1 MKKSLK
7 CFNVV
12 TIIAL
17 LLSITLPSPS
27 AFAEIHKKSWDELQ
41 GNDVRIKAE
50 QVNAEIYRGEVAERE
65 HVFQYTIENTGDTP
79 IQELVLKQ
87 NNENEITFLSQS
99 MKVNGEKLPE
109 NKVADFYVEE
119 KDKGGKLLSSN
130 LKIRDLK
137 SHEKMTVLI
146 KASRTQ
152 HFNKEYKQ
160 KISVQKDQVQIGS
173 MSFDVEGIPSED
185 KVEATADDEADS
197 SKKSVVPSVNNTTK
211 KVDEKLK
218 VSVED
223 TNKPTSNTELVKQPV
238 TEAEK
243 QPEKEVAKQSDAEVQ
258 AASENASKVQIQVG
272 DKQGFGD
279 PLYSVITAGDLVQ
292 TGNVTLG
299 LTTDHYGRQSL
310 GYKTNKMTVDVDNDD
325 STFNSS
331 TGAFPTIPAGSKVK
345 KAYLFWT
352 AAMGVPGN
360 ITDRKV
366 TEDQVRQPVKMKM
379 GNKQYAEVSADSI
392 RKADYL
398 PYISNYSGSGAG
410 YVAYADVT
418 NVIAQ
423 QGISQTLTVAN
434 VPQIKDVTGGGYYWG
449 NWNLILVYENY
460 KETVKDMKIWEGL
473 VSQKSTAWTDVSV
486 NKINTPKEGA
496 FKAKFSYFSSQGDPA
511 EKDGYAYDY
520 GEYDF
525 GAGYIKIKNINGKD
539 NDANDSSMTEVQV
552 DGTNEFVTKKY
563 PGYNPDWTNS
573 FSTDIHTYHFE
584 GPNQVKNDLKEAKMR
599 FRANGATGD
608 IYVLNNA
615 TFVTEHNAPNLQVD
629 KKALDSA
636 GKEIKEVKAGEEIT
650 YKIEV
655 KNDTKNNQAPVSNVK
670 GFDKLDDRLEYVPG
684 SIQYVTGSNT
694 GQKTDDASDD
704 EAEFVNNQI
713 DFRIGEGADAKDG
726 GVLKPGESAVLTFKV
741 KVKESIKSDT
751 TVKNVVAVKGQDSA
765 EIKYESEDDANVT
778 VTIPKEVP
786 GEIEARK
793 IASNKSPKLGDE
805 VEYRITFKNKVKDGR
820 LDVLTIEDELP
831 SSLEFVK
838 DSLKAEG
845 VQPEPVELKFENGKI
860 IAKYPAITDMEER
873 SIVFKTKVKE
883 NAEIGKEITNKATVS
898 DKTTSPKN
906 IEEKITPQ
914 HKAGRIDAKK
924 KATNKKPKLG
934 EEFEYQ
940 ISFNNTVENGKLE
953 AVTIEDE
960 IPANLEFIQGSE
972 RAEGAG
978 PSPVELKVENGKVIA
993 KYPAITD
1000 TKERSI
1006 IFKVKVK
1013 EEAKAGETIVN
1024 KAVVSDPN
1032 GQSEHPEEKVTPD
1045 YKDGK
1050 VDVDKSVTNQ
1060 TPKLGEEVEYR
1071 ITFHNTVENGKLEKV
1086 MIEDTLPAGVEYVKD
1101 SLKAEGIKPE
1111 PVELKME
1118 NGKIIAKYPEITDTE
1133 KRSIVFKVKVKDSAK
1148 VGEAIVNKA
1157 IAKDPKHDPVDAKV
1171 VITPQSKKGE
1181 IAATKVVNN
1190 EKPKLGEEIEY
1201 RISFHNTV
1209 ENGKIAEVR
1218 VEDTIPKGL
1227 EYVENSI
1234 KAEGEAPS
1242 PVELTVEAGV
1252 VKAKYIDITDTKER
1266 SIVFKVKVK
1275 EEVEV
1280 GKEIVNKAIVDD
1292 TKHQPIEPEERIT
1305 PQHKDGIINAAKIV
1319 DNPSPKLGE
1328 EVEYRISFKN
1338 TVENGKLEKVK
1349 IEDTIPNGLEY
1360 VKGSEKAE
1368 GDKPAPVKLHVKDGK
1383 VIAEYENIT
1392 DTKERSIVFTVKVK
1406 EEAEIGKEIVNQ
1418 AIVDDTKDSKK
1429 PEAKITPLHKDGKI
1443 KAKKSVNN
1451 ETPKLGE
1458 EVEYRISFKNTVENG
1473 KLAEVK
1479 IEDTLPEGLEYV
1491 ENSLKAEGAGPNPVE
1506 LKMENGKVLAKYPEI
1521 TDIEE
1526 RSITFKVK
1534 VKEEVKVGEK
1544 IVNKAIVDD
1553 TKHDPI
1559 NPKAEITPQYKD
1571 GKIEAEKVVNNP
1583 SPKLEEEVEYRISFK
1598 NTVEHGKLAGVI
1610 IEDDLPN
1617 GLEYVKGSLQA
1628 EGSKPDPVEL
1638 KFENGKVLAKYPEI
1652 TDTKERSITFKV
1664 KVKGNVS
1671 DTIINQAIVSDTKHP
1686 PETPKAE
1693 IIPQHKDGKLEAKKV
1708 VNNLLPKLGEEVEY
1722 RISFKNTVENGK
1734 LAEVKIEDTLPEGL
1748 EYVENSLKAEGAGT
1762 DSVELKFEN
1771 GKILAKYP
1779 EITDT
1784 KERSITFKVK
1794 VKDEVKIGG
1803 KIVNKAIID
1812 DTKKEPETPTAE
1824 ITPQHKDG
1832 KVEAEKTVNNPS
1844 PKLGEEIE
1852 YRISFKNTVENGKLA
1867 EVKIEDTLPNG
1878 LEYVKDSLQAEGS
1891 KPNPVE
1897 LKVKDGKV
1905 IAKYPEITDIEER
1918 SIVFKAKVKEDF
1930 KVGEGI
1936 VNKVV
1941 VDDTKDPKTR
1951 EVTVTPEY
1959 KDGKLKAEKF
1969 VNNKKPKLGEEVEYR
1984 INFKNT
1990 VENGKLVEV
1999 KVEDEIPAGL
2009 EYVENSLQAEGSK
2022 PNPVELK
2029 FENGKVMAKYP
2040 VITDTKERSIVF
2052 KAKVKEEAEIGKEIV
2067 NKAIVVDTT
2076 HEPEKPYVEITP
2088 QYKDGKIV
2096 AEKVANNHK
2105 PKLGEEVEYR
2115 IRFKNTV
2122 ENGKLAEVN
2131 IKDTLPKGLEY
2142 VEGSITA
2149 EGSKPKPVELKVENG
2164 KVTAKYPAITDT
2176 EERSIV
2182 FKAKVKESVKAGE
2195 EIVNEAIVDDT
2206 KNVPEEPYVPIT
2218 PQYKDGKIEA
2228 RKEVSNHEPKLG
2240 EEIEYRIIFN
2250 NTVKDGKLAEVKIED
2265 EIPAGLE
2272 FVQGSEKAEG
2282 DEPKPVELKVE
2293 NGKVIA
2299 TYSEIIDTKE
2309 RSIAFKV
2316 KVKDSVAIGKG
2327 ITNKAIIHVD
2337 DPNHPIIEP
2346 TAKIT
2351 PQYKD
2356 GKVKADKKVS
2366 KKDPKLGEEIEYRIS
2381 FHNTVKDGK
2390 LAEVKI
2396 EDEIPSGLEYV
2407 KDSLKA
2413 EGEEPAPV
2421 ELKEEAGKVTAK
2433 YENITDTKERSII
2446 FKVKVK
2452 DSVEV
2457 DKAIVNKAIVD
2468 DTKNP
2473 PERPEVYITPQH
2485 KDGKVKADKK
2495 VSKKDPKLGEEVEYQ
2510 IRFKNTVEN
2519 GKLAEVKIEDQL
2531 PTGLEYVK
2539 DSLKSEGNEPNPV
2552 ELKEEAGKITAKYEN
2567 ITDTAER
2574 SIIFKVKVTEVA
2586 KVGKKI
2592 VNTAIVDDDNPKNP
2606 PQKPEAIITPE
2617 YKDGKLKAE
2626 KTVNNPAPKLGEE
2639 VEYRITFRNV
2649 VEHGKVAKV
2658 KIKDELPSSLEFVEG
2673 SERAEGENPKPLHV
2687 KVKNGIVLAE
2697 YPEIVDTK
2705 ERSIIFKVKVKEK
2718 AKVGEEIVNT
2728 AVVEDTINPP
2738 EQPNV
2743 TIQPQYKDGALQAE
2757 KTVSNQEPKLGE
2769 EVEYRIS
2776 FENTVENG
2784 RLTEVKVEDEIPAGL
2799 EYVQDSI
2806 KSDGPEPNP
2815 VELKVE
2821 NGKVTVKYPEITDM
2835 KKRSII
2841 FKVKVQETVQVG
2853 KEIINK
2859 AIVDDNNPTTPPVE
2873 SLIPI
2878 TPQYKDGKL
2887 EARKEVSNHEPKLG
2901 EEIEYRITFN
2911 GTVDGGKLVDVKIED
2926 EIPAGLE
2933 YVKDS
2938 LEAVGDKPV
2947 PTELKVENGKVTAK
2961 YPEITDTKERSIIF
2975 KAKVKETVKVGG
2987 EITNKAI
2994 IHVDDPNHPV
3004 IEPTAT
3010 IKPEY
3015 KDGQLKAMKAVSN
3028 KEPKLG
3034 EEVEYRISFK
3044 NTVENGKVAE
3054 VKVEDEIPAGLEYV
3068 QDSLRFEGAEP
3079 NPVEL
3084 KVEFGKV
3091 IAKYL
3096 DIADRKERSIIF
3108 KAKVKETVETGE
3120 KIVNKAIVGD
3130 TINQPEEPVVSIT
3143 PQYKDGMLKAEKEVS
3158 NKEPKLGEEVEY
3170 RISFKNTVENGKL
3183 AEVKIEDQL
3192 PDGLE
3197 YVKDSVKAK
3206 GAIEVKVE
3214 NGKLT
3219 AKYENII
3226 DTKERNIT
3234 FKVKVKEKAGEE
3246 IVNRAIV
3253 DDGINQPLE
3262 PTVSIKPKEPEV
3274 KPEDPKEPEV
3284 KPEDPKEPEVKPE
3297 DPKEPEVKPEDP
3309 KEPEVKPE
3317 DPKEPEVKPEDPK
3330 EPEVKPED
3338 PKEPEVKPEDPK
3350 EPEVKPE
3357 DPKEPEVKPED
3368 PKEPEVK
3375 PEDPKEP
3382 EVKPED
3388 PKEPEVKPEDPKEPE
3403 VKPEDPKEPEV
3414 KPEDPK
3420 EPEVKP
3426 EDPKEPEV
3434 KPEDP
3439 KEPEVKPEDPKEPE
3453 VKPEDPKE
3461 PEVKPEDPKEPE
3473 VKPEDPKEPEV
3484 KPEDPKEPEVKPEDP
3499 KEPEVKLEKPEVR
3512 LEKLIKEPQVKVER
3526 ELPKTGAA
3534 SPWMVSVGAGI
3545 SFLVGGVLF
3554 VLGRRRKQ

>member
-99 MKVNGEKLPE
+99 VKVNGEKLPE

-119 KDKGGKLLSSN
+119 KDKGGKLISSN
-130 LKIRDLK
+130 LKIQDLK

-160 KISVQKDQVQIGS
+160 KISVQKDQVQIGN
-173 MSFDVEGIPSED
+173 MSVDVEGIPSED
-185 KVEATADDEADS
+185 KVEANADDEADS
-197 SKKSVVPSVNNTTK
+197 SKKEVGSPVDNATNK
-211 KVDEKLK
+211 ADEKQK
-218 VSVED
+218 ASVED
-223 TNKPTSNTELVKQPV
+223 KNKPISNTELVKKPV
-238 TEAEK
+238 VKDEK
-243 QPEKEVAKQSDAEVQ
+243 QLEKEKKQSPVAAKQSDTEVQ
-258 AASENASKVQIQVG
+258 AASENASQVQIQTG

-292 TGNVTLG
+292 TGNTTLG
-299 LTTDHYGRQSL
+299 LVDEKTRYGRQSL
-310 GYKTNKMTVDVDNDD
+310 GYRADKYTVNVDKVDGN
-325 STFNSS
+325 FNSS
-331 TGAFPTIPAGSKVK
+331 TGAFPKIPTGSKVK

-352 AAMGVPGN
+352 GAMGTPPYAKENVVSDEG
-360 ITDRKV
+360 
-366 TEDQVRQPVKMKM
+366 VRQPVKMKM
-379 GNKQYAEVSADSI
+379 GNKEYAEVSADSI
-392 RKADYL
+392 RKAKL
-398 PYISNYSGSGAG
+398 IPYIADYSTGVNGDG

-418 NVIAQ
+418 NVIME
-423 QGISQTLTVAN
+423 QGISQTVTVAN
-434 VPQIKDVTGGGYYWG
+434 VPQMKGDKGNGYYWG

-473 VSQKSTAWTDVSV
+473 VSQKSTAWTDISV

-511 EKDGYAYDY
+511 ENDIYAYDY

-525 GAGYIKIKNINGKD
+525 GLGYQKFKNIKGKD
-539 NDANDSSMTEVQV
+539 NDVNDSSMTEVQV

-573 FSTDIHTYHFE
+573 FSTDIHTYHLE
-584 GPNQVKNDLKEAKMR
+584 GPKQVKNDLKEGKMR
-599 FRANGATGD
+599 FKANGGGGD
-608 IYVLNNA
+608 IYVLNNT

-629 KKALDSA
+629 KKALDGT
-636 GKEIKEVKAGEEIT
+636 GKEIKEVKVGEEIT
-650 YKIEV
+650 YQIEV

-694 GQKTDDASDD
+694 GQKTDDANDD

-726 GVLKPGESAVLTFKV
+726 GVLQPGESAVITFKV

-765 EIKYESEDDANVT
+765 EIKYETEDDANVT
-778 VTIPKEVP
+778 VTTPKEVH

-805 VEYRITFKNKVKDGR
+805 VEYRITFKNKVKDGC

-845 VQPEPVELKFENGKI
+845 AKPEPVELKFENGKV
-860 IAKYPAITDMEER
+860 IAKYPEITDMEER

-883 NAEIGKEITNKATVS
+883 TAKIGEEIVNKAIVS
-898 DKTTSPKN
+898 DKTNPPKN
-906 IEEKITPQ
+906 LEEKITPQ
-914 HKAGRIDAKK
+914 HKAGKIDAKK

-934 EEFEYQ
+934 EEVEYQ
-940 ISFNNTVENGKLE
+940 ISFKNTVENGKLE

-960 IPANLEFIQGSE
+960 IPANLEFVQGSE
-972 RAEGAG
+972 RAEGAE

-993 KYPAITD
+993 KYPEITD

-1013 EEAKAGETIVN
+1013 EEAKVGETIVN
-1024 KAVVSDPN
+1024 KAIVSDPN
-1032 GQSEHPEEKVTPD
+1032 GQSEHPEEKITPG

-1086 MIEDTLPAGVEYVKD
+1086 MIEDTLPEGVEYVKD
-1101 SLKAEGIKPE
+1101 SLKAEGIQPE

-1118 NGKIIAKYPEITDTE
+1118 NGKVTAKYPEITDME
-1133 KRSIVFKVKVKDSAK
+1133 QRSIVFKVKVKETAK

-1157 IAKDPKHDPVDAKV
+1157 VAKDPKHDPADAKV

-1209 ENGKIAEVR
+1209 ENGKLAEVR
-1218 VEDTIPKGL
+1218 VEDTIPTGL

-1234 KAEGEAPS
+1234 KAEGEAPG
-1242 PVELTVEAGV
+1242 PVELKVEAGV
-1252 VKAKYIDITDTKER
+1252 VKAKYIDITDMKER

-1275 EEVEV
+1275 EEAKV

-1292 TKHQPIEPEERIT
+1292 PKHPPIEPEERIT
-1305 PQHKDGIINAAKIV
+1305 PQYKDGIIDAAKIV

-1360 VKGSEKAE
+1360 VKGSEKVE
-1368 GDKPAPVKLHVKDGK
+1368 GDKPDPVKLTVKNGK

-1392 DTKERSIVFTVKVK
+1392 DTKERSIVFKVKVK
-1406 EEAEIGKEIVNQ
+1406 EGAEVGKEIVNQ

-1443 KAKKSVNN
+1443 KAKKVVNN
-1451 ETPKLGE
+1451 VSPKLGE

-1491 ENSLKAEGAGPNPVE
+1491 ENSLKAEGVGPNPVE
-1506 LKMENGKVLAKYPEI
+1506 LKFENGKVMAKYPEI

-1571 GKIEAEKVVNNP
+1571 GKIEAKKVVNNV

-1598 NTVEHGKLAGVI
+1598 NTVEHGKLAEVI
-1610 IEDDLPN
+1610 IKDDLPN
-1617 GLEYVKGSLQA
+1617 GLEYVKDSVQA
-1628 EGSKPDPVEL
+1628 EGSKPAPVEL
-1638 KFENGKVLAKYPEI
+1638 KVGNGKVLAKYPEI
-1652 TDTKERSITFKV
+1652 TDMEERSITFKV

-1671 DTIINQAIVSDTKHP
+1671 DTIVNQAIVSDTKHP

-1693 IIPQHKDGKLEAKKV
+1693 IIPQHKDGKIEAKKV

-1771 GKILAKYP
+1771 GKIMAKYP
-1779 EITDT
+1779 QITDRE
-1784 KERSITFKVK
+1784 ERSIIFKVR
-1794 VKDEVKIGG
+1794 VKEEVKIGE

-1812 DTKKEPETPTAE
+1812 DTKNKPETPKAE

-1832 KVEAEKTVNNPS
+1832 KVEAKKVVNNVS
-1844 PKLGEEIE
+1844 PKLGEEVE

-1867 EVKIEDTLPNG
+1867 EVKIEDTLPKG
-1878 LEYVKDSLQAEGS
+1878 LEYVENSLKAEGAE
-1891 KPNPVE
+1891 PNPVE
-1897 LKVKDGKV
+1897 LKVENGKV
-1905 IAKYPEITDIEER
+1905 VAKYPEITDTEER
-1918 SIVFKAKVKEDF
+1918 SVVFKAKVKEDF

-1941 VDDTKDPKTR
+1941 VDDTKDPATS
-1951 EVTVTPEY
+1951 EVTITPEY
-1959 KDGKLKAEKF
+1959 KDGKLRAEKF

-1984 INFKNT
+1984 ISFKNT
-1990 VENGKLVEV
+1990 VENGKLTEV

-2009 EYVENSLQAEGSK
+2009 EYVENSLKAEGSK
-2022 PNPVELK
+2022 PGPVELK
-2029 FENGKVMAKYP
+2029 VENGKVMAKYP
-2040 VITDTKERSIVF
+2040 AITDTKERSIAF
-2052 KAKVKEEAEIGKEIV
+2052 KVKVKEEAEIGKEIV

-2076 HEPEKPYVEITP
+2076 HEPEKPHVVITP
-2088 QYKDGKIV
+2088 QYKDGKII
-2096 AEKVANNHK
+2096 AQKVANNHK

-2131 IKDTLPKGLEY
+2131 IKDTLPAGLEY
-2142 VEGSITA
+2142 VENSVKA
-2149 EGSKPKPVELKVENG
+2149 EGSKPEPVELQVKNNKVM
-2164 KVTAKYPAITDT
+2164 AKYPAITDT

-2195 EIVNEAIVDDT
+2195 EIVNEAVVDDT
-2206 KNVPEEPYVPIT
+2206 KNLPEEPYVPIT

-2282 DEPKPVELKVE
+2282 EEPKPVELKVE
-2293 NGKVIA
+2293 NGKVMA
-2299 TYSEIIDTKE
+2299 KYSEIMDTKE
-2309 RSIAFKV
+2309 RSIVFKV

-2337 DPNHPIIEP
+2337 DPNHPVMEP
-2346 TAKIT
+2346 TATIK
-2351 PQYKD
+2351 PEYKD
-2356 GKVKADKKVS
+2356 GKLKARKTVS
-2366 KKDPKLGEEIEYRIS
+2366 NKEPKLGEEIEYRIS
-2381 FHNTVKDGK
+2381 F
-2390 LAEVKI
+2390 E
-2396 EDEIPSGLEYV
+2396 
-2407 KDSLKA
+2407 
-2413 EGEEPAPV
+2413 
-2421 ELKEEAGKVTAK
+2421 
-2433 YENITDTKERSII
+2433 
-2446 FKVKVK
+2446 
-2452 DSVEV
+2452 
-2457 DKAIVNKAIVD
+2457 
-2468 DTKNP
+2468 
-2473 PERPEVYITPQH
+2473 
-2485 KDGKVKADKK
+2485 
-2495 VSKKDPKLGEEVEYQ
+2495 
-2510 IRFKNTVEN
+2510 NTVEN
-2519 GKLAEVKIEDQL
+2519 GKLAV
-2531 PTGLEYVK
+2531 
-2539 DSLKSEGNEPNPV
+2539 
-2552 ELKEEAGKITAKYEN
+2552 
-2567 ITDTAER
+2567 
-2574 SIIFKVKVTEVA
+2574 
-2586 KVGKKI
+2586 
-2592 VNTAIVDDDNPKNP
+2592 
-2606 PQKPEAIITPE
+2606 
-2617 YKDGKLKAE
+2617 
-2626 KTVNNPAPKLGEE
+2626 
-2639 VEYRITFRNV
+2639 
-2649 VEHGKVAKV
+2649 
-2658 KIKDELPSSLEFVEG
+2658 
-2673 SERAEGENPKPLHV
+2673 
-2687 KVKNGIVLAE
+2687 
-2697 YPEIVDTK
+2697 
-2705 ERSIIFKVKVKEK
+2705 
-2718 AKVGEEIVNT
+2718 
-2728 AVVEDTINPP
+2728 
-2738 EQPNV
+2738 
-2743 TIQPQYKDGALQAE
+2743 
-2757 KTVSNQEPKLGE
+2757 
-2769 EVEYRIS
+2769 
-2776 FENTVENG
+2776 
-2784 RLTEVKVEDEIPAGL
+2784 
-2799 EYVQDSI
+2799 
-2806 KSDGPEPNP
+2806 
-2815 VELKVE
+2815 
-2821 NGKVTVKYPEITDM
+2821 
-2835 KKRSII
+2835 
-2841 FKVKVQETVQVG
+2841 
-2853 KEIINK
+2853 
-2859 AIVDDNNPTTPPVE
+2859 
-2873 SLIPI
+2873 
-2878 TPQYKDGKL
+2878 
-2887 EARKEVSNHEPKLG
+2887 
-2901 EEIEYRITFN
+2901 
-2911 GTVDGGKLVDVKIED
+2911 
-2926 EIPAGLE
+2926 
-2933 YVKDS
+2933 
-2938 LEAVGDKPV
+2938 
-2947 PTELKVENGKVTAK
+2947 
-2961 YPEITDTKERSIIF
+2961 
-2975 KAKVKETVKVGG
+2975 
-2987 EITNKAI
+2987 
-2994 IHVDDPNHPV
+2994 
-3004 IEPTAT
+3004 
-3010 IKPEY
+3010 
-3015 KDGQLKAMKAVSN
+3015 
-3028 KEPKLG
+3028 
-3034 EEVEYRISFK
+3034 
-3044 NTVENGKVAE
+3044 

-3079 NPVEL
+3079 NPIEL
-3084 KVEFGKV
+3084 KMEFGKV
-3091 IAKYL
+3091 TAAYL
-3096 DIADRKERSIIF
+3096 DIMDTKERSIIF
-3108 KAKVKETVETGE
+3108 KAKVKETVKSGE
-3120 KIVNKAIVGD
+3120 EIVNKAIVED
-3130 TINQPEEPVVSIT
+3130 TT
-3143 PQYKDGMLKAEKEVS
+3143 
-3158 NKEPKLGEEVEY
+3158 NK
-3170 RISFKNTVENGKL
+3170 
-3183 AEVKIEDQL
+3183 
-3192 PDGLE
+3192 
-3197 YVKDSVKAK
+3197 
-3206 GAIEVKVE
+3206 
-3214 NGKLT
+3214 
-3219 AKYENII
+3219 
-3226 DTKERNIT
+3226 
-3234 FKVKVKEKAGEE
+3234 
-3246 IVNRAIV
+3246 
-3253 DDGINQPLE
+3253 PLE
-3262 PTVSIKPKEPEV
+3262 PTVAIKPKEPEV

-3284 KPEDPKEPEVKPE
+3284 KPEDPEI
-3297 DPKEPEVKPEDP
+3297 
-3309 KEPEVKPE
+3309 
-3317 DPKEPEVKPEDPK
+3317 
-3330 EPEVKPED
+3330 
-3338 PKEPEVKPEDPK
+3338 
-3350 EPEVKPE
+3350 
-3357 DPKEPEVKPED
+3357 
-3368 PKEPEVK
+3368 
-3375 PEDPKEP
+3375 
-3382 EVKPED
+3382 
-3388 PKEPEVKPEDPKEPE
+3388 
-3403 VKPEDPKEPEV
+3403 
-3414 KPEDPK
+3414 
-3420 EPEVKP
+3420 
-3426 EDPKEPEV
+3426 
-3434 KPEDP
+3434 
-3439 KEPEVKPEDPKEPE
+3439 
-3453 VKPEDPKE
+3453 
-3461 PEVKPEDPKEPE
+3461 
-3473 VKPEDPKEPEV
+3473 
-3484 KPEDPKEPEVKPEDP
+3484 
-3499 KEPEVKLEKPEVR
+3499 R

-3526 ELPKTGAA
+3526 ELPKTGAT
-3534 SPWMVSVGAGI
+3534 SPWMISVGVGI
-3545 SFLVGGVLF
+3545 LFLVGGVLF
-3554 VLGRRRKQ
+3554 ILARRKK

>member
-1 MKKSLK
+1 MKKVLK

-12 TIIAL
+12 TMITL
-17 LLSITLPSPS
+17 LLSIILPSPS
-27 AFAEIHKKSWDELQ
+27 AFATEINKKSWDELQ
-41 GNDVRIKAE
+41 GNDVKIKAE

-65 HVFQYTIENTGDTP
+65 HVFQYTIENTGHTP
-79 IQELVLKQ
+79 IQELVMKQ
-87 NNENEITFLSQS
+87 NNDNEIMFLPQS
-99 MKVNGEKLPE
+99 MKVNGERLPE

-130 LKIRDLK
+130 LKIQDLK

-160 KISVQKDQVQIGS
+160 KISVQKDQVQIGT
-173 MSFDVEGIPSED
+173 MSVDVEVIPSED
-185 KVEATADDEADS
+185 KVEANADDEADS
-197 SKKSVVPSVNNTTK
+197 SKKEVGSPVDNATNK
-211 KVDEKLK
+211 ADEKQK
-218 VSVED
+218 ASVED
-223 TNKPTSNTELVKQPV
+223 KNKPTSNTELVKKPV
-238 TEAEK
+238 AKDEK
-243 QPEKEVAKQSDAEVQ
+243 QLEKEKKQSPVAAKQSDTEVQ
-258 AASENASKVQIQVG
+258 ATSENASKVQIQTG

-279 PLYSVITAGDLVQ
+279 PLYSTIAAGDLVQ

-299 LTTDHYGRQSL
+299 LTDNYYTRQSV
-310 GYKTNKMTVDVDNDD
+310 GGKVNKKAVDIDNDD
-325 STFNSS
+325 NTFNSS
-331 TGAFPTIPAGSKVK
+331 TGAFPNIPAGSKVK

-352 AAMGVPGN
+352 AAMGTPSDAR
-360 ITDRKV
+360 TDYRV
-366 TEDQVRQPVKMKM
+366 SDEDVRQPVKMKM

-398 PYISNYSGSGAG
+398 PYIANHYSSGAG

-418 NVIAQ
+418 NVIAK
-423 QGISQTLTVAN
+423 QGISQTVTVAN
-434 VPQIKDVTGGGYYWG
+434 VPQIKFEKGSGYYWG

-473 VSQKSTAWTDVSV
+473 VSQKSTAWTDISV

-511 EKDGYAYDY
+511 ENDGYAYDY

-525 GAGYIKIKNINGKD
+525 GLGYQKFKNINGKD
-539 NDANDSSMTEVQV
+539 NDVNDSSMTEVQV

-573 FSTDIHTYHFE
+573 FSTDIHTYHLE
-584 GPNQVKNDLKEAKMR
+584 GPKQVKNDLKEGKMR
-599 FRANGATGD
+599 FRANGGGGD
-608 IYVLNNA
+608 IYVLNNT

-636 GKEIKEVKAGEEIT
+636 GKEIKEVKVGEEIT
-650 YKIEV
+650 YQIEV

-670 GFDKLDDRLEYVPG
+670 GFDKLDNRLEYVPG
-684 SIQYVTGSNT
+684 SIQYISGSNK
-694 GQKTDDASDD
+694 GQKTDDANDD

-713 DFRIGEGADAKDG
+713 DFRIGEGADAADG
-726 GVLKPGESAVLTFKV
+726 GVLQPGESVIITFKV
-741 KVKESIKSDT
+741 KVKESIQSDT
-751 TVKNVVAVKGQDSA
+751 TVKNVVAVKGQDST
-765 EIKYESEDDANVT
+765 EIKYESEDDANIT
-778 VTIPKEVP
+778 VTTPKEVP
-786 GEIEARK
+786 GEIEATK
-793 IASNKSPKLGDE
+793 IASNKTPSLGDE
-805 VEYRITFKNKVKDGR
+805 VEYRITFKNKAKDGR

-845 VQPEPVELKFENGKI
+845 AKPEPVELKFENGKV
-860 IAKYPAITDMEER
+860 IAKYPEITDMEER

-883 NAEIGKEITNKATVS
+883 TAKIGEEVVNKAIVS
-898 DKTTSPKN
+898 DKTNPPKN
-906 IEEKITPQ
+906 LEEKITPQ
-914 HKAGRIDAKK
+914 YKAGKIDAKK

-934 EEFEYQ
+934 EEVEYQ
-940 ISFNNTVENGKLE
+940 ISFKNTVENGKLE

-960 IPANLEFIQGSE
+960 IPANLEFVQGSE

-993 KYPAITD
+993 KYPEITD
-1000 TKERSI
+1000 TEERSI

-1013 EEAKAGETIVN
+1013 KEAKVGETIVN
-1024 KAVVSDPN
+1024 KAIVSDPN
-1032 GQSEHPEEKVTPD
+1032 GQSEHPEEKITPG

-1086 MIEDTLPAGVEYVKD
+1086 MIEDTLPEGVEYVKD

-1118 NGKIIAKYPEITDTE
+1118 NGKVTAKYPEITDME
-1133 KRSIVFKVKVKDSAK
+1133 QRSIVFRVKVKETAK

-1157 IAKDPKHDPVDAKV
+1157 VAKDPKHDPTDAKV

-1190 EKPKLGEEIEY
+1190 ERPKPGEEIEY

-1209 ENGKIAEVR
+1209 ENGKLAEMR
-1218 VEDTIPKGL
+1218 VEDAIPTGL

-1234 KAEGEAPS
+1234 KAEGEAPG
-1242 PVELTVEAGV
+1242 PVELTFEAGV

-1275 EEVEV
+1275 EEAKI
-1280 GKEIVNKAIVDD
+1280 GKEIINKAIVDD
-1292 TKHQPIEPEERIT
+1292 TKNPPIEPEERIT
-1305 PQHKDGIINAAKIV
+1305 PQYKDGIIDSKKTV

-1360 VKGSEKAE
+1360 VKDSEKAE

-1392 DTKERSIVFTVKVK
+1392 DTKERSIVFKVKVK
-1406 EEAEIGKEIVNQ
+1406 EEAEVGKEIVNK
-1418 AIVDDTKDSKK
+1418 AIVDDTKDSKE

-1443 KAKKSVNN
+1443 KAKKVVNN
-1451 ETPKLGE
+1451 VSPKLGE

-1491 ENSLKAEGAGPNPVE
+1491 ENSLKAEGSKPEPVE
-1506 LKMENGKVLAKYPEI
+1506 LKVENGKVVAKYPEI
-1521 TDIEE
+1521 TDTEE

-1534 VKEEVKVGEK
+1534 VKEEVKVDEK
-1544 IVNKAIVDD
+1544 IVNKAIIDD
-1553 TKHDPI
+1553 TKNKPET
-1559 NPKAEITPQYKD
+1559 PKAEITPQ
-1571 GKIEAEKVVNNP
+1571 
-1583 SPKLEEEVEYRISFK
+1583 
-1598 NTVEHGKLAGVI
+1598 
-1610 IEDDLPN
+1610 
-1617 GLEYVKGSLQA
+1617 
-1628 EGSKPDPVEL
+1628 
-1638 KFENGKVLAKYPEI
+1638 
-1652 TDTKERSITFKV
+1652 
-1664 KVKGNVS
+1664 
-1671 DTIINQAIVSDTKHP
+1671 
-1686 PETPKAE
+1686 
-1693 IIPQHKDGKLEAKKV
+1693 HKDGKVEAKKV
-1708 VNNLLPKLGEEVEY
+1708 VNNPSPKLGEEVEY

-1734 LAEVKIEDTLPEGL
+1734 LAEVKIED
-1748 EYVENSLKAEGAGT
+1748 N
-1762 DSVELKFEN
+1762 
-1771 GKILAKYP
+1771 
-1779 EITDT
+1779 
-1784 KERSITFKVK
+1784 
-1794 VKDEVKIGG
+1794 
-1803 KIVNKAIID
+1803 
-1812 DTKKEPETPTAE
+1812 
-1824 ITPQHKDG
+1824 
-1832 KVEAEKTVNNPS
+1832 
-1844 PKLGEEIE
+1844 
-1852 YRISFKNTVENGKLA
+1852 
-1867 EVKIEDTLPNG
+1867 LPNG
-1878 LEYVKDSLQAEGS
+1878 LEYVKDSVKAEGS
-1891 KPNPVE
+1891 KPEPVE
-1897 LKVKDGKV
+1897 LQVKDGKV
-1905 IAKYPEITDIEER
+1905 IAKYPEITDTEER
-1918 SIVFKAKVKEDF
+1918 SVVFKAKVKEDF
-1930 KVGEGI
+1930 KVGDGI
-1936 VNKVV
+1936 VNKVVV
-1941 VDDTKDPKTR
+1941 VDDTKDPTTS
-1951 EVTVTPEY
+1951 EVTITPEY

-1984 INFKNT
+1984 IRFKNT
-1990 VENGKLVEV
+1990 VENGKLTEV

-2009 EYVENSLQAEGSK
+2009 EYVENSLKAEGSK
-2022 PNPVELK
+2022 PGPVELK
-2029 FENGKVMAKYP
+2029 VENGKVMAKYP
-2040 VITDTKERSIVF
+2040 AITDTKERSIAF
-2052 KAKVKEEAEIGKEIV
+2052 KVKVKGEAEIGKEIV

-2076 HEPEKPYVEITP
+2076 NEPEQPHVVITP

-2096 AEKVANNHK
+2096 AQKVVNNHK

-2131 IKDTLPKGLEY
+2131 IKDTLPNGLEY
-2142 VEGSITA
+2142 VENSVKA
-2149 EGSKPKPVELKVENG
+2149 EGSKPEPVELQVKSNKVM
-2164 KVTAKYPAITDT
+2164 AKYPAITDT
-2176 EERSIV
+2176 EERSVV

-2195 EIVNEAIVDDT
+2195 EILNEAVVDDT
-2206 KNVPEEPYVPIT
+2206 KNLPEEPYVPIT

-2240 EEIEYRIIFN
+2240 EEIEYRIVFN
-2250 NTVKDGKLAEVKIED
+2250 NTVQDGKLAEVKIED
-2265 EIPAGLE
+2265 EVPAGLE

-2282 DEPKPVELKVE
+2282 EEPKPVELKVE
-2293 NGKVIA
+2293 NGKVMA
-2299 TYSEIIDTKE
+2299 KYSEIMDTKE
-2309 RSIAFKV
+2309 RSIVFKV

-2337 DPNHPIIEP
+2337 DPNHPITEP

-2356 GKVKADKKVS
+2356 GKITAHKKVNNH
-2366 KKDPKLGEEIEYRIS
+2366 KPKLGEEIEYRIS
-2381 FHNTVKDGK
+2381 FSNTVKDGK

-2396 EDEIPSGLEYV
+2396 EDKIPSGLEFV

-2413 EGEEPAPV
+2413 EGDKPAPV
-2421 ELKEEAGKVTAK
+2421 ELKEEAGKIIAK
-2433 YENITDTKERSII
+2433 YENITDMKERNII

-2452 DSVEV
+2452 DDVEV

-2468 DTKNP
+2468 DSQNP
-2473 PERPEVYITPQH
+2473 VERPEVEITPEY

-2510 IRFKNTVEN
+2510 ISFKNTVEN

-2539 DSLKSEGNEPNPV
+2539 GSLKAEGNEPNPV

-2574 SIIFKVKVTEVA
+2574 SISFKVKVTEAA
-2586 KVGKKI
+2586 KIGKAI
-2592 VNTAIVDDDNPKNP
+2592 VNKAIVDDNNPKNP

-2626 KTVNNPAPKLGEE
+2626 KTVNNDAPKLGEE

-2658 KIKDELPSSLEFVEG
+2658 KIKDELPSGLEFVEG

-2697 YPEIVDTK
+2697 YPEITDTK
-2705 ERSIIFKVKVKEK
+2705 ERSIVFKVKVKEK
-2718 AKVGEEIVNT
+2718 AKVGEAIVNK
-2728 AVVEDTINPP
+2728 AVVEDTIHPP
-2738 EQPNV
+2738 EQPNIA
-2743 TIQPQYKDGALQAE
+2743 IQPQYKDGALQAE
-2757 KTVSNQEPKLGE
+2757 KTVSNHEPKLGE

-2776 FENTVENG
+2776 FENTIENG
-2784 RLTEVKVEDEIPAGL
+2784 KLTEVKVEDEIPAGL

-2815 VELKVE
+2815 VELHVE
-2821 NGKVTVKYPEITDM
+2821 NGKVTAKYPEITDT

-2841 FKVKVQETVQVG
+2841 FKAQVQESVQVG

-2933 YVKDS
+2933 YVQDS
-2938 LEAVGDKPV
+2938 LKAVGDKAA
-2947 PTELKVENGKVTAK
+2947 PTELIVENGKVIVK
-2961 YPEITDTKERSIIF
+2961 YPDIMDTKERSIIF
-2975 KAKVKETVKVGG
+2975 KVKVKETVKVGG

-3004 IEPTAT
+3004 MEPTAT

-3015 KDGQLKAMKAVSN
+3015 KDGKLKATKTVSN

-3034 EEVEYRISFK
+3034 EEIEYRISFE
-3044 NTVENGKVAE
+3044 NTVENGKLAV

-3079 NPVEL
+3079 HPIEL
-3084 KVEFGKV
+3084 KMEFGKV
-3091 IAKYL
+3091 TAAYL
-3096 DIADRKERSIIF
+3096 DIMDTKERSIIF
-3108 KAKVKETVETGE
+3108 KAKVKETVKIGE
-3120 KIVNKAIVGD
+3120 EIVNKAIVED
-3130 TINQPEEPVVSIT
+3130 TT
-3143 PQYKDGMLKAEKEVS
+3143 
-3158 NKEPKLGEEVEY
+3158 NK
-3170 RISFKNTVENGKL
+3170 
-3183 AEVKIEDQL
+3183 
-3192 PDGLE
+3192 
-3197 YVKDSVKAK
+3197 
-3206 GAIEVKVE
+3206 
-3214 NGKLT
+3214 
-3219 AKYENII
+3219 
-3226 DTKERNIT
+3226 
-3234 FKVKVKEKAGEE
+3234 
-3246 IVNRAIV
+3246 
-3253 DDGINQPLE
+3253 PLE

-3284 KPEDPKEPEVKPE
+3284 KPEDP
-3297 DPKEPEVKPEDP
+3297 
-3309 KEPEVKPE
+3309 
-3317 DPKEPEVKPEDPK
+3317 
-3330 EPEVKPED
+3330 
-3338 PKEPEVKPEDPK
+3338 
-3350 EPEVKPE
+3350 
-3357 DPKEPEVKPED
+3357 
-3368 PKEPEVK
+3368 
-3375 PEDPKEP
+3375 
-3382 EVKPED
+3382 
-3388 PKEPEVKPEDPKEPE
+3388 
-3403 VKPEDPKEPEV
+3403 
-3414 KPEDPK
+3414 
-3420 EPEVKP
+3420 
-3426 EDPKEPEV
+3426 
-3434 KPEDP
+3434 
-3439 KEPEVKPEDPKEPE
+3439 
-3453 VKPEDPKE
+3453 
-3461 PEVKPEDPKEPE
+3461 
-3473 VKPEDPKEPEV
+3473 
-3484 KPEDPKEPEVKPEDP
+3484 
-3499 KEPEVKLEKPEVR
+3499 EVR
-3512 LEKLIKEPQVKVER
+3512 LEKLIKEPHVKVER

-3534 SPWMVSVGAGI
+3534 SPWMMSVGAGI

-3554 VLGRRRKQ
+3554 ILGRRRKQ

>member
-152 HFNKEYKQ
+152 QFNKEYKQ

-173 MSFDVEGIPSED
+173 MSVDVEGIPSEE
-185 KVEATADDEADS
+185 KVEANADDEADS
-197 SKKSVVPSVNNTTK
+197 SKKEVGPSADSTTK

-223 TNKPTSNTELVKQPV
+223 KNKSTSKTELPKQLV
-238 TEAEK
+238 AEDEK
-243 QPEKEVAKQSDAEVQ
+243 QPEKEAAKQSNAEVQ

-279 PLYSVITAGDLVQ
+279 PLYSTIAAGDLVQ

-299 LTTDHYGRQSL
+299 LKDNHYTRLSMGKQSNKTTV
-310 GYKTNKMTVDVDNDD
+310 NVDNDVT
-325 STFNSS
+325 TFNSS
-331 TGAFPTIPAGSKVK
+331 TGAFPNIPAGSKVK

-352 AAMGVPGN
+352 AAMGTPNSTYKDYRVS
-360 ITDRKV
+360 D
-366 TEDQVRQPVKMKM
+366 EDVRQPVKMKM
-379 GNKQYAEVSADSI
+379 GNKEYAEVSADSI
-392 RKADYL
+392 RKANSL

-418 NVIAQ
+418 NVIAK
-423 QGISQTLTVAN
+423 QGISQTVTVAN
-434 VPQIKDVTGGGYYWG
+434 IPQIKFENGGGYYWG

-473 VSQKSTAWTDVSV
+473 VAQKDAVNWTGI
-486 NKINTPKEGA
+486 NINHINTPKDGA

-511 EKDGYAYDY
+511 EDKGIVKDGYAYDY

-525 GAGYIKIKNINGKD
+525 GYGYVKLKNIDGKD
-539 NDANDSSMTEVQV
+539 DDVNDSTMTEIQV

-573 FSTDIHTYHFE
+573 FSTDIHTYHLE
-584 GPNQVKNDLKEAKMR
+584 GPSQVKNDLTSGNIHFKAKY
-599 FRANGATGD
+599 ATGD

-629 KKALDSA
+629 KKALDST

-726 GVLKPGESAVLTFKV
+726 GVLKPGESAILTFKV

-831 SSLEFVK
+831 GSLEYVK

-845 VQPEPVELKFENGKI
+845 EKPEPVELKFENGKI
-860 IAKYPAITDMEER
+860 IAKYPEIADMEER

-883 NAEIGKEITNKATVS
+883 TAKIGEEIVNKAIVS
-898 DKTTSPKN
+898 DKTNPPKN

-914 HKAGRIDAKK
+914 HKAGKIDAKK

-972 RAEGAG
+972 RTEGAG
-978 PSPVELKVENGKVIA
+978 PNPVELKVENGKIIA
-993 KYPAITD
+993 KYPEITD

-1032 GQSEHPEEKVTPD
+1032 VQSEHPEEKITPG

-1050 VDVDKSVTNQ
+1050 VTIDKSVTNQ

-1118 NGKIIAKYPEITDTE
+1118 NGKVTATYSEITDME
-1133 KRSIVFKVKVKDSAK
+1133 QRSIVFKVKVKDSAK

-1209 ENGKIAEVR
+1209 ENGKLAEVR
-1218 VEDTIPKGL
+1218 VEDMIPKGL

-1234 KAEGEAPS
+1234 KAEGEAPG
-1242 PVELTVEAGV
+1242 PVELAVEAGV

-1275 EEVEV
+1275 EEAEV

-1305 PQHKDGIINAAKIV
+1305 PQHKDGIIDATKIV
-1319 DNPSPKLGE
+1319 DNPTPKLGE

-1338 TVENGKLEKVK
+1338 TVENGKLEKVT

-1392 DTKERSIVFTVKVK
+1392 DTKERSIVFKVKVK
-1406 EEAEIGKEIVNQ
+1406 EEAEVGKEIINK
-1418 AIVDDTKDSKK
+1418 AIVDDTKDSKE
-1429 PEAKITPLHKDGKI
+1429 PEAKITPLHKDGKM

-1458 EVEYRISFKNTVENG
+1458 EVEYRISFKNTVKNG

-1479 IEDTLPEGLEYV
+1479 IEDTLPEGVEYV

-1521 TDIEE
+1521 TDTEE

-1571 GKIEAEKVVNNP
+1571 GKIEAKKVVNNP
-1583 SPKLEEEVEYRISFK
+1583 SPKLEEEIEYRISFK
-1598 NTVEHGKLAGVI
+1598 NTVEHGKLTEVI
-1610 IEDDLPN
+1610 INDDLPN
-1617 GLEYVKGSLQA
+1617 ELEYVKDSLKA

-1638 KFENGKVLAKYPEI
+1638 KVENGKVVAKYPEI

-1664 KVKGNVS
+1664 KVKGNVN
-1671 DTIINQAIVSDTKHP
+1671 DTIVNEAIVSDTKHP
-1686 PETPKAE
+1686 PETPKVE

-1734 LAEVKIEDTLPEGL
+1734 LAEVKIKDTLPEGV
-1748 EYVENSLKAEGAGT
+1748 EYVENSVKAEGSKP
-1762 DSVELKFEN
+1762 DPVELKVEN
-1771 GKILAKYP
+1771 GKVMAKYP

-1784 KERSITFKVK
+1784 EERSITFKVK
-1794 VKDEVKIGG
+1794 VKDEVKVGK

-1812 DTKKEPETPTAE
+1812 DTKNEPETPRAE

-1832 KVEAEKTVNNPS
+1832 KVKAEKVVNNPA
-1844 PKLGEEIE
+1844 PKLGEEVE
-1852 YRISFKNTVENGKLA
+1852 YRISFKNTVENGKLT
-1867 EVKIEDTLPNG
+1867 EVKIEDSLPNG
-1878 LEYVKDSLQAEGS
+1878 LEYVKDSVKAEGA
-1891 KPNPVE
+1891 KPEPVE
-1897 LKVKDGKV
+1897 LQVKDGKV
-1905 IAKYPEITDIEER
+1905 IAKYPEIMDTEER

-1930 KVGEGI
+1930 KVGDGI

-1941 VDDTKDPKTR
+1941 VDDMKDPTTS

-2009 EYVENSLQAEGSK
+2009 EYVENSVKAEGSK
-2022 PNPVELK
+2022 PDPVELK
-2029 FENGKVMAKYP
+2029 VENGKVMAKYLE
-2040 VITDTKERSIVF
+2040 ITDTKERSIVF

-2067 NKAIVVDTT
+2067 NKAIVVDTKN
-2076 HEPEKPYVEITP
+2076 EPEEPYVEITP
-2088 QYKDGKIV
+2088 QYKDGKVV
-2096 AEKVANNHK
+2096 AQKVANNHK

-2115 IRFKNTV
+2115 IRFKNTI

-2182 FKAKVKESVKAGE
+2182 FKAKVKESVKVGE

-2381 FHNTVKDGK
+2381 FSNTVKDGK

-2413 EGEEPAPV
+2413 EGDEPAPV

-2473 PERPEVYITPQH
+2473 PERPEVDITPQH

-2574 SIIFKVKVTEVA
+2574 SISFKVKVTETA
-2586 KVGKKI
+2586 KVGKEI

-2617 YKDGKLKAE
+2617 YKDGKLKAD

-2649 VEHGKVAKV
+2649 IEHGKVAKV
-2658 KIKDELPSSLEFVEG
+2658 KIKDELPNGLEFVEG

-2697 YPEIVDTK
+2697 YPEITDTK
-2705 ERSIIFKVKVKEK
+2705 ERSIVFKVKVKEK
-2718 AKVGEEIVNT
+2718 AKVGEEIVNK
-2728 AVVEDTINPP
+2728 AIVEDTINPP
-2738 EQPNV
+2738 EQPNISIV
-2743 TIQPQYKDGALQAE
+2743 PQYKDGALQAE
-2757 KTVSNQEPKLGE
+2757 KTVSNHEPKLGE

-2784 RLTEVKVEDEIPAGL
+2784 KLTEVKVEDEIPAGL

-2806 KSDGPEPNP
+2806 KSDGPEPHP

-2821 NGKVTVKYPEITDM
+2821 NGKVTAKYPEITDM

-2841 FKVKVQETVQVG
+2841 FKVRVQETVQVG
-2853 KEIINK
+2853 KEIVNK
-2859 AIVDDNNPTTPPVE
+2859 AIVDDHNPTTPPVE

-2938 LEAVGDKPV
+2938 LEAVGDKPA
-2947 PTELKVENGKVTAK
+2947 PTELTVENGKVTAK
-2961 YPEITDTKERSIIF
+2961 YPDIMDTKERSIIF
-2975 KAKVKETVKVGG
+2975 KVKVKEAVKVGG

-3015 KDGQLKAMKAVSN
+3015 KAGKLKATKAVSN

-3084 KVEFGKV
+3084 KMEFGKV

-3192 PDGLE
+3192 PTGLE
-3197 YVKDSVKAK
+3197 YVKNSVKAK
-3206 GAIEVKVE
+3206 DAIEVKVE

-3262 PTVSIKPKEPEV
+3262 PTVSIKPKESEV

-3403 VKPEDPKEPEV
+3403 VKTEN
-3414 KPEDPK
+3414 
-3420 EPEVKP
+3420 
-3426 EDPKEPEV
+3426 
-3434 KPEDP
+3434 
-3439 KEPEVKPEDPKEPE
+3439 
-3453 VKPEDPKE
+3453 
-3461 PEVKPEDPKEPE
+3461 
-3473 VKPEDPKEPEV
+3473 
-3484 KPEDPKEPEVKPEDP
+3484 
-3499 KEPEVKLEKPEVR
+3499 PEVR
-3512 LEKLIKEPQVKVER
+3512 
-3526 ELPKTGAA
+3526 
-3534 SPWMVSVGAGI
+3534 
-3545 SFLVGGVLF
+3545 
-3554 VLGRRRKQ
+3554 

>member
-173 MSFDVEGIPSED
+173 MSFNVEGIPSED
-185 KVEATADDEADS
+185 KVEANADDEADS
-197 SKKSVVPSVNNTTK
+197 SKEEVGPSPDSTPK
-211 KVDEKLK
+211 KITEKLK

-223 TNKPTSNTELVKQPV
+223 TNNPTSNTELVKQPV

-243 QPEKEVAKQSDAEVQ
+243 QPEKEAAKQSNAEVQ

-279 PLYSVITAGDLVQ
+279 PLYSTITAGDLVQ

-299 LTTDHYGRQSL
+299 LTDNHYTRQSV
-310 GYKTNKMTVDVDNDD
+310 GGKTNKKAVDVDNDD
-325 STFNSS
+325 TTFNSS
-331 TGAFPTIPAGSKVK
+331 TGAFPNIPAGSKVK

-352 AAMGVPGN
+352 AAMGAPSDARIDYRVS
-360 ITDRKV
+360 D
-366 TEDQVRQPVKMKM
+366 EDVRQPIKMKM

-398 PYISNYSGSGAG
+398 PYIANHYSSGA
-410 YVAYADVT
+410 
-418 NVIAQ
+418 
-423 QGISQTLTVAN
+423 
-434 VPQIKDVTGGGYYWG
+434 GYYWG

-473 VSQKSTAWTDVSV
+473 VSQKSTAWANISV

-511 EKDGYAYDY
+511 ENDIYAYDY

-525 GAGYIKIKNINGKD
+525 GLGYQKLKNINSKE
-539 NDANDSSMTEVQV
+539 NDVNDSSMTEVQV

-573 FSTDIHTYHFE
+573 FSTDIHTYHLE

-684 SIQYVTGSNT
+684 SIQYVTGSNA

-741 KVKESIKSDT
+741 KVKESIKSNT

-820 LDVLTIEDELP
+820 LDVLTIEDQLP

-898 DKTTSPKN
+898 DKTTSTKN

-914 HKAGRIDAKK
+914 HKAGKIDAKK

-960 IPANLEFIQGSE
+960 IPANLEFVQGSE

-1086 MIEDTLPAGVEYVKD
+1086 LVEDTLPAGVEYVKD

-1118 NGKIIAKYPEITDTE
+1118 NGKIIAKYPEITDME

-1157 IAKDPKHDPVDAKV
+1157 IAKDPKNEPVESDV

-1190 EKPKLGEEIEY
+1190 KKPKLGEEIEY
-1201 RISFHNTV
+1201 RISFHNMV
-1209 ENGKIAEVR
+1209 ENGKLAEVR

-1252 VKAKYIDITDTKER
+1252 IKAKYIDITDTKER

-1392 DTKERSIVFTVKVK
+1392 DTKERSIVFKVKVK

-1479 IEDTLPEGLEYV
+1479 IEDTLPEGVEYV

-1598 NTVEHGKLAGVI
+1598 NTVEHGKLAEVI

-1628 EGSKPDPVEL
+1628 EGSKPNPVEL

-1671 DTIINQAIVSDTKHP
+1671 DTKHP

-1693 IIPQHKDGKLEAKKV
+1693 ITPQHKDGKLEAKKV
-1708 VNNLLPKLGEEVEY
+1708 VNNLLPKLE
-1722 RISFKNTVENGK
+1722 
-1734 LAEVKIEDTLPEGL
+1734 
-1748 EYVENSLKAEGAGT
+1748 
-1762 DSVELKFEN
+1762 
-1771 GKILAKYP
+1771 
-1779 EITDT
+1779 
-1784 KERSITFKVK
+1784 
-1794 VKDEVKIGG
+1794 
-1803 KIVNKAIID
+1803 
-1812 DTKKEPETPTAE
+1812 
-1824 ITPQHKDG
+1824 
-1832 KVEAEKTVNNPS
+1832 
-1844 PKLGEEIE
+1844 
-1852 YRISFKNTVENGKLA
+1852 
-1867 EVKIEDTLPNG
+1867 
-1878 LEYVKDSLQAEGS
+1878 
-1891 KPNPVE
+1891 
-1897 LKVKDGKV
+1897 
-1905 IAKYPEITDIEER
+1905 
-1918 SIVFKAKVKEDF
+1918 
-1930 KVGEGI
+1930 
-1936 VNKVV
+1936 
-1941 VDDTKDPKTR
+1941 
-1951 EVTVTPEY
+1951 
-1959 KDGKLKAEKF
+1959 
-1969 VNNKKPKLGEEVEYR
+1969 
-1984 INFKNT
+1984 
-1990 VENGKLVEV
+1990 
-1999 KVEDEIPAGL
+1999 
-2009 EYVENSLQAEGSK
+2009 
-2022 PNPVELK
+2022 
-2029 FENGKVMAKYP
+2029 
-2040 VITDTKERSIVF
+2040 
-2052 KAKVKEEAEIGKEIV
+2052 
-2067 NKAIVVDTT
+2067 
-2076 HEPEKPYVEITP
+2076 
-2088 QYKDGKIV
+2088 
-2096 AEKVANNHK
+2096 
-2105 PKLGEEVEYR
+2105 
-2115 IRFKNTV
+2115 
-2122 ENGKLAEVN
+2122 
-2131 IKDTLPKGLEY
+2131 
-2142 VEGSITA
+2142 
-2149 EGSKPKPVELKVENG
+2149 
-2164 KVTAKYPAITDT
+2164 
-2176 EERSIV
+2176 
-2182 FKAKVKESVKAGE
+2182 
-2195 EIVNEAIVDDT
+2195 
-2206 KNVPEEPYVPIT
+2206 
-2218 PQYKDGKIEA
+2218 
-2228 RKEVSNHEPKLG
+2228 
-2240 EEIEYRIIFN
+2240 
-2250 NTVKDGKLAEVKIED
+2250 
-2265 EIPAGLE
+2265 
-2272 FVQGSEKAEG
+2272 
-2282 DEPKPVELKVE
+2282 
-2293 NGKVIA
+2293 
-2299 TYSEIIDTKE
+2299 
-2309 RSIAFKV
+2309 
-2316 KVKDSVAIGKG
+2316 
-2327 ITNKAIIHVD
+2327 
-2337 DPNHPIIEP
+2337 
-2346 TAKIT
+2346 
-2351 PQYKD
+2351 
-2356 GKVKADKKVS
+2356 
-2366 KKDPKLGEEIEYRIS
+2366 
-2381 FHNTVKDGK
+2381 
-2390 LAEVKI
+2390 
-2396 EDEIPSGLEYV
+2396 
-2407 KDSLKA
+2407 
-2413 EGEEPAPV
+2413 
-2421 ELKEEAGKVTAK
+2421 
-2433 YENITDTKERSII
+2433 
-2446 FKVKVK
+2446 
-2452 DSVEV
+2452 
-2457 DKAIVNKAIVD
+2457 
-2468 DTKNP
+2468 
-2473 PERPEVYITPQH
+2473 
-2485 KDGKVKADKK
+2485 
-2495 VSKKDPKLGEEVEYQ
+2495 
-2510 IRFKNTVEN
+2510 
-2519 GKLAEVKIEDQL
+2519 
-2531 PTGLEYVK
+2531 
-2539 DSLKSEGNEPNPV
+2539 
-2552 ELKEEAGKITAKYEN
+2552 
-2567 ITDTAER
+2567 
-2574 SIIFKVKVTEVA
+2574 
-2586 KVGKKI
+2586 
-2592 VNTAIVDDDNPKNP
+2592 
-2606 PQKPEAIITPE
+2606 
-2617 YKDGKLKAE
+2617 
-2626 KTVNNPAPKLGEE
+2626 
-2639 VEYRITFRNV
+2639 
-2649 VEHGKVAKV
+2649 
-2658 KIKDELPSSLEFVEG
+2658 
-2673 SERAEGENPKPLHV
+2673 
-2687 KVKNGIVLAE
+2687 
-2697 YPEIVDTK
+2697 
-2705 ERSIIFKVKVKEK
+2705 
-2718 AKVGEEIVNT
+2718 
-2728 AVVEDTINPP
+2728 
-2738 EQPNV
+2738 
-2743 TIQPQYKDGALQAE
+2743 
-2757 KTVSNQEPKLGE
+2757 
-2769 EVEYRIS
+2769 
-2776 FENTVENG
+2776 
-2784 RLTEVKVEDEIPAGL
+2784 
-2799 EYVQDSI
+2799 
-2806 KSDGPEPNP
+2806 
-2815 VELKVE
+2815 
-2821 NGKVTVKYPEITDM
+2821 
-2835 KKRSII
+2835 
-2841 FKVKVQETVQVG
+2841 
-2853 KEIINK
+2853 
-2859 AIVDDNNPTTPPVE
+2859 
-2873 SLIPI
+2873 
-2878 TPQYKDGKL
+2878 
-2887 EARKEVSNHEPKLG
+2887 
-2901 EEIEYRITFN
+2901 
-2911 GTVDGGKLVDVKIED
+2911 
-2926 EIPAGLE
+2926 
-2933 YVKDS
+2933 
-2938 LEAVGDKPV
+2938 
-2947 PTELKVENGKVTAK
+2947 
-2961 YPEITDTKERSIIF
+2961 
-2975 KAKVKETVKVGG
+2975 
-2987 EITNKAI
+2987 
-2994 IHVDDPNHPV
+2994 
-3004 IEPTAT
+3004 
-3010 IKPEY
+3010 
-3015 KDGQLKAMKAVSN
+3015 
-3028 KEPKLG
+3028 

-3096 DIADRKERSIIF
+3096 DISDRKERSIIF

-3158 NKEPKLGEEVEY
+3158 NKEPKLGEVVEY

-3284 KPEDPKEPEVKPE
+3284 KPEDPKEPEVK
-3297 DPKEPEVKPEDP
+3297 
-3309 KEPEVKPE
+3309 
-3317 DPKEPEVKPEDPK
+3317 
-3330 EPEVKPED
+3330 
-3338 PKEPEVKPEDPK
+3338 
-3350 EPEVKPE
+3350 
-3357 DPKEPEVKPED
+3357 
-3368 PKEPEVK
+3368 
-3375 PEDPKEP
+3375 
-3382 EVKPED
+3382 
-3388 PKEPEVKPEDPKEPE
+3388 
-3403 VKPEDPKEPEV
+3403 
-3414 KPEDPK
+3414 
-3420 EPEVKP
+3420 
-3426 EDPKEPEV
+3426 
-3434 KPEDP
+3434 
-3439 KEPEVKPEDPKEPE
+3439 
-3453 VKPEDPKE
+3453 
-3461 PEVKPEDPKEPE
+3461 
-3473 VKPEDPKEPEV
+3473 
-3484 KPEDPKEPEVKPEDP
+3484 
-3499 KEPEVKLEKPEVR
+3499 LEKPEVR

>member
-1 MKKSLK
+1 MKQVLK

-12 TIIAL
+12 TMITL
-17 LLSITLPSPS
+17 LLSIILPSPS
-27 AFAEIHKKSWDELQ
+27 VFATEINKKSWDELQ
-41 GNDVRIKAE
+41 GNDVKIKAE
-50 QVNAEIYRGEVAERE
+50 QVNAEIYKGEVAERE
-65 HVFQYTIENTGDTP
+65 HVFQYTIENTGATP

-87 NNENEITFLSQS
+87 NNENEITFPSQS
-99 MKVNGEKLPE
+99 VKVNGEKLPE

-119 KDKGGKLLSSN
+119 KDKGGKVLSSN
-130 LKIRDLK
+130 LKIKDLK

-146 KASRTQ
+146 KARRAQ
-152 HFNKEYKQ
+152 HFNNEYKQ
-160 KISVQKDQVQIGS
+160 KISVQKDQLQIGN
-173 MSFDVEGIPSED
+173 MSVDVEGIPSEE
-185 KVEATADDEADS
+185 KVAANADEEADS
-197 SKKSVVPSVNNTTK
+197 SKKEVGPSANNTIK

-223 TNKPTSNTELVKQPV
+223 KNNPTSKTEPPKQPV

-243 QPEKEVAKQSDAEVQ
+243 LEKEAENQSDAKVQ
-258 AASENASKVQIQVG
+258 AASENASKVQMQTG

-279 PLYSVITAGDLVQ
+279 PLYSTITAGNLVQ

-331 TGAFPTIPAGSKVK
+331 TGAFPNIPAGSKVK

-352 AAMGVPGN
+352 AAMGTPTYPSKEYRVS
-360 ITDRKV
+360 DA
-366 TEDQVRQPVKMKM
+366 DVREPVKMKM
-379 GNKQYAEVSADSI
+379 GNKGYAEVSADSI

-398 PYISNYSGSGAG
+398 PYISNYSGAGAG

-418 NVIAQ
+418 NVIAK
-423 QGISQTLTVAN
+423 QGISQTVTVAN
-434 VPQIKDVTGGGYYWG
+434 VPQIKFEKGSGYYWG
-449 NWNLILVYENY
+449 NWNLILVYENH

-473 VSQKSTAWTDVSV
+473 VAQKSAAWTTIGI

-511 EKDGYAYDY
+511 ENDIYAYD
-520 GEYDF
+520 F
-525 GAGYIKIKNINGKD
+525 GFGYKDLENINGKK
-539 NDANDSSMTEVQV
+539 NDVNDSSMTEVQV

-573 FSTDIHTYHFE
+573 FSTDIHTYHLE
-584 GPNQVKNDLKEAKMR
+584 GPAKVKNDLKEGKMQ
-599 FRANGATGD
+599 FKANGATGD

-629 KKALDSA
+629 KKALDST
-636 GKEIKEVKAGEEIT
+636 GKEVKEIKAGEEFT
-650 YKIEV
+650 YQIEV

-670 GFDKLDDRLEYVPG
+670 GFDKLDERLEYVPG
-684 SIQYVTGSNT
+684 SIQYISGSNK
-694 GQKTDDASDD
+694 GNKTDDASDD

-713 DFRIGEGADAKDG
+713 DFRVGEGANAKDG
-726 GVLKPGESAVLTFKV
+726 GVLKPGESTVITFKV
-741 KVKESIKSDT
+741 KVKDSVQSDT
-751 TVKNVVAVKGQDSA
+751 TVKNIVVVKGQDST
-765 EIKYESEDDANVT
+765 EVNYETADDADIT
-778 VTIPKEVP
+778 VTTPKEIP
-786 GEIEARK
+786 GEIEAKK
-793 IASNKSPKLGDE
+793 IASNKTPKLGEE
-805 VEYRITFKNKVKDGR
+805 VEYRITFKNKTKDGR

-831 SSLEFVK
+831 SNLEYVK

-845 VQPEPVELKFENGKI
+845 AKPEPVELKFENGKV
-860 IAKYPAITDMEER
+860 IAKYPEIMDMEER

-883 NAEIGKEITNKATVS
+883 TAKIGEEIVNKATVS
-898 DKTTSPKN
+898 DKTNPPKN
-906 IEEKITPQ
+906 LEEKITPQ
-914 HKAGRIDAKK
+914 HKAGKIAAKK

-934 EEFEYQ
+934 EEVEYQ
-940 ISFNNTVENGKLE
+940 ISFQNTVENGKLD

-960 IPANLEFIQGSE
+960 IPANLEFVQGSE
-972 RAEGAG
+972 RAEGAE
-978 PSPVELKVENGKVIA
+978 PNPVELKVENGKVIA
-993 KYPAITD
+993 KYPEITD

-1006 IFKVKVK
+1006 AFKVKVK

-1024 KAVVSDPN
+1024 KAVVSEPN
-1032 GQSEHPEEKVTPD
+1032 GQTEHPEEKITPD
-1045 YKDGK
+1045 YKYGK
-1050 VDVDKSVTNQ
+1050 VDVEKSVTNQ

-1071 ITFHNTVENGKLEKV
+1071 ISFKNTVENGKLEKV
-1086 MIEDTLPAGVEYVKD
+1086 LVEDTLPKGVEYVKD

-1111 PVELKME
+1111 PVELKVE
-1118 NGKIIAKYPEITDTE
+1118 DGKVMAKYPEITDTE

-1157 IAKDPKHDPVDAKV
+1157 IAKDPKNEPVESKV

-1190 EKPKLGEEIEY
+1190 KKPKLGEEIEY

-1209 ENGKIAEVR
+1209 ENGKLEEVR

-1234 KAEGEAPS
+1234 KAEGEAPG
-1242 PVELTVEAGV
+1242 PVELAVENGI
-1252 VKAKYIDITDTKER
+1252 VKAKYIDIMDMKER

-1275 EEVEV
+1275 EEAKVD
-1280 GKEIVNKAIVDD
+1280 KEIVNKAIVDD
-1292 TKHQPIEPEERIT
+1292 TKNPPIEPEERIT
-1305 PQHKDGIINAAKIV
+1305 PQHKDGIIDSKKTV

-1338 TVENGKLEKVK
+1338 TVENGKLEKVI

-1368 GDKPAPVKLHVKDGK
+1368 GDKPAPLKLSVKDGK

-1392 DTKERSIVFTVKVK
+1392 DMKERSIVFKVKVK
-1406 EEAEIGKEIVNQ
+1406 EEAEVGKEIINK
-1418 AIVDDTKDSKK
+1418 AIVDDMKHPKE

-1458 EVEYRISFKNTVENG
+1458 EVEYRISMKNTVKYGKLTDVIIEDTLPEGLEYVENSLKAEGVGTDSVELKFENGKVMAKYPEIMDTEERSIVFKVKVKEGVTVGKKIINKATIDDSQNKPVNPTAEIIPQYKDGKLEAKKMVNNETPKLGEEVEYRISFKNTVEHGKLTEVKIEDDLPNGLEYVKDSVKVEGSKPDPVELKFENGKVMAKYPEITDTKERSITFKVKVKGKVSDSIVNEAIVSDTKHPPETPTAEIIPQHKDGKVKAKKTVNNETPKLGEEVEYRISFKNTVEDG

-1491 ENSLKAEGAGPNPVE
+1491 ENS
-1506 LKMENGKVLAKYPEI
+1506 
-1521 TDIEE
+1521 
-1526 RSITFKVK
+1526 VK
-1534 VKEEVKVGEK
+1534 
-1544 IVNKAIVDD
+1544 
-1553 TKHDPI
+1553 
-1559 NPKAEITPQYKD
+1559 
-1571 GKIEAEKVVNNP
+1571 
-1583 SPKLEEEVEYRISFK
+1583 
-1598 NTVEHGKLAGVI
+1598 
-1610 IEDDLPN
+1610 
-1617 GLEYVKGSLQA
+1617 A

-1638 KFENGKVLAKYPEI
+1638 KFENGKVMAKYPEI
-1652 TDTKERSITFKV
+1652 TDTEERSITFKV
-1664 KVKGNVS
+1664 KVKDEVKVGKKIVNKA
-1671 DTIINQAIVSDTKHP
+1671 IIDDTKNK
-1686 PETPKAE
+1686 PETTTAE
-1693 IIPQHKDGKLEAKKV
+1693 ITPQHKDGKVEAKKT
-1708 VNNLLPKLGEEVEY
+1708 VNNETPKLGEEVEY

-1734 LAEVKIEDTLPEGL
+1734 LAEVKIED
-1748 EYVENSLKAEGAGT
+1748 
-1762 DSVELKFEN
+1762 D
-1771 GKILAKYP
+1771 
-1779 EITDT
+1779 
-1784 KERSITFKVK
+1784 
-1794 VKDEVKIGG
+1794 
-1803 KIVNKAIID
+1803 
-1812 DTKKEPETPTAE
+1812 
-1824 ITPQHKDG
+1824 
-1832 KVEAEKTVNNPS
+1832 
-1844 PKLGEEIE
+1844 
-1852 YRISFKNTVENGKLA
+1852 
-1867 EVKIEDTLPNG
+1867 LPNG
-1878 LEYVKDSLQAEGS
+1878 LEYVKDSLRAEGS
-1891 KPNPVE
+1891 KPDPVE

-1905 IAKYPEITDIEER
+1905 IAKYPEIMDTEER
-1918 SIVFKAKVKEDF
+1918 SIVFKAKVKEEF

-1941 VDDTKDPKTR
+1941 VDDTKDPTTS
-1951 EVTVTPEY
+1951 EVTITPEY

-1984 INFKNT
+1984 ISFKNT

-1999 KVEDEIPAGL
+1999 TVEDEIPAGL

-2022 PNPVELK
+2022 PSPVELK
-2029 FENGKVMAKYP
+2029 FENGKVMAKYLE
-2040 VITDTKERSIVF
+2040 IADTKERSIIF
-2052 KAKVKEEAEIGKEIV
+2052 KVKVKEEAEIGKEIV
-2067 NKAIVVDTT
+2067 NKAIVVDTKN
-2076 HEPEKPYVEITP
+2076 EPEEPRVEITP
-2088 QYKDGKIV
+2088 QYKDGKI
-2096 AEKVANNHK
+2096 AAQKVANNHK

-2115 IRFKNTV
+2115 ISFKNTV
-2122 ENGKLAEVN
+2122 ENGKLVEVN
-2131 IKDTLPKGLEY
+2131 IKDTLPNGLEY

-2149 EGSKPKPVELKVENG
+2149 EGSKPKPVELQVKNNKVM
-2164 KVTAKYPAITDT
+2164 AKYPEITDT

-2182 FKAKVKESVKAGE
+2182 FKAKVKESVKVGE
-2195 EIVNEAIVDDT
+2195 EIVNEAIIDDT
-2206 KNVPEEPYVPIT
+2206 KNLPEEPYVPIT

-2272 FVQGSEKAEG
+2272 FVEGSEKAEG
-2282 DEPKPVELKVE
+2282 EEPKPVELKVE
-2293 NGKVIA
+2293 NGKVMA
-2299 TYSEIIDTKE
+2299 KYSEIMDTKE
-2309 RSIAFKV
+2309 RSIVFKV
-2316 KVKDSVAIGKG
+2316 KVKDSVAIGKD

-2337 DPNHPIIEP
+2337 DPNHPVIDP

-2356 GKVKADKKVS
+2356 GKIATHKKVNNH
-2366 KKDPKLGEEIEYRIS
+2366 KPKLGEEIEYRIS
-2381 FHNTVKDGK
+2381 FNNTVKDGK

-2413 EGEEPAPV
+2413 EGDKPAPV
-2421 ELKEEAGKVTAK
+2421 ELKEEAGKVSAK
-2433 YENITDTKERSII
+2433 YENITDMKERSII

-2473 PERPEVYITPQH
+2473 PERPEVEITPQH

-2495 VSKKDPKLGEEVEYQ
+2495 VNKKDPKLGEEVEYR
-2510 IRFKNTVEN
+2510 ISFKNTVEN

-2539 DSLKSEGNEPNPV
+2539 DSLKSEGNEPAPV

-2658 KIKDELPSSLEFVEG
+2658 KIKDELPTGLEFVEG
-2673 SERAEGENPKPLHV
+2673 SERAEGENPKPLYV

-2697 YPEIVDTK
+2697 YPEITDMK
-2705 ERSIIFKVKVKEK
+2705 ERSIVFKVKVKEK
-2718 AKVGEEIVNT
+2718 AKVGEEIVNK
-2728 AVVEDTINPP
+2728 AIVEDTINPP
-2738 EQPNV
+2738 EQPNIS
-2743 TIQPQYKDGALQAE
+2743 IQPQYKDGALQAE
-2757 KTVSNQEPKLGE
+2757 KTVSNHEPKLGE

-2784 RLTEVKVEDEIPAGL
+2784 KLTEVKVEDEIPAGL

-2806 KSDGPEPNP
+2806 KSDGPEPYP

-2821 NGKVTVKYPEITDM
+2821 NGKVTAKYPEITDT

-2841 FKVKVQETVQVG
+2841 FKVRVQETVQVG
-2853 KEIINK
+2853 KEIVNK

-2926 EIPAGLE
+2926 EIPSGLE

-2947 PTELKVENGKVTAK
+2947 PTELKVENGKVTVK
-2961 YPEITDTKERSIIF
+2961 YPEITDTKERSVIF
-2975 KAKVKETVKVGG
+2975 KVKVKETAKVGG

-2994 IHVDDPNHPV
+2994 IEVDDPKHPV
-3004 IEPTAT
+3004 IEPTAK

-3015 KDGQLKAMKAVSN
+3015 KDG
-3028 KEPKLG
+3028 KL
-3034 EEVEYRISFK
+3034 
-3044 NTVENGKVAE
+3044 TA
-3054 VKVEDEIPAGLEYV
+3054 
-3068 QDSLRFEGAEP
+3068 
-3079 NPVEL
+3079 
-3084 KVEFGKV
+3084 
-3091 IAKYL
+3091 AK
-3096 DIADRKERSIIF
+3096 
-3108 KAKVKETVETGE
+3108 T
-3120 KIVNKAIVGD
+3120 
-3130 TINQPEEPVVSIT
+3130 
-3143 PQYKDGMLKAEKEVS
+3143 VS

-3183 AEVKIEDQL
+3183 DVVTIEDEI
-3192 PDGLE
+3192 PAGLE
-3197 YVKDSVKAK
+3197 YVQGSIRFE
-3206 GAIEVKVE
+3206 GAEPNPIELKMEFGKVI
-3214 NGKLT
+3214 
-3219 AKYENII
+3219 AKYLEIT
-3226 DTKERNIT
+3226 DTKERSII
-3234 FKVKVKEKAGEE
+3234 FKAKVKEAPSKGITNKA
-3246 IVNRAIV
+3246 VV
-3253 DDGINQPLE
+3253 DDKINPPLE
-3262 PTVSIKPKEPEV
+3262 PTVTILPKTKGDFKRPEDPREPKQPEV
-3274 KPEDPKEPEV
+3274 KPEDPK
-3284 KPEDPKEPEVKPE
+3284 DPKEA
-3297 DPKEPEVKPEDP
+3297 KEP
-3309 KEPEVKPE
+3309 
-3317 DPKEPEVKPEDPK
+3317 
-3330 EPEVKPED
+3330 
-3338 PKEPEVKPEDPK
+3338 
-3350 EPEVKPE
+3350 
-3357 DPKEPEVKPED
+3357 
-3368 PKEPEVK
+3368 
-3375 PEDPKEP
+3375 
-3382 EVKPED
+3382 
-3388 PKEPEVKPEDPKEPE
+3388 
-3403 VKPEDPKEPEV
+3403 
-3414 KPEDPK
+3414 
-3420 EPEVKP
+3420 
-3426 EDPKEPEV
+3426 
-3434 KPEDP
+3434 
-3439 KEPEVKPEDPKEPE
+3439 
-3453 VKPEDPKE
+3453 
-3461 PEVKPEDPKEPE
+3461 
-3473 VKPEDPKEPEV
+3473 
-3484 KPEDPKEPEVKPEDP
+3484 
-3499 KEPEVKLEKPEVR
+3499 
-3512 LEKLIKEPQVKVER
+3512 
-3526 ELPKTGAA
+3526 
-3534 SPWMVSVGAGI
+3534 
-3545 SFLVGGVLF
+3545 
-3554 VLGRRRKQ
+3554 

>member
-1 MKKSLK
+1 MKQVLK

-12 TIIAL
+12 TMITL
-17 LLSITLPSPS
+17 LLSIILPSPS
-27 AFAEIHKKSWDELQ
+27 AFAEINKKSWDELQ
-41 GNDVRIKAE
+41 GNDVKIKAE
-50 QVNAEIYRGEVAERE
+50 QVNAEIYKGEVAKRE
-65 HVFQYTIENTGDTP
+65 HVFQYTIENTGATP

-99 MKVNGEKLPE
+99 VKVNGEKLPE

-160 KISVQKDQVQIGS
+160 KISVQKDKVQIGN
-173 MSFDVEGIPSED
+173 MSVDVEGIPSEE
-185 KVEATADDEADS
+185 KVAANADEEADS
-197 SKKSVVPSVNNTTK
+197 SKKEVGPSANNTIK

-223 TNKPTSNTELVKQPV
+223 KNNPTSKTELPKQPV

-243 QPEKEVAKQSDAEVQ
+243 QPEKEAVKQNVAEVQ
-258 AASENASKVQIQVG
+258 AASENASKVQMQTG

-279 PLYSVITAGDLVQ
+279 PLYSTITAGNLVQ

-331 TGAFPTIPAGSKVK
+331 TGAFPNIPAGSKVK

-352 AAMGVPGN
+352 AAMGTPTYPSKEYRVS
-360 ITDRKV
+360 DA
-366 TEDQVRQPVKMKM
+366 DVREPVKMKM
-379 GNKQYAEVSADSI
+379 GNKGYAEVSADSI

-398 PYISNYSGSGAG
+398 PYISNYSGAGAG

-423 QGISQTLTVAN
+423 QGISQTVTVAN
-434 VPQIKDVTGGGYYWG
+434 VPQIKFEKGSGYYWG
-449 NWNLILVYENY
+449 NWNLILVYENH

-473 VSQKSTAWTDVSV
+473 VSQKSTAWTDISV

-573 FSTDIHTYHFE
+573 FSTDIHTYHLE
-584 GPNQVKNDLKEAKMR
+584 GPTQVKNDLKEGKMR
-599 FRANGATGD
+599 FRAYAGTGD

-629 KKALDSA
+629 KKALDST
-636 GKEIKEVKAGEEIT
+636 GKEIKEIKAGEEFT
-650 YKIEV
+650 YQIEV

-684 SIQYVTGSNT
+684 SIQYISGSNK
-694 GQKTDDASDD
+694 GNKTDDASDD

-713 DFRIGEGADAKDG
+713 DFRVGEGANAKDG
-726 GVLKPGESAVLTFKV
+726 GVLKPGESAVITFKV
-741 KVKESIKSDT
+741 KAKESIKSDT
-751 TVKNVVAVKGQDSA
+751 TIKNIVVVKGEDSA
-765 EIKYESEDDANVT
+765 EIKYETEDEANVT
-778 VTIPKEVP
+778 VTTPKEIP
-786 GEIEARK
+786 GEIEAKK
-793 IASNKSPKLGDE
+793 IASNKTPKLGDE
-805 VEYRITFKNKVKDGR
+805 VEYRITFKNTVKDGR

-831 SSLEFVK
+831 SSLEYVK

-845 VQPEPVELKFENGKI
+845 AKPEPVELKFENGKV
-860 IAKYPAITDMEER
+860 IAKYPEIMDMEER

-883 NAEIGKEITNKATVS
+883 TAKIGEEIVNKATVS
-898 DKTTSPKN
+898 DKTNPPKN
-906 IEEKITPQ
+906 LEEKITPQ
-914 HKAGRIDAKK
+914 HKAGKIAAKK

-934 EEFEYQ
+934 EEVEYQ
-940 ISFNNTVENGKLE
+940 ISFQNTVENGKLD

-960 IPANLEFIQGSE
+960 IPANLEFVQGSE
-972 RAEGAG
+972 RAEGAE
-978 PSPVELKVENGKVIA
+978 PNPVELKVENGKVIA
-993 KYPAITD
+993 KYPEIMD

-1006 IFKVKVK
+1006 AFKVKVK

-1024 KAVVSDPN
+1024 KAVVSEPN
-1032 GQSEHPEEKVTPD
+1032 GQTEHPEEKITPD
-1045 YKDGK
+1045 YKYGK
-1050 VDVDKSVTNQ
+1050 VDVEKSVTNQ

-1071 ITFHNTVENGKLEKV
+1071 ITFYNTVENGKLEKV
-1086 MIEDTLPAGVEYVKD
+1086 LVEDTLPKGVEYVKD

-1111 PVELKME
+1111 PVELKVE
-1118 NGKIIAKYPEITDTE
+1118 DGKVMAKYPEITDTE

-1157 IAKDPKHDPVDAKV
+1157 IAKDPKNEPVESKV

-1190 EKPKLGEEIEY
+1190 KKPKLGEEIEY

-1209 ENGKIAEVR
+1209 ENGKLEEVR

-1234 KAEGEAPS
+1234 KAEGEAPG
-1242 PVELTVEAGV
+1242 PVELAVENGI
-1252 VKAKYIDITDTKER
+1252 VKAKYIDIMDMKER

-1275 EEVEV
+1275 EEAKVD
-1280 GKEIVNKAIVDD
+1280 KEIVNKAIVDD
-1292 TKHQPIEPEERIT
+1292 TKNPPIEPEERIT
-1305 PQHKDGIINAAKIV
+1305 PQHKDGIIDSKKTV

-1338 TVENGKLEKVK
+1338 TVENGKLEKVI

-1368 GDKPAPVKLHVKDGK
+1368 GDKPAPLKLSVKDGK

-1392 DTKERSIVFTVKVK
+1392 DMKERSIVFKVKVK
-1406 EEAEIGKEIVNQ
+1406 EEAEVGKEIINK
-1418 AIVDDTKDSKK
+1418 AIVDDMKHPKE

-1458 EVEYRISFKNTVENG
+1458 EVEYRISMKNTV
-1473 KLAEVK
+1473 
-1479 IEDTLPEGLEYV
+1479 
-1491 ENSLKAEGAGPNPVE
+1491 
-1506 LKMENGKVLAKYPEI
+1506 KYGNL
-1521 TDIEE
+1521 TD
-1526 RSITFKVK
+1526 
-1534 VKEEVKVGEK
+1534 
-1544 IVNKAIVDD
+1544 
-1553 TKHDPI
+1553 
-1559 NPKAEITPQYKD
+1559 
-1571 GKIEAEKVVNNP
+1571 
-1583 SPKLEEEVEYRISFK
+1583 
-1598 NTVEHGKLAGVI
+1598 VI
-1610 IEDDLPN
+1610 
-1617 GLEYVKGSLQA
+1617 
-1628 EGSKPDPVEL
+1628 
-1638 KFENGKVLAKYPEI
+1638 
-1652 TDTKERSITFKV
+1652 
-1664 KVKGNVS
+1664 
-1671 DTIINQAIVSDTKHP
+1671 
-1686 PETPKAE
+1686 
-1693 IIPQHKDGKLEAKKV
+1693 
-1708 VNNLLPKLGEEVEY
+1708 
-1722 RISFKNTVENGK
+1722 
-1734 LAEVKIEDTLPEGL
+1734 IEDTLPEGL

-1771 GKILAKYP
+1771 GKVMAKYPEIMDTEERSIVFKVKVKEGVTVGKKIINKATIDDSQNKPVNPTAEIIPQYKDGKIEAKKMVNNETPKLGEEVEYRISFKNTVEHGKLTEVKIEDDLPNGLEYVKDSVKAEGSKPDPVELKFENGKVMAKYP

-1794 VKDEVKIGG
+1794 VKGKVSDTKHPPETPTAEIIPQHKDGKVKAKKTVNNETPKLGEEVEYRISFKNTVEDGKLAEVKIEDTLPEGLEYVENSVKAEGSKPDPVELKFENGKVMAKYPEITDTEERSITFKVKVKDEVKIGK

-1812 DTKKEPETPTAE
+1812 DTKNEPETPTAE

-1832 KVEAEKTVNNPS
+1832 KVEAKKTVNNET
-1844 PKLGEEIE
+1844 PKLGEEVE

-1867 EVKIEDTLPNG
+1867 EVTIKDDLPNG
-1878 LEYVKDSLQAEGS
+1878 LEYVKDSLRAEGS
-1891 KPNPVE
+1891 KPDPVE

-1905 IAKYPEITDIEER
+1905 IAKYPEIMDTEER
-1918 SIVFKAKVKEDF
+1918 SIVFKAKVKEEF

-1941 VDDTKDPKTR
+1941 VDDTKDPTTS
-1951 EVTVTPEY
+1951 EVTITPEY

-1984 INFKNT
+1984 ISFKNT

-1999 KVEDEIPAGL
+1999 TVEDEIPAGL

-2022 PNPVELK
+2022 PSPVELK
-2029 FENGKVMAKYP
+2029 FENGKVMAKYLE
-2040 VITDTKERSIVF
+2040 IADTKERSIIF
-2052 KAKVKEEAEIGKEIV
+2052 KVKVKEEAEIGKEIV
-2067 NKAIVVDTT
+2067 NKAIVVDTKN
-2076 HEPEKPYVEITP
+2076 EPEEPRVEITP
-2088 QYKDGKIV
+2088 QYKDGKI
-2096 AEKVANNHK
+2096 AAQKVANNHK

-2115 IRFKNTV
+2115 ISFKNTV
-2122 ENGKLAEVN
+2122 ENGKLVEVN
-2131 IKDTLPKGLEY
+2131 IKDTLPNGLEY

-2149 EGSKPKPVELKVENG
+2149 EGSKPKPVELQVKNNKVM
-2164 KVTAKYPAITDT
+2164 AKYPEITDT

-2182 FKAKVKESVKAGE
+2182 FKAKVKESVKVGE
-2195 EIVNEAIVDDT
+2195 EIVNEAIIDDT
-2206 KNVPEEPYVPIT
+2206 KNLPEEPYVPIT

-2272 FVQGSEKAEG
+2272 FVEGSEKAEG
-2282 DEPKPVELKVE
+2282 EEPKPVELKVE
-2293 NGKVIA
+2293 NGKVMA
-2299 TYSEIIDTKE
+2299 KYSEIMDTKE
-2309 RSIAFKV
+2309 RSIVFKV
-2316 KVKDSVAIGKG
+2316 KVKDSVAIGKD

-2337 DPNHPIIEP
+2337 DPNHPVIDP

-2356 GKVKADKKVS
+2356 GKIATHKKVNNH
-2366 KKDPKLGEEIEYRIS
+2366 KPKLGEEIEYRIS
-2381 FHNTVKDGK
+2381 FNNTVKDGK

-2413 EGEEPAPV
+2413 EGDKPAPV
-2421 ELKEEAGKVTAK
+2421 ELKEEAGKVSAK
-2433 YENITDTKERSII
+2433 YENITDMKERSII

-2473 PERPEVYITPQH
+2473 PERPEVEITPQH

-2495 VSKKDPKLGEEVEYQ
+2495 VNKKDPKLGEEVEYR
-2510 IRFKNTVEN
+2510 ISFKNTVEN

-2539 DSLKSEGNEPNPV
+2539 DSLKSEGNEPAPV

-2658 KIKDELPSSLEFVEG
+2658 KIKDELPTGLEFVEG
-2673 SERAEGENPKPLHV
+2673 SERAEGENPKPLYV

-2697 YPEIVDTK
+2697 YPEITDMK
-2705 ERSIIFKVKVKEK
+2705 ERSIVFKVKVKEK
-2718 AKVGEEIVNT
+2718 AKVGEEIVNK
-2728 AVVEDTINPP
+2728 AIVEDTINPP
-2738 EQPNV
+2738 EQPNIS
-2743 TIQPQYKDGALQAE
+2743 IQPQYKDGALQAE
-2757 KTVSNQEPKLGE
+2757 KTVSNHEPKLGE

-2784 RLTEVKVEDEIPAGL
+2784 KLTEVKVEDEIPAGL

-2806 KSDGPEPNP
+2806 KSDGPEPYP

-2821 NGKVTVKYPEITDM
+2821 NGKVTAKYPEITDT

-2841 FKVKVQETVQVG
+2841 FKVRVQETVQVG
-2853 KEIINK
+2853 KEIVNK

-2926 EIPAGLE
+2926 EIPSGLE

-2947 PTELKVENGKVTAK
+2947 PTELKVENGKVTVK
-2961 YPEITDTKERSIIF
+2961 YPEITDTKERSVIF
-2975 KAKVKETVKVGG
+2975 KVKVKETAKVGG

-2994 IHVDDPNHPV
+2994 IEVDDPKHPV
-3004 IEPTAT
+3004 IEPTAK

-3015 KDGQLKAMKAVSN
+3015 KDG
-3028 KEPKLG
+3028 KL
-3034 EEVEYRISFK
+3034 
-3044 NTVENGKVAE
+3044 TA
-3054 VKVEDEIPAGLEYV
+3054 
-3068 QDSLRFEGAEP
+3068 
-3079 NPVEL
+3079 
-3084 KVEFGKV
+3084 
-3091 IAKYL
+3091 AK
-3096 DIADRKERSIIF
+3096 
-3108 KAKVKETVETGE
+3108 T
-3120 KIVNKAIVGD
+3120 
-3130 TINQPEEPVVSIT
+3130 
-3143 PQYKDGMLKAEKEVS
+3143 VS

-3183 AEVKIEDQL
+3183 DVVTIEDEI
-3192 PDGLE
+3192 PAGLE
-3197 YVKDSVKAK
+3197 YVQGSIRFE
-3206 GAIEVKVE
+3206 GAEPNPIELKMEFGKVI
-3214 NGKLT
+3214 
-3219 AKYENII
+3219 AKYLEIT
-3226 DTKERNIT
+3226 DTKERSIIFNA
-3234 FKVKVKEKAGEE
+3234 KVKEAPSKGITNKA
-3246 IVNRAIV
+3246 VV
-3253 DDGINQPLE
+3253 DDKINPPLE
-3262 PTVSIKPKEPEV
+3262 PTVTILPKTKEDFKIPEDPKEPKEPEV
-3274 KPEDPKEPEV
+3274 KPEDPKEPKEPEV
-3284 KPEDPKEPEVKPE
+3284 KPEDPKEPKEPEVKPE
-3297 DPKEPEVKPEDP
+3297 DPKEPKEPEVKPEDPKEP

-3317 DPKEPEVKPEDPK
+3317 DPKEPKEPEVKPEDPKEPK

-3338 PKEPEVKPEDPK
+3338 PKEPKEPEVKPEDPKEPK

-3357 DPKEPEVKPED
+3357 DPKEP
-3368 PKEPEVK
+3368 KEPEVK

-3382 EVKPED
+3382 
-3388 PKEPEVKPEDPKEPE
+3388 KEPEVKP
-3403 VKPEDPKEPEV
+3403 
-3414 KPEDPK
+3414 
-3420 EPEVKP
+3420 
-3426 EDPKEPEV
+3426 
-3434 KPEDP
+3434 
-3439 KEPEVKPEDPKEPE
+3439 
-3453 VKPEDPKE
+3453 
-3461 PEVKPEDPKEPE
+3461 
-3473 VKPEDPKEPEV
+3473 
-3484 KPEDPKEPEVKPEDP
+3484 
-3499 KEPEVKLEKPEVR
+3499 
-3512 LEKLIKEPQVKVER
+3512 
-3526 ELPKTGAA
+3526 
-3534 SPWMVSVGAGI
+3534 
-3545 SFLVGGVLF
+3545 
-3554 VLGRRRKQ
+3554 

>member
-1 MKKSLK
+1 MKQVLK

-12 TIIAL
+12 TMITL
-17 LLSITLPSPS
+17 LLSIILPSPS
-27 AFAEIHKKSWDELQ
+27 AFATEINKKSWDELQ
-41 GNDVRIKAE
+41 GNDVKIKAE
-50 QVNAEIYRGEVAERE
+50 QVNAEIYKGEVAERE
-65 HVFQYTIENTGDTP
+65 HVFQYTIENTGATP

-87 NNENEITFLSQS
+87 NNENEITFPSQS
-99 MKVNGEKLPE
+99 VKVNGEKLPE

-119 KDKGGKLLSSN
+119 KDKGGKVLSSN
-130 LKIRDLK
+130 LKIKDLK

-146 KASRTQ
+146 KARRAQ
-152 HFNKEYKQ
+152 HFNNEYKQ
-160 KISVQKDQVQIGS
+160 KISVQKDQLQIGN
-173 MSFDVEGIPSED
+173 MSVDVEGIPSEE
-185 KVEATADDEADS
+185 KVAANADEEADS
-197 SKKSVVPSVNNTTK
+197 SKKEVGPSANNTIK

-223 TNKPTSNTELVKQPV
+223 KNNPTSKTEPPKQPV

-243 QPEKEVAKQSDAEVQ
+243 LEKEAENQSDAKVQ
-258 AASENASKVQIQVG
+258 AASENASKVQMQTG

-279 PLYSVITAGDLVQ
+279 PLYSTITAGNLVQ

-299 LTTDHYGRQSL
+299 LTTDHYGRQSM

-331 TGAFPTIPAGSKVK
+331 TGAFPNIPAGSKVK

-352 AAMGVPGN
+352 AAMGLPGN
-360 ITDRKV
+360 IADRKV

-379 GNKQYAEVSADSI
+379 GNKEYADVTADSI
-392 RKADYL
+392 RKADSL
-398 PYISNYSGSGAG
+398 PFISNYSGAGAG

-473 VSQKSTAWTDVSV
+473 VSQKSTAWTDISV
-486 NKINTPKEGA
+486 NKINTPKEGT

-573 FSTDIHTYHFE
+573 FSTDIHTYHLE

-599 FRANGATGD
+599 FRANSGYGD

-636 GKEIKEVKAGEEIT
+636 GKEIKDIKAGEEFT
-650 YKIEV
+650 YQIEV

-670 GFDKLDDRLEYVPG
+670 GFDKLDDRLEYVPE
-684 SIQYVTGSNT
+684 SIQYISGSNK
-694 GQKTDDASDD
+694 GNKTDNASDD

-713 DFRIGEGADAKDG
+713 DFRMGEGADAKDG
-726 GVLKPGESAVLTFKV
+726 GVLKPGESAIITFKV
-741 KVKESIKSDT
+741 KVKASVQSDT
-751 TVKNVVAVKGQDSA
+751 TIKNIVAVKGKDST
-765 EIKYESEDDANVT
+765 EVNYETADDANVT
-778 VTIPKEVP
+778 VTLPKEVP

-793 IASNKSPKLGDE
+793 IASNKTPKLGDE
-805 VEYRITFKNKVKDGR
+805 VEYRITFKNTVKDGR

-831 SSLEFVK
+831 SSLEYVK

-845 VQPEPVELKFENGKI
+845 AKPEPVELKFENGKV
-860 IAKYPAITDMEER
+860 IAKYPEIMDMEER

-883 NAEIGKEITNKATVS
+883 TAKIGEEIVNKATVS
-898 DKTTSPKN
+898 DKTNPPKDL
-906 IEEKITPQ
+906 EEKITPQ
-914 HKAGRIDAKK
+914 HKSGKIAAKK

-934 EEFEYQ
+934 EEIEYQ
-940 ISFNNTVENGKLE
+940 ISFQNTVENGKLD

-960 IPANLEFIQGSE
+960 IPANLEFVQGSE
-972 RAEGAG
+972 RAEGAE
-978 PSPVELKVENGKVIA
+978 PNPVELKVENGKVIA
-993 KYPAITD
+993 KYPEITD

-1006 IFKVKVK
+1006 AFKVKVK

-1024 KAVVSDPN
+1024 KAVVSEPN
-1032 GQSEHPEEKVTPD
+1032 GQTEHPEEKITPD
-1045 YKDGK
+1045 YKYGK
-1050 VDVDKSVTNQ
+1050 VDVEKSVTNQ

-1071 ITFHNTVENGKLEKV
+1071 ITFYNTVENGKLEKV
-1086 MIEDTLPAGVEYVKD
+1086 LVEDTLPKGVEYVKD

-1111 PVELKME
+1111 PVELKVE
-1118 NGKIIAKYPEITDTE
+1118 DGKVMAKYPEITDTE

-1157 IAKDPKHDPVDAKV
+1157 IAKDPKNEPVESKV

-1190 EKPKLGEEIEY
+1190 KKPKLGEEIEY

-1209 ENGKIAEVR
+1209 ENGKLEEVR

-1234 KAEGEAPS
+1234 KAEGEAPG
-1242 PVELTVEAGV
+1242 PVELAVENGI
-1252 VKAKYIDITDTKER
+1252 VKAKYIDIMDMKER

-1275 EEVEV
+1275 EEAKVD
-1280 GKEIVNKAIVDD
+1280 KEIVNKAIVDD
-1292 TKHQPIEPEERIT
+1292 TKNPPIEPEERIT
-1305 PQHKDGIINAAKIV
+1305 PQHKDGIIDSKKTV

-1338 TVENGKLEKVK
+1338 TVENGKLEKVI

-1368 GDKPAPVKLHVKDGK
+1368 GDKPAPLKLSVKDGK

-1392 DTKERSIVFTVKVK
+1392 DMKERSIVFKVKVKVK
-1406 EEAEIGKEIVNQ
+1406 EEAEVGKEIINK
-1418 AIVDDTKDSKK
+1418 AIVDDMKHPKE

-1458 EVEYRISFKNTVENG
+1458 EVEYRISMKNTVKYGKLTDVIIEDTLPEGLEYVENSLKAEGIGTDSVELKFENGKVMAKYPEIMDTEERSIVFKVKVKEGVTVGKKIINKATIDDSQNKPVNPTAEIIPQYKDGKLEAKKMVNNETPKLGEEVEYRISFKNTVEHGKLTEVKIEDDLPNGLEYVKDSVKVEGSKPDPVELKFENGKVMAKYPEITDTKERSITFKVKVKGKVSDSIVNEAIVSDTKHPPETPTAEIIPQHKDGKVKAKKTVNNETPKLGEEVEYRISFKNTVEDG

-1491 ENSLKAEGAGPNPVE
+1491 ENS
-1506 LKMENGKVLAKYPEI
+1506 
-1521 TDIEE
+1521 
-1526 RSITFKVK
+1526 VK
-1534 VKEEVKVGEK
+1534 
-1544 IVNKAIVDD
+1544 
-1553 TKHDPI
+1553 
-1559 NPKAEITPQYKD
+1559 
-1571 GKIEAEKVVNNP
+1571 
-1583 SPKLEEEVEYRISFK
+1583 
-1598 NTVEHGKLAGVI
+1598 
-1610 IEDDLPN
+1610 
-1617 GLEYVKGSLQA
+1617 A

-1638 KFENGKVLAKYPEI
+1638 KFENGKVMAKYPEI
-1652 TDTKERSITFKV
+1652 TDTEERSITFKV
-1664 KVKGNVS
+1664 KVKDEVKVGKKIVNKA
-1671 DTIINQAIVSDTKHP
+1671 IIDDTKNE
-1686 PETPKAE
+1686 PETPTAE
-1693 IIPQHKDGKLEAKKV
+1693 ITPQHKDGKVEAKKT
-1708 VNNLLPKLGEEVEY
+1708 VNNETPKLGEEVEY

-1734 LAEVKIEDTLPEGL
+1734 LAEVTI
-1748 EYVENSLKAEGAGT
+1748 
-1762 DSVELKFEN
+1762 
-1771 GKILAKYP
+1771 
-1779 EITDT
+1779 
-1784 KERSITFKVK
+1784 
-1794 VKDEVKIGG
+1794 KD
-1803 KIVNKAIID
+1803 D
-1812 DTKKEPETPTAE
+1812 
-1824 ITPQHKDG
+1824 
-1832 KVEAEKTVNNPS
+1832 
-1844 PKLGEEIE
+1844 
-1852 YRISFKNTVENGKLA
+1852 
-1867 EVKIEDTLPNG
+1867 LPNG
-1878 LEYVKDSLQAEGS
+1878 LEYVKDSLRAEGS
-1891 KPNPVE
+1891 KPDPVE

-1905 IAKYPEITDIEER
+1905 IAKYPEIMDTEER
-1918 SIVFKAKVKEDF
+1918 SIVFKAKVKEEF

-1941 VDDTKDPKTR
+1941 VDDTKDPTTS
-1951 EVTVTPEY
+1951 EVTITPEY

-1984 INFKNT
+1984 ISFKNT
-1990 VENGKLVEV
+1990 VENGKLIEV
-1999 KVEDEIPAGL
+1999 TVEDEIPAGL

-2022 PNPVELK
+2022 PSPVELK
-2029 FENGKVMAKYP
+2029 FENGKVMAKYLE
-2040 VITDTKERSIVF
+2040 IADTKERSIIF
-2052 KAKVKEEAEIGKEIV
+2052 KVKVKEEAEIGKEIV
-2067 NKAIVVDTT
+2067 NKAIVVDTKN
-2076 HEPEKPYVEITP
+2076 EPEEPRVEITP
-2088 QYKDGKIV
+2088 QYKDGKI
-2096 AEKVANNHK
+2096 AAQKVANNHK

-2115 IRFKNTV
+2115 ISFKNTV
-2122 ENGKLAEVN
+2122 ENGKLVEVN
-2131 IKDTLPKGLEY
+2131 IKDTLPNGLEY

-2149 EGSKPKPVELKVENG
+2149 EGSKPKPVELQVKNNKVM
-2164 KVTAKYPAITDT
+2164 AKYPEITDT

-2182 FKAKVKESVKAGE
+2182 FKAKVKESVKVGE
-2195 EIVNEAIVDDT
+2195 EIVNEAIIDDT
-2206 KNVPEEPYVPIT
+2206 KNLPEEPYVPIT

-2272 FVQGSEKAEG
+2272 FVEGSEKAEG
-2282 DEPKPVELKVE
+2282 EEPKPVELKVE
-2293 NGKVIA
+2293 NGKVMA
-2299 TYSEIIDTKE
+2299 KYSEIMDTKE
-2309 RSIAFKV
+2309 RSIVFKV
-2316 KVKDSVAIGKG
+2316 KVKDSVAIGKD

-2337 DPNHPIIEP
+2337 DPNHPVIDP

-2356 GKVKADKKVS
+2356 GKIATHKKVNNH
-2366 KKDPKLGEEIEYRIS
+2366 KPKLGEEIEYRIS
-2381 FHNTVKDGK
+2381 FNNTVKDGK

-2413 EGEEPAPV
+2413 EGDKPAPV
-2421 ELKEEAGKVTAK
+2421 ELKEEAGKVSAK
-2433 YENITDTKERSII
+2433 YENITDMKERSII

-2473 PERPEVYITPQH
+2473 PERPEVEITPQH

-2495 VSKKDPKLGEEVEYQ
+2495 VNKKDPKLGEEVEYR
-2510 IRFKNTVEN
+2510 ISFKNTVEN

-2539 DSLKSEGNEPNPV
+2539 DSLKSEGNEPAPV

-2567 ITDTAER
+2567 TIDTAER

-2658 KIKDELPSSLEFVEG
+2658 KIKDELPTGLEFVEG
-2673 SERAEGENPKPLHV
+2673 SERAEGENPKPLYV

-2697 YPEIVDTK
+2697 YPEITDMK
-2705 ERSIIFKVKVKEK
+2705 ERSIVFKVKVKEK
-2718 AKVGEEIVNT
+2718 AKVGEEIVNK
-2728 AVVEDTINPP
+2728 AIVEDTINPP
-2738 EQPNV
+2738 EQPNIS
-2743 TIQPQYKDGALQAE
+2743 IQPQYKDGALQAE
-2757 KTVSNQEPKLGE
+2757 KTVSNHEPKLGE

-2784 RLTEVKVEDEIPAGL
+2784 KLTEVKVEDEIPAGL
-2799 EYVQDSI
+2799 EYVKDSI
-2806 KSDGPEPNP
+2806 KSDGPEPYP

-2821 NGKVTVKYPEITDM
+2821 NGKVTAKYPEITDT

-2841 FKVKVQETVQVG
+2841 FKVRVQETVQVG
-2853 KEIINK
+2853 KEIVNK

-2926 EIPAGLE
+2926 EIPSGLE

-2947 PTELKVENGKVTAK
+2947 PTELKVENGKVTVK
-2961 YPEITDTKERSIIF
+2961 YPEITDTKERSVIF
-2975 KAKVKETVKVGG
+2975 KVKVKETAKVGG

-2994 IHVDDPNHPV
+2994 IEVDDPKHPV
-3004 IEPTAT
+3004 IEPTAK

-3015 KDGQLKAMKAVSN
+3015 KDG
-3028 KEPKLG
+3028 KL
-3034 EEVEYRISFK
+3034 
-3044 NTVENGKVAE
+3044 TA
-3054 VKVEDEIPAGLEYV
+3054 
-3068 QDSLRFEGAEP
+3068 
-3079 NPVEL
+3079 
-3084 KVEFGKV
+3084 
-3091 IAKYL
+3091 AK
-3096 DIADRKERSIIF
+3096 
-3108 KAKVKETVETGE
+3108 T
-3120 KIVNKAIVGD
+3120 
-3130 TINQPEEPVVSIT
+3130 
-3143 PQYKDGMLKAEKEVS
+3143 VS

-3183 AEVKIEDQL
+3183 DVVTIEDEI
-3192 PDGLE
+3192 PAGLE
-3197 YVKDSVKAK
+3197 YVQGSIRFE
-3206 GAIEVKVE
+3206 GAEPNPIELKMEFGKVI
-3214 NGKLT
+3214 
-3219 AKYENII
+3219 AKYLEIT
-3226 DTKERNIT
+3226 DTKERSII
-3234 FKVKVKEKAGEE
+3234 FKAKVKEAPSKGITNKA
-3246 IVNRAIV
+3246 VV
-3253 DDGINQPLE
+3253 DDKINPPLE
-3262 PTVSIKPKEPEV
+3262 PTVTILPKTKEDFKIPEDPKEPKEPEVKPEDPKEPKEPEV

-3284 KPEDPKEPEVKPE
+3284 KPEDPKEP
-3297 DPKEPEVKPEDP
+3297 KEPEVKPEDP

-3317 DPKEPEVKPEDPK
+3317 DPKEPK
-3330 EPEVKPED
+3330 EPEV
-3338 PKEPEVKPEDPK
+3338 
-3350 EPEVKPE
+3350 
-3357 DPKEPEVKPED
+3357 
-3368 PKEPEVK
+3368 
-3375 PEDPKEP
+3375 
-3382 EVKPED
+3382 
-3388 PKEPEVKPEDPKEPE
+3388 
-3403 VKPEDPKEPEV
+3403 
-3414 KPEDPK
+3414 
-3420 EPEVKP
+3420 
-3426 EDPKEPEV
+3426 
-3434 KPEDP
+3434 
-3439 KEPEVKPEDPKEPE
+3439 
-3453 VKPEDPKE
+3453 
-3461 PEVKPEDPKEPE
+3461 
-3473 VKPEDPKEPEV
+3473 
-3484 KPEDPKEPEVKPEDP
+3484 
-3499 KEPEVKLEKPEVR
+3499 KPEVR
-3512 LEKLIKEPQVKVER
+3512 LEKLIKEPQVKTER

-3534 SPWMVSVGAGI
+3534 SPWMMSVGAGI

>member
-1 MKKSLK
+1 MKKVLK
-7 CFNVV
+7 CFNIV
-12 TIIAL
+12 TMITL
-17 LLSITLPSPS
+17 LLSIILPSPS
-27 AFAEIHKKSWDELQ
+27 AFATEINKKSWDELQ
-41 GNDVRIKAE
+41 GNDVKIKAE
-50 QVNAEIYRGEVAERE
+50 QVNAEIYRGEVAEGE

-79 IQELVLKQ
+79 IQELVIKQ
-87 NNENEITFLSQS
+87 NNDNEIMFLPQS

-119 KDKGGKLLSSN
+119 KDKGGKILSSN
-130 LKIRDLK
+130 LKIQGLK

-146 KASRTQ
+146 KSSRAQ

-160 KISVQKDQVQIGS
+160 KISVQKDQVQIGN
-173 MSFDVEGIPSED
+173 MSVDVKEIPSED
-185 KVEATADDEADS
+185 KVEANTDNEDDS
-197 SKKSVVPSVNNTTK
+197 SKKDIGSPADAKTK
-211 KVDEKLK
+211 E
-218 VSVED
+218 VSAED
-223 TNKPTSNTELVKQPV
+223 KNKSTSKTELVKQTV
-238 TEAEK
+238 AEDEK
-243 QPEKEVAKQSDAEVQ
+243 QLEKEKKQSPVAAKQSDTEVQ
-258 AASENASKVQIQVG
+258 ATPENASKVQIQTG

-279 PLYSVITAGDLVQ
+279 PLYSTIAAGDLVQ

-299 LTTDHYGRQSL
+299 LKDNHYTRLSMGKQSNKTTV
-310 GYKTNKMTVDVDNDD
+310 NVDNDVT
-325 STFNSS
+325 TFNSS
-331 TGAFPTIPAGSKVK
+331 TGAFPKIPTGSKVK

-352 AAMGVPGN
+352 AAMGTPTSAYKEYRVS
-360 ITDRKV
+360 D
-366 TEDQVRQPVKMKM
+366 EDVRQPVKMKM
-379 GNKQYAEVSADSI
+379 GNKEYAEISADSI

-410 YVAYADVT
+410 YVAFADVT
-418 NVIAQ
+418 NVIAK
-423 QGISQTLTVAN
+423 QGLSQTVTVAN
-434 VPQIKDVTGGGYYWG
+434 IPQIKFENGGGYYWG

-473 VSQKSTAWTDVSV
+473 VAQKDAVNWTGI
-486 NKINTPKEGA
+486 NINHINTPKEGA

-511 EKDGYAYDY
+511 EDKGILKDGYAYDY

-525 GAGYIKIKNINGKD
+525 GYGYTKLKNIDGKD
-539 NDANDSSMTEVQV
+539 DDVNDSTMTEVQV

-573 FSTDIHTYHFE
+573 FSTDIHTYHLE
-584 GPNQVKNDLKEAKMR
+584 GPSQVKNDLTSGNIHFKAKYS
-599 FRANGATGD
+599 TGD

-636 GKEIKEVKAGEEIT
+636 GKEIKEVKVGEEIT
-650 YKIEV
+650 YQIEV

-670 GFDKLDDRLEYVPG
+670 GFDKLDTRLEYIPG
-684 SIQYVTGSNT
+684 SIQYISGSNK
-694 GQKTDDASDD
+694 GQKTDEANDD

-713 DFRIGEGADAKDG
+713 DFRIGEGANATDG
-726 GVLKPGESAVLTFKV
+726 GVLQPGESAVITFKV
-741 KVKESIKSDT
+741 KVKESIQSDT

-765 EIKYESEDDANVT
+765 EIEYKSEDDANIT
-778 VTIPKEVP
+778 VTTPKEVP
-786 GEIEARK
+786 GEIEATK
-793 IASNKSPKLGDE
+793 IASNKTPSLGDE

-845 VQPEPVELKFENGKI
+845 EKPEPVELKFENGKV
-860 IAKYPAITDMEER
+860 IAKYPEIMDMEER

-883 NAEIGKEITNKATVS
+883 TAKIGEEIVNKAIVS
-898 DKTTSPKN
+898 DKTNLPKDL
-906 IEEKITPQ
+906 EEKITPQ
-914 HKAGRIDAKK
+914 HKAGKIDAKK

-934 EEFEYQ
+934 EEVEYQ
-940 ISFNNTVENGKLE
+940 ISFKNTVENGKLE

-960 IPANLEFIQGSE
+960 IPANLEFVQGSE

-978 PSPVELKVENGKVIA
+978 PKPVELKVENGKVIA
-993 KYPAITD
+993 KYPEITD

-1024 KAVVSDPN
+1024 KAIVSDPN
-1032 GQSEHPEEKVTPD
+1032 GQTEHPEEKITPG

-1050 VDVDKSVTNQ
+1050 VTIDKSVTNQ

-1086 MIEDTLPAGVEYVKD
+1086 MIEDTLPEGVEYVKD

-1118 NGKIIAKYPEITDTE
+1118 NGKVTAKYPEITDME
-1133 KRSIVFKVKVKDSAK
+1133 QRSIVFKVKVKETAK

-1157 IAKDPKHDPVDAKV
+1157 VAKDPKHDPADAKV

-1209 ENGKIAEVR
+1209 ENGKLAEVR
-1218 VEDTIPKGL
+1218 VEDTIPTGL

-1234 KAEGEAPS
+1234 KAEGEAPG

-1252 VKAKYIDITDTKER
+1252 VKAKYIDIKDTKER

-1275 EEVEV
+1275 EEAKV

-1292 TKHQPIEPEERIT
+1292 TKHPPIEPEERIT
-1305 PQHKDGIINAAKIV
+1305 PQYKDGIIDSKKTV

-1392 DTKERSIVFTVKVK
+1392 DTKERSIVFKVKVK
-1406 EEAEIGKEIVNQ
+1406 EEAEVGKEIINK
-1418 AIVDDTKDSKK
+1418 AIVDDMKESKE
-1429 PEAKITPLHKDGKI
+1429 PEAKITPLHKDGKM

-1451 ETPKLGE
+1451 ISPKLGEEVEYRISFKNTVANGKLAEVKIEDTLPNGLEYVENSVKAEGAGPNPVELKVENGRVLAKYPEIADTEERSIVFKVKVKEEVKVGEKIVNQAIIDDTKNKPETPKAEITPQHKDGKVEAKKVVNNPSPKLGE

-1479 IEDTLPEGLEYV
+1479 IED
-1491 ENSLKAEGAGPNPVE
+1491 N
-1506 LKMENGKVLAKYPEI
+1506 
-1521 TDIEE
+1521 
-1526 RSITFKVK
+1526 
-1534 VKEEVKVGEK
+1534 
-1544 IVNKAIVDD
+1544 
-1553 TKHDPI
+1553 
-1559 NPKAEITPQYKD
+1559 
-1571 GKIEAEKVVNNP
+1571 
-1583 SPKLEEEVEYRISFK
+1583 
-1598 NTVEHGKLAGVI
+1598 
-1610 IEDDLPN
+1610 LPN
-1617 GLEYVKGSLQA
+1617 GLEYVKESVKA
-1628 EGSKPDPVEL
+1628 EGSKPEPVEL
-1638 KFENGKVLAKYPEI
+1638 
-1652 TDTKERSITFKV
+1652 
-1664 KVKGNVS
+1664 
-1671 DTIINQAIVSDTKHP
+1671 Q
-1686 PETPKAE
+1686 
-1693 IIPQHKDGKLEAKKV
+1693 
-1708 VNNLLPKLGEEVEY
+1708 
-1722 RISFKNTVENGK
+1722 
-1734 LAEVKIEDTLPEGL
+1734 
-1748 EYVENSLKAEGAGT
+1748 
-1762 DSVELKFEN
+1762 
-1771 GKILAKYP
+1771 
-1779 EITDT
+1779 
-1784 KERSITFKVK
+1784 
-1794 VKDEVKIGG
+1794 
-1803 KIVNKAIID
+1803 
-1812 DTKKEPETPTAE
+1812 
-1824 ITPQHKDG
+1824 
-1832 KVEAEKTVNNPS
+1832 
-1844 PKLGEEIE
+1844 
-1852 YRISFKNTVENGKLA
+1852 
-1867 EVKIEDTLPNG
+1867 
-1878 LEYVKDSLQAEGS
+1878 
-1891 KPNPVE
+1891 
-1897 LKVKDGKV
+1897 VKDGKV
-1905 IAKYPEITDIEER
+1905 IAKYPEITDTEER

-1941 VDDTKDPKTR
+1941 VDDTKDPITS
-1951 EVTVTPEY
+1951 EVTITPEY
-1959 KDGKLKAEKF
+1959 KDGKLKAEKV

-1984 INFKNT
+1984 ISFKNT
-1990 VENGKLVEV
+1990 VENGKLTEV

-2009 EYVENSLQAEGSK
+2009 EYVENSVKAEGSK
-2022 PNPVELK
+2022 PGPVELK
-2029 FENGKVMAKYP
+2029 VENGKVLAKYP
-2040 VITDTKERSIVF
+2040 AITDTKERSIAF
-2052 KAKVKEEAEIGKEIV
+2052 KVKVKEEAEIGKEIV

-2076 HEPEKPYVEITP
+2076 HEPEKPHVAITP

-2096 AEKVANNHK
+2096 AQKVANNHK

-2115 IRFKNTV
+2115 ISFKNTV

-2131 IKDTLPKGLEY
+2131 IKDTLPNGLEY

-2149 EGSKPKPVELKVENG
+2149 EGSKPQPVELQVKNNKVM
-2164 KVTAKYPAITDT
+2164 AKYPAITDT

-2206 KNVPEEPYVPIT
+2206 KNLPEEPYVPIT

-2240 EEIEYRIIFN
+2240 EEIEYRITFN

-2282 DEPKPVELKVE
+2282 EEPKPVELKVE
-2293 NGKVIA
+2293 NGKVTA
-2299 TYSEIIDTKE
+2299 KYSEIMDTKE
-2309 RSIAFKV
+2309 RSIVFKV

-2337 DPNHPIIEP
+2337 DPNHPITEP

-2356 GKVKADKKVS
+2356 GKITAHKKVNNH
-2366 KKDPKLGEEIEYRIS
+2366 KPKLGEEIEYRIS
-2381 FHNTVKDGK
+2381 FSNTVKDGK

-2396 EDEIPSGLEYV
+2396 EDEIPSGLEFV

-2413 EGEEPAPV
+2413 EGDKPGPV
-2421 ELKEEAGKVTAK
+2421 ELKEESGKVIAK

-2457 DKAIVNKAIVD
+2457 DKAIVNKAIV
-2468 DTKNP
+2468 
-2473 PERPEVYITPQH
+2473 
-2485 KDGKVKADKK
+2485 
-2495 VSKKDPKLGEEVEYQ
+2495 
-2510 IRFKNTVEN
+2510 
-2519 GKLAEVKIEDQL
+2519 
-2531 PTGLEYVK
+2531 
-2539 DSLKSEGNEPNPV
+2539 
-2552 ELKEEAGKITAKYEN
+2552 
-2567 ITDTAER
+2567 
-2574 SIIFKVKVTEVA
+2574 
-2586 KVGKKI
+2586 
-2592 VNTAIVDDDNPKNP
+2592 
-2606 PQKPEAIITPE
+2606 
-2617 YKDGKLKAE
+2617 
-2626 KTVNNPAPKLGEE
+2626 
-2639 VEYRITFRNV
+2639 
-2649 VEHGKVAKV
+2649 
-2658 KIKDELPSSLEFVEG
+2658 
-2673 SERAEGENPKPLHV
+2673 
-2687 KVKNGIVLAE
+2687 
-2697 YPEIVDTK
+2697 
-2705 ERSIIFKVKVKEK
+2705 
-2718 AKVGEEIVNT
+2718 
-2728 AVVEDTINPP
+2728 EDTINPP
-2738 EQPNV
+2738 EQPNIA
-2743 TIQPQYKDGALQAE
+2743 IQPQYKDGALQAE

-2776 FENTVENG
+2776 FENTIENG
-2784 RLTEVKVEDEIPAGL
+2784 KLTEVKVEDEIPAGL

-2821 NGKVTVKYPEITDM
+2821 NGKVTAKYPEITDT

-2841 FKVKVQETVQVG
+2841 FKVRVQETVQVG
-2853 KEIINK
+2853 KEIVNK

-2926 EIPAGLE
+2926 EIRAGLE

-2961 YPEITDTKERSIIF
+2961 YPEIMDTKERSIIF
-2975 KAKVKETVKVGG
+2975 KVKVKETVKVGE

-3015 KDGQLKAMKAVSN
+3015 KDGKLKATKTVSN

-3034 EEVEYRISFK
+3034 EEIEYRISFE
-3044 NTVENGKVAE
+3044 NTVENGKLAV

-3068 QDSLRFEGAEP
+3068 QDSLRFEGVEP
-3079 NPVEL
+3079 NPIEL
-3084 KVEFGKV
+3084 KMEFGKV
-3091 IAKYL
+3091 IATYL
-3096 DIADRKERSIIF
+3096 DIMDREERSIIF
-3108 KAKVKETVETGE
+3108 KVKVKETVKIGE
-3120 KIVNKAIVGD
+3120 EIVNKAIVED
-3130 TINQPEEPVVSIT
+3130 TKNRPEKPDVSIK
-3143 PQYKDGMLKAEKEVS
+3143 PDYKAGKLEAKKEVS
-3158 NKEPKLGEEVEY
+3158 NQKPKLGEEVEY
-3170 RISFKNTVENGKL
+3170 RISFKNTVENGRI
-3183 AEVKIEDQL
+3183 AEVKVEDKL
-3192 PDGLE
+3192 PVGLE
-3197 YVKDSVKAK
+3197 YVKGSVKAE
-3206 GAIEVKVE
+3206 GALEVKEE
-3214 NGKLT
+3214 NGKVT

-3226 DTKERNIT
+3226 DTKERSII
-3234 FKVKVKEKAGEE
+3234 FKVKVKEKVGKE
-3246 IVNRAIV
+3246 IVNKAIV
-3253 DDGINQPLE
+3253 DDAENQPLE
-3262 PTVSIKPKEPEV
+3262 PTISIIPEEQE

-3297 DPKEPEVKPEDP
+3297 DPKKPEVKPEDP

-3317 DPKEPEVKPEDPK
+3317 DSKEPEVKPEDPK
-3330 EPEVKPED
+3330 KPEVT
-3338 PKEPEVKPEDPK
+3338 
-3350 EPEVKPE
+3350 
-3357 DPKEPEVKPED
+3357 
-3368 PKEPEVK
+3368 
-3375 PEDPKEP
+3375 
-3382 EVKPED
+3382 
-3388 PKEPEVKPEDPKEPE
+3388 
-3403 VKPEDPKEPEV
+3403 
-3414 KPEDPK
+3414 
-3420 EPEVKP
+3420 
-3426 EDPKEPEV
+3426 
-3434 KPEDP
+3434 
-3439 KEPEVKPEDPKEPE
+3439 
-3453 VKPEDPKE
+3453 
-3461 PEVKPEDPKEPE
+3461 
-3473 VKPEDPKEPEV
+3473 
-3484 KPEDPKEPEVKPEDP
+3484 
-3499 KEPEVKLEKPEVR
+3499 LEKPEVR

-3534 SPWMVSVGAGI
+3534 SPWMMSVGAGI

>member
-1 MKKSLK
+1 MKQVLK

-12 TIIAL
+12 TMITL
-17 LLSITLPSPS
+17 LLSIILPSPS
-27 AFAEIHKKSWDELQ
+27 AFATEINKKSWDELQ
-41 GNDVRIKAE
+41 GNDVKIKAE
-50 QVNAEIYRGEVAERE
+50 QVNAEIYKGEVAERE
-65 HVFQYTIENTGDTP
+65 HVFQYTIENTGATP

-87 NNENEITFLSQS
+87 NNENEITFPSQS
-99 MKVNGEKLPE
+99 VKVNGEKLPE

-119 KDKGGKLLSSN
+119 KDKGGKVLSSN
-130 LKIRDLK
+130 LKIKDLK

-146 KASRTQ
+146 KARRAQ
-152 HFNKEYKQ
+152 HFNNEYKQ
-160 KISVQKDQVQIGS
+160 KISVQKDQLQIGN
-173 MSFDVEGIPSED
+173 MSVDVEGIPSEE
-185 KVEATADDEADS
+185 KVAANADEEADS
-197 SKKSVVPSVNNTTK
+197 SKKEVGPSANNTIK

-223 TNKPTSNTELVKQPV
+223 KNNPTSKTEPPKQPV

-243 QPEKEVAKQSDAEVQ
+243 LEKEAENQSDAKVQ
-258 AASENASKVQIQVG
+258 AASENASKVQMQTG

-279 PLYSVITAGDLVQ
+279 PLYSTITAGNLVQ

-331 TGAFPTIPAGSKVK
+331 TGAFPNIPAGSKVK

-352 AAMGVPGN
+352 AAMGTPTYPSKEYRVS
-360 ITDRKV
+360 DA
-366 TEDQVRQPVKMKM
+366 EVREPVKMKM
-379 GNKQYAEVSADSI
+379 GNKGYAEVSADSI

-398 PYISNYSGSGAG
+398 PYISNYSGAGAG

-418 NVIAQ
+418 NVIAK
-423 QGISQTLTVAN
+423 QGISQTVTVAN
-434 VPQIKDVTGGGYYWG
+434 VPQIKFEKGSGYYWG
-449 NWNLILVYENY
+449 NWNLILVYENH

-473 VSQKSTAWTDVSV
+473 VAQKSAAWTTIGI

-511 EKDGYAYDY
+511 ENDIYAYDF
-520 GEYDF
+520 GQYDF
-525 GAGYIKIKNINGKD
+525 GFGYKDLENINGKK
-539 NDANDSSMTEVQV
+539 NDVNDSSMTEVQV

-573 FSTDIHTYHFE
+573 FSTDIHTYHLE
-584 GPNQVKNDLKEAKMR
+584 GPAKVKNDLKEGKMQ
-599 FRANGATGD
+599 FKANGATGD

-636 GKEIKEVKAGEEIT
+636 GKEIKDVKAGEEFT
-650 YKIEV
+650 YQIEV

-684 SIQYVTGSNT
+684 SIQYVSGSNK
-694 GQKTDDASDD
+694 GNKTDNASDD

-713 DFRIGEGADAKDG
+713 DFRIGEGANAKDG
-726 GVLKPGESAVLTFKV
+726 GVLKPGESAVITFKV
-741 KVKESIKSDT
+741 KVKASVQSDT
-751 TVKNVVAVKGQDSA
+751 TVKNIVVVKGQDSS
-765 EIKYESEDDANVT
+765 EVNYETADDADIT
-778 VTIPKEVP
+778 VTTPKEIP
-786 GEIEARK
+786 GEIEAKK
-793 IASNKSPKLGDE
+793 IASNKTPKLGDE
-805 VEYRITFKNKVKDGR
+805 VEYRITFKNKTKDGR

-831 SSLEFVK
+831 SNLEYVK

-845 VQPEPVELKFENGKI
+845 AKPEPVELKFENGKV
-860 IAKYPAITDMEER
+860 IAKYPEIMDMEER

-883 NAEIGKEITNKATVS
+883 TAKIGEEIVNKATVS
-898 DKTTSPKN
+898 DKTNPPKN
-906 IEEKITPQ
+906 LEEKITPQ
-914 HKAGRIDAKK
+914 HKAGKIAAKK

-940 ISFNNTVENGKLE
+940 ISFQNTVENGKLD

-960 IPANLEFIQGSE
+960 IPANLEFVQGSE
-972 RAEGAG
+972 RAEGAE
-978 PSPVELKVENGKVIA
+978 PNPVELKVENGKVIA
-993 KYPAITD
+993 KYPEITD

-1006 IFKVKVK
+1006 AFKVKVK

-1024 KAVVSDPN
+1024 KAVVSEPN
-1032 GQSEHPEEKVTPD
+1032 GQTEHPEEKITPD
-1045 YKDGK
+1045 YKYGK
-1050 VDVDKSVTNQ
+1050 VDVEKSVTNQ

-1071 ITFHNTVENGKLEKV
+1071 ITFYNTVENGKLEKV
-1086 MIEDTLPAGVEYVKD
+1086 LVEDTLPKGVEYVKD

-1111 PVELKME
+1111 PVELKVE
-1118 NGKIIAKYPEITDTE
+1118 DGKVMAKYPEITDTE

-1157 IAKDPKHDPVDAKV
+1157 IAKDPKNEPVESKV

-1190 EKPKLGEEIEY
+1190 KKPKLGEEIEY

-1209 ENGKIAEVR
+1209 ENGKLEEVR

-1234 KAEGEAPS
+1234 KAEGEAPG
-1242 PVELTVEAGV
+1242 PVELAVENGI
-1252 VKAKYIDITDTKER
+1252 VKAKYIDIMDMKER

-1275 EEVEV
+1275 EEAKVD
-1280 GKEIVNKAIVDD
+1280 KEIVNKAIVDD
-1292 TKHQPIEPEERIT
+1292 TKNPPIEPEERIT
-1305 PQHKDGIINAAKIV
+1305 PQHKDGIIDSKKTV

-1338 TVENGKLEKVK
+1338 TVENGKLEKVI

-1368 GDKPAPVKLHVKDGK
+1368 GDKPAPLKLSVKDGK

-1392 DTKERSIVFTVKVK
+1392 DMKERSIVFKVKVK
-1406 EEAEIGKEIVNQ
+1406 EEAEVGKEIINK
-1418 AIVDDTKDSKK
+1418 AIVDDMKHPKE

-1458 EVEYRISFKNTVENG
+1458 EVEYRISMKNTVKYG
-1473 KLAEVK
+1473 KLTDVI

-1491 ENSLKAEGAGPNPVE
+1491 ENSLKAEGIGTDSVE
-1506 LKMENGKVLAKYPEI
+1506 LKFENGKVMAKYPEI
-1521 TDIEE
+1521 MDTEE
-1526 RSITFKVK
+1526 RSIVFKVK
-1534 VKEEVKVGEK
+1534 VKEGVTVGKK
-1544 IVNKAIVDD
+1544 IINKATIDD
-1553 TKHDPI
+1553 SQNKPV
-1559 NPKAEITPQYKD
+1559 NPTTEIIPQYKD
-1571 GKIEAEKVVNNP
+1571 GKLEAKKMVNNET
-1583 SPKLEEEVEYRISFK
+1583 PKLGEEVEYRISFK
-1598 NTVEHGKLAGVI
+1598 NTVEHGKLTEVK

-1617 GLEYVKGSLQA
+1617 GLEYVKDSVKV

-1638 KFENGKVLAKYPEI
+1638 KFENGKVMAKYPEI

-1664 KVKGNVS
+1664 KVKGKVS
-1671 DTIINQAIVSDTKHP
+1671 DSIVNEAIVSDTKHP
-1686 PETPKAE
+1686 PETPTAE
-1693 IIPQHKDGKLEAKKV
+1693 ITPQHKDGKVEAKKT
-1708 VNNLLPKLGEEVEY
+1708 VNNETPKLGEEVEY

-1734 LAEVKIEDTLPEGL
+1734 LTEVKIED
-1748 EYVENSLKAEGAGT
+1748 
-1762 DSVELKFEN
+1762 D
-1771 GKILAKYP
+1771 
-1779 EITDT
+1779 
-1784 KERSITFKVK
+1784 
-1794 VKDEVKIGG
+1794 
-1803 KIVNKAIID
+1803 
-1812 DTKKEPETPTAE
+1812 
-1824 ITPQHKDG
+1824 
-1832 KVEAEKTVNNPS
+1832 
-1844 PKLGEEIE
+1844 
-1852 YRISFKNTVENGKLA
+1852 
-1867 EVKIEDTLPNG
+1867 LPNG
-1878 LEYVKDSLQAEGS
+1878 LEYVKDSLRAEGS
-1891 KPNPVE
+1891 KPDPVE

-1905 IAKYPEITDIEER
+1905 IAKYPEIMDTEER
-1918 SIVFKAKVKEDF
+1918 SIVFKAKVKEEF

-1941 VDDTKDPKTR
+1941 VDDTKDPTTS
-1951 EVTVTPEY
+1951 EVTITPEY

-1984 INFKNT
+1984 ISFKNT

-1999 KVEDEIPAGL
+1999 TVEDEIPAGL

-2022 PNPVELK
+2022 PSPVELK
-2029 FENGKVMAKYP
+2029 FENGKVMAKYLE
-2040 VITDTKERSIVF
+2040 IADTKERSIIF
-2052 KAKVKEEAEIGKEIV
+2052 KVKVKEEAEIGKEIV
-2067 NKAIVVDTT
+2067 NKAIVVDTKN
-2076 HEPEKPYVEITP
+2076 EPEEPRVEITP
-2088 QYKDGKIV
+2088 QYKDGKI
-2096 AEKVANNHK
+2096 AAQKVANNHK

-2115 IRFKNTV
+2115 ISFKNTV
-2122 ENGKLAEVN
+2122 ENGKLVEVN
-2131 IKDTLPKGLEY
+2131 IKDTLPNGLEY

-2149 EGSKPKPVELKVENG
+2149 EGSKPKPVELQVKNNKVM
-2164 KVTAKYPAITDT
+2164 AKYPEITDT

-2182 FKAKVKESVKAGE
+2182 FKAKVKESTKVGE

-2206 KNVPEEPYVPIT
+2206 KNLPEEPYVPIT

-2272 FVQGSEKAEG
+2272 FVEGSEKAEG
-2282 DEPKPVELKVE
+2282 EEPKPVELKVE
-2293 NGKVIA
+2293 NGKVMA
-2299 TYSEIIDTKE
+2299 KYSEIMDTKE
-2309 RSIAFKV
+2309 RSIVFKV
-2316 KVKDSVAIGKG
+2316 KVKDSVAIGKD

-2337 DPNHPIIEP
+2337 DPNHPVIDP

-2356 GKVKADKKVS
+2356 GKIATHKKVNNH
-2366 KKDPKLGEEIEYRIS
+2366 KPKLGEEIEYRIS
-2381 FHNTVKDGK
+2381 FNNTVKDGK

-2413 EGEEPAPV
+2413 EGDKPAPV
-2421 ELKEEAGKVTAK
+2421 ELKEEAGKVSAK
-2433 YENITDTKERSII
+2433 YENITDMKERSII

-2473 PERPEVYITPQH
+2473 PERPEVEITPQH

-2495 VSKKDPKLGEEVEYQ
+2495 VNKKEPKLGEEVEYR
-2510 IRFKNTVEN
+2510 ISFKNTVEN

-2539 DSLKSEGNEPNPV
+2539 DSLKSEGNEPAPV

-2658 KIKDELPSSLEFVEG
+2658 KIKDELPTGLEFVEG
-2673 SERAEGENPKPLHV
+2673 SERAEGENPKPLYV

-2697 YPEIVDTK
+2697 YPEITDMK
-2705 ERSIIFKVKVKEK
+2705 ERSIVFKVKVKEK
-2718 AKVGEEIVNT
+2718 AKVGEEIVNK
-2728 AVVEDTINPP
+2728 AIVEDTINPP
-2738 EQPNV
+2738 EQPNIS
-2743 TIQPQYKDGALQAE
+2743 IQPQYKDGALQAE
-2757 KTVSNQEPKLGE
+2757 KTVSNHEPKLGE

-2784 RLTEVKVEDEIPAGL
+2784 KLTEVKVEDEIPAGL

-2806 KSDGPEPNP
+2806 KSDGPEPYP

-2821 NGKVTVKYPEITDM
+2821 NGKVTAKYPEITDT

-2841 FKVKVQETVQVG
+2841 FKVRVQETVQVG
-2853 KEIINK
+2853 KEIVNK

-2926 EIPAGLE
+2926 EIPSGLE

-2947 PTELKVENGKVTAK
+2947 PTELKVENGKVTVK
-2961 YPEITDTKERSIIF
+2961 YPEITDTKERSVIF
-2975 KAKVKETVKVGG
+2975 KVKVKETAKVGG

-2994 IHVDDPNHPV
+2994 IEVDDPKHPV
-3004 IEPTAT
+3004 IEPTAK

-3015 KDGQLKAMKAVSN
+3015 KDG
-3028 KEPKLG
+3028 KL
-3034 EEVEYRISFK
+3034 
-3044 NTVENGKVAE
+3044 TA
-3054 VKVEDEIPAGLEYV
+3054 
-3068 QDSLRFEGAEP
+3068 
-3079 NPVEL
+3079 
-3084 KVEFGKV
+3084 
-3091 IAKYL
+3091 AK
-3096 DIADRKERSIIF
+3096 
-3108 KAKVKETVETGE
+3108 T
-3120 KIVNKAIVGD
+3120 
-3130 TINQPEEPVVSIT
+3130 
-3143 PQYKDGMLKAEKEVS
+3143 VS

-3183 AEVKIEDQL
+3183 DVVTIEDEI
-3192 PDGLE
+3192 PAGLE
-3197 YVKDSVKAK
+3197 YVQGSIRFE
-3206 GAIEVKVE
+3206 GAEPNPIELKMEFGKVI
-3214 NGKLT
+3214 
-3219 AKYENII
+3219 AKYLEIT
-3226 DTKERNIT
+3226 DTKERSII
-3234 FKVKVKEKAGEE
+3234 FKAKVKEAPSKGITNKA
-3246 IVNRAIV
+3246 VV
-3253 DDGINQPLE
+3253 DDKINPPLE
-3262 PTVSIKPKEPEV
+3262 PTVTILPKTKEDFKIPEDPKEPKEPEV
-3274 KPEDPKEPEV
+3274 KPEDPKEPKEPEV
-3284 KPEDPKEPEVKPE
+3284 KPEDPKEPKEPEVKPE
-3297 DPKEPEVKPEDP
+3297 DPKEP
-3309 KEPEVKPE
+3309 
-3317 DPKEPEVKPEDPK
+3317 
-3330 EPEVKPED
+3330 
-3338 PKEPEVKPEDPK
+3338 
-3350 EPEVKPE
+3350 
-3357 DPKEPEVKPED
+3357 
-3368 PKEPEVK
+3368 
-3375 PEDPKEP
+3375 
-3382 EVKPED
+3382 
-3388 PKEPEVKPEDPKEPE
+3388 
-3403 VKPEDPKEPEV
+3403 
-3414 KPEDPK
+3414 
-3420 EPEVKP
+3420 
-3426 EDPKEPEV
+3426 
-3434 KPEDP
+3434 
-3439 KEPEVKPEDPKEPE
+3439 
-3453 VKPEDPKE
+3453 
-3461 PEVKPEDPKEPE
+3461 
-3473 VKPEDPKEPEV
+3473 
-3484 KPEDPKEPEVKPEDP
+3484 
-3499 KEPEVKLEKPEVR
+3499 
-3512 LEKLIKEPQVKVER
+3512 
-3526 ELPKTGAA
+3526 
-3534 SPWMVSVGAGI
+3534 
-3545 SFLVGGVLF
+3545 
-3554 VLGRRRKQ
+3554 

>member
-1 MKKSLK
+1 MKKVLK

-12 TIIAL
+12 TMITL
-17 LLSITLPSPS
+17 LLSIILPSPS
-27 AFAEIHKKSWDELQ
+27 AFATEINKKSWEELQ

-50 QVNAEIYRGEVAERE
+50 QVNALIYKGEVAKRE

-87 NNENEITFLSQS
+87 NNDNEIMFLPQS

-109 NKVADFYVEE
+109 NKVVDFYIEE

-130 LKIRDLK
+130 LKIQDLK

-160 KISVQKDQVQIGS
+160 KISVQKDQVQIGI
-173 MSFDVEGIPSED
+173 MSVDVEGIPSED
-185 KVEATADDEADS
+185 KVEANADDEADN
-197 SKKSVVPSVNNTTK
+197 SKKNIGSPADAKTK
-211 KVDEKLK
+211 EVDGKLE
-218 VSVED
+218 VSAED
-223 TNKPTSNTELVKQPV
+223 NNKPTSNTELVKQPV
-238 TEAEK
+238 AKDEKKLEKEAEN
-243 QPEKEVAKQSDAEVQ
+243 QSDVEVQ
-258 AASENASKVQIQVG
+258 AASENASKVQIQTG

-279 PLYSVITAGDLVQ
+279 PLYSTIAPGNLVQ

-299 LTTDHYGRQSL
+299 LTTDHYGRQSM
-310 GYKTNKMTVDVDNDD
+310 GYKTNKMTVDVDNDN

-331 TGAFPTIPAGSKVK
+331 TGAFPKIPTGSKVK

-352 AAMGVPGN
+352 AAMGTPSDARADYRVS
-360 ITDRKV
+360 D
-366 TEDQVRQPVKMKM
+366 EDVRQPVKMKM
-379 GNKQYAEVSADSI
+379 GDKQYAEVSADSI

-398 PYISNYSGSGAG
+398 PYIANHYSSGAG

-418 NVIAQ
+418 NVIAK
-423 QGISQTLTVAN
+423 QGISQTVTIAN
-434 VPQIKDVTGGGYYWG
+434 VPQIKFEKGSGYYWG

-473 VSQKSTAWTDVSV
+473 VSQKSTAWTDISV

-511 EKDGYAYDY
+511 DNDGYAYDY

-525 GAGYIKIKNINGKD
+525 GLGYQKFKNINGKD
-539 NDANDSSMTEVQV
+539 NDVNDSSMTEVQV

-573 FSTDIHTYHFE
+573 FSTDIHTYHLE
-584 GPNQVKNDLKEAKMR
+584 GPKQVKNDLKEGKMR
-599 FRANGATGD
+599 FRAYGGGGD
-608 IYVLNNA
+608 IYVLNNT

-636 GKEIKEVKAGEEIT
+636 GKEVKEIKAGEEFT
-650 YKIEV
+650 YQIEV

-670 GFDKLDDRLEYVPG
+670 GFDKLDNRLEYVPG
-684 SIQYVTGSNT
+684 SIQYVTGSNK
-694 GQKTDDASDD
+694 GQKTDDANDD

-713 DFRIGEGADAKDG
+713 DFRIGEGADATDG
-726 GVLKPGESAVLTFKV
+726 GVLQPGESAIITFKV
-741 KVKESIKSDT
+741 KVKASVQSDT
-751 TVKNVVAVKGQDSA
+751 TIKNIVAVKGKDST
-765 EIKYESEDDANVT
+765 EVNYETADDANVT
-778 VTIPKEVP
+778 VTLPKEVP
-786 GEIEARK
+786 GEIEATK
-793 IASNKSPKLGDE
+793 IASNKTPSLGDE
-805 VEYRITFKNKVKDGR
+805 VEYRITFKNIIKDGR

-860 IAKYPAITDMEER
+860 IAKYPEIMDMEER

-883 NAEIGKEITNKATVS
+883 TAKIGEEIVNKAIIS
-898 DKTTSPKN
+898 DKTNPPKDL
-906 IEEKITPQ
+906 EEKITPQ
-914 HKAGRIDAKK
+914 HKAGKIDAKK
-924 KATNKKPKLG
+924 KATNKRPKLG
-934 EEFEYQ
+934 EEVEYQ
-940 ISFNNTVENGKLE
+940 ISFKNTVENGKLE

-960 IPANLEFIQGSE
+960 IPANLEFVQGSE
-972 RAEGAG
+972 RAEGAE
-978 PSPVELKVENGKVIA
+978 PNPVELKVENGKVIA
-993 KYPAITD
+993 KYPEITD

-1013 EEAKAGETIVN
+1013 EEAKIGETIVN

-1032 GQSEHPEEKVTPD
+1032 GQSEHPEEKITPG
-1045 YKDGK
+1045 YKEGK

-1086 MIEDTLPAGVEYVKD
+1086 LVEDTLPAGVEYVKD

-1118 NGKIIAKYPEITDTE
+1118 NGKVTAKYPEITDME
-1133 KRSIVFKVKVKDSAK
+1133 QRSIVFKVKVKETAK

-1157 IAKDPKHDPVDAKV
+1157 VAKDPKHDPIDAKV

-1181 IAATKVVNN
+1181 IAAKKVVNN

-1209 ENGKIAEVR
+1209 ENGKLAEVR
-1218 VEDTIPKGL
+1218 IEDTIPEGL
-1227 EYVENSI
+1227 EYIENSV
-1234 KAEGEAPS
+1234 KAEGEAPG

-1252 VKAKYIDITDTKER
+1252 VKAKYIDIMDTKER

-1275 EEVEV
+1275 EEAKV

-1292 TKHQPIEPEERIT
+1292 TKNPPIKPEERIT
-1305 PQHKDGIINAAKIV
+1305 PQYKEGIIDSKKTV

-1349 IEDTIPNGLEY
+1349 IKDTIPNGLEY

-1392 DTKERSIVFTVKVK
+1392 DTKERSIVFKVKVK
-1406 EEAEIGKEIVNQ
+1406 EEAEVGKEIINK
-1418 AIVDDTKDSKK
+1418 AIVDDTKDSKE

-1473 KLAEVK
+1473 KLTEVK
-1479 IEDTLPEGLEYV
+1479 IEDILPKGLEYV

-1506 LKMENGKVLAKYPEI
+1506 LKVENGKVLAKYPEI
-1521 TDIEE
+1521 TDTEE
-1526 RSITFKVK
+1526 RNIIFKVK

-1544 IVNKAIVDD
+1544 IVNKAIIDD
-1553 TKHDPI
+1553 TKNKPET
-1559 NPKAEITPQYKD
+1559 PKVEITPQYKD
-1571 GKIEAEKVVNNP
+1571 GKLEAKKTVNNET
-1583 SPKLEEEVEYRISFK
+1583 PKLEEEIEYRISFK
-1598 NTVEHGKLAGVI
+1598 NTVEHGKLTEVI

-1617 GLEYVKGSLQA
+1617 GLEYVKDSLKA
-1628 EGSKPDPVEL
+1628 AGSKPDPVKL
-1638 KFENGKVLAKYPEI
+1638 KVENGKVLAKYPEI

-1671 DTIINQAIVSDTKHP
+1671 DTIVNQAIVSDTKHP
-1686 PETPKAE
+1686 PETPTAK
-1693 IIPQHKDGKLEAKKV
+1693 ITPQHKDGKVEAKKV
-1708 VNNLLPKLGEEVEY
+1708 VNNETPKLGEEVEY

-1748 EYVENSLKAEGAGT
+1748 EYVENSVKAEGSKP
-1762 DSVELKFEN
+1762 DPVELKVEN
-1771 GKILAKYP
+1771 GKVLAKYL

-1784 KERSITFKVK
+1784 EERSITFKVK
-1794 VKDEVKIGG
+1794 VKEEVKIGE
-1803 KIVNKAIID
+1803 KIVNKATID
-1812 DTKKEPETPTAE
+1812 DRKNKPETPKAE

-1832 KVEAEKTVNNPS
+1832 KVEAKKVVNNET
-1844 PKLGEEIE
+1844 PKLGEEVE

-1867 EVKIEDTLPNG
+1867 EVRIEDNLPNG
-1878 LEYVKDSLQAEGS
+1878 LEYVKDSLRAEGS
-1891 KPNPVE
+1891 KPEPVE
-1897 LKVKDGKV
+1897 LQVKDGKV
-1905 IAKYPEITDIEER
+1905 IAEYPEITDTKER

-1930 KVGEGI
+1930 KAGEGI

-1941 VDDTKDPKTR
+1941 VDDTKDPTTS
-1951 EVTVTPEY
+1951 EVTITPEY
-1959 KDGKLKAEKF
+1959 KDGKLKAEKV

-1984 INFKNT
+1984 ISFKNT
-1990 VENGKLVEV
+1990 VENGKLTEV
-1999 KVEDEIPAGL
+1999 KVEDEIPTGL
-2009 EYVENSLQAEGSK
+2009 EYVENSLKAEGSK
-2022 PNPVELK
+2022 PSPVELK
-2029 FENGKVMAKYP
+2029 VENGKVLAKYP
-2040 VITDTKERSIVF
+2040 AITDTKERSIAF
-2052 KAKVKEEAEIGKEIV
+2052 KVKVKEEAEIGKEIV

-2076 HEPEKPYVEITP
+2076 HEPEKPHVAIIP
-2088 QYKDGKIV
+2088 QYKDGKIT
-2096 AEKVANNHK
+2096 AQKVANNHK

-2115 IRFKNTV
+2115 ISFKNTV

-2131 IKDTLPKGLEY
+2131 IKDTLPTGLEY
-2142 VEGSITA
+2142 VEGSIMA
-2149 EGSKPKPVELKVENG
+2149 EGSKPKPVELQVKNNKVM
-2164 KVTAKYPAITDT
+2164 AKYPAITDT
-2176 EERSIV
+2176 EERIIV
-2182 FKAKVKESVKAGE
+2182 FKAKVKENVKAGE

-2206 KNVPEEPYVPIT
+2206 KNLPEEPYVPIT

-2272 FVQGSEKAEG
+2272 FVEGSEKAEG
-2282 DEPKPVELKVE
+2282 EEPKPVELKVE
-2293 NGKVIA
+2293 NGKIMA
-2299 TYSEIIDTKE
+2299 KYSEVMDTKE
-2309 RSIAFKV
+2309 RSIVFKV

-2337 DPNHPIIEP
+2337 DPNHPITEP

-2356 GKVKADKKVS
+2356 GKINAHKKVNNH
-2366 KKDPKLGEEIEYRIS
+2366 KPKLGEEIEYRIS
-2381 FHNTVKDGK
+2381 FSNTVKDGK

-2396 EDEIPSGLEYV
+2396 EDEIPSGLEFV

-2413 EGEEPAPV
+2413 EGDKPVPV
-2421 ELKEEAGKVTAK
+2421 ELKEEAGKVIAK
-2433 YENITDTKERSII
+2433 YNNITDMKERSII

-2473 PERPEVYITPQH
+2473 QERPEVDITPQH

-2495 VSKKDPKLGEEVEYQ
+2495 VSKKDPKLGEEVEYR
-2510 IRFKNTVEN
+2510 ISFKNTVEN

-2539 DSLKSEGNEPNPV
+2539 DSLKAEGNEPNPV

-2574 SIIFKVKVTEVA
+2574 SISFKVKVTEAA

-2592 VNTAIVDDDNPKNP
+2592 VNTAIVDDHNPKNP

-2658 KIKDELPSSLEFVEG
+2658 KIKDELPSGLEFVEG

-2718 AKVGEEIVNT
+2718 AKIGEEIVNK
-2728 AVVEDTINPP
+2728 AIVEDTINPP
-2738 EQPNV
+2738 EQPIIA
-2743 TIQPQYKDGALQAE
+2743 IQPQYKDGALQAE
-2757 KTVSNQEPKLGE
+2757 KTVSNHEPKLGE

-2776 FENTVENG
+2776 FENTIENG
-2784 RLTEVKVEDEIPAGL
+2784 KLTEVKVEDEIPAGL
-2799 EYVQDSI
+2799 EYVQDSV

-2815 VELKVE
+2815 VELHVE
-2821 NGKVTVKYPEITDM
+2821 NGKVTAKYPEITDT

-2841 FKVKVQETVQVG
+2841 FKVRVQETVQVG

-2859 AIVDDNNPTTPPVE
+2859 VIVDDNNPTTPPVE
-2873 SLIPI
+2873 PLIPI

-2947 PTELKVENGKVTAK
+2947 PTELTVENGKVTAK
-2961 YPEITDTKERSIIF
+2961 YPEIMDTKERSIIF
-2975 KAKVKETVKVGG
+2975 KVKVKETVKVGG

-2994 IHVDDPNHPV
+2994 IHVDDPNHPF
-3004 IEPTAT
+3004 IEPTAI

-3015 KDGQLKAMKAVSN
+3015 KDGKLKATKTVSN
-3028 KEPKLG
+3028 KEPKLE
-3034 EEVEYRISFK
+3034 EEVEYRISFE
-3044 NTVENGKVAE
+3044 NTVENGKLAV

-3079 NPVEL
+3079 NPIEL
-3084 KVEFGKV
+3084 KMEFGKV

-3096 DIADRKERSIIF
+3096 EITDTKERSIIF
-3108 KAKVKETVETGE
+3108 KAKVKASPSKGIT
-3120 KIVNKAIVGD
+3120 NKAV
-3130 TINQPEEPVVSIT
+3130 
-3143 PQYKDGMLKAEKEVS
+3143 
-3158 NKEPKLGEEVEY
+3158 
-3170 RISFKNTVENGKL
+3170 
-3183 AEVKIEDQL
+3183 
-3192 PDGLE
+3192 
-3197 YVKDSVKAK
+3197 
-3206 GAIEVKVE
+3206 
-3214 NGKLT
+3214 
-3219 AKYENII
+3219 
-3226 DTKERNIT
+3226 
-3234 FKVKVKEKAGEE
+3234 
-3246 IVNRAIV
+3246 V
-3253 DDGINQPLE
+3253 DDKINPPLE
-3262 PTVSIKPKEPEV
+3262 PTVTILPKTKEDFKIPEDPKEPKEPKV
-3274 KPEDPKEPEV
+3274 KPEDPKEPKEPKV
-3284 KPEDPKEPEVKPE
+3284 KPEDPKEPKEPKVKPE
-3297 DPKEPEVKPEDP
+3297 DPKEPKEPKVKPEDP
-3309 KEPEVKPE
+3309 KEPKEPKVKPE
-3317 DPKEPEVKPEDPK
+3317 DPKEPKEPKVKP
-3330 EPEVKPED
+3330 
-3338 PKEPEVKPEDPK
+3338 
-3350 EPEVKPE
+3350 
-3357 DPKEPEVKPED
+3357 
-3368 PKEPEVK
+3368 
-3375 PEDPKEP
+3375 
-3382 EVKPED
+3382 
-3388 PKEPEVKPEDPKEPE
+3388 
-3403 VKPEDPKEPEV
+3403 
-3414 KPEDPK
+3414 
-3420 EPEVKP
+3420 
-3426 EDPKEPEV
+3426 
-3434 KPEDP
+3434 
-3439 KEPEVKPEDPKEPE
+3439 
-3453 VKPEDPKE
+3453 
-3461 PEVKPEDPKEPE
+3461 
-3473 VKPEDPKEPEV
+3473 
-3484 KPEDPKEPEVKPEDP
+3484 
-3499 KEPEVKLEKPEVR
+3499 
-3512 LEKLIKEPQVKVER
+3512 
-3526 ELPKTGAA
+3526 
-3534 SPWMVSVGAGI
+3534 
-3545 SFLVGGVLF
+3545 
-3554 VLGRRRKQ
+3554 

>member
-1 MKKSLK
+1 MKKVLK

-12 TIIAL
+12 TMIIL
-17 LLSITLPSPS
+17 LLSIILPSPS
-27 AFAEIHKKSWDELQ
+27 AFATEINKKSWDELQ
-41 GNDVRIKAE
+41 GNDVKIKAE

-79 IQELVLKQ
+79 IQELVMKQ
-87 NNENEITFLSQS
+87 NNDNEIMFLPQS
-99 MKVNGEKLPE
+99 MKVNGERLPE

-130 LKIRDLK
+130 LKIQDLK

-160 KISVQKDQVQIGS
+160 KISVQKDQVQIGT
-173 MSFDVEGIPSED
+173 MSVDVEVIPSED
-185 KVEATADDEADS
+185 KVEANADEEADS
-197 SKKSVVPSVNNTTK
+197 SKKEVGSPVDNATNK
-211 KVDEKLK
+211 ADEKQK
-218 VSVED
+218 ASVED
-223 TNKPTSNTELVKQPV
+223 KNKPTSNTELVKKPV
-238 TEAEK
+238 AKDEK
-243 QPEKEVAKQSDAEVQ
+243 QLEKEKKQSPVAAKQSDTEVQ
-258 AASENASKVQIQVG
+258 AASENASKVQIQTG

-279 PLYSVITAGDLVQ
+279 PLYSTIAAGDLVQ

-299 LTTDHYGRQSL
+299 LTDNYYTRQSV
-310 GYKTNKMTVDVDNDD
+310 GGKVNKKAVDIDNDD
-325 STFNSS
+325 NTFNSS
-331 TGAFPTIPAGSKVK
+331 TGAFPNIPAGSKVK

-352 AAMGVPGN
+352 AAMGTPSDAR
-360 ITDRKV
+360 TDYRV
-366 TEDQVRQPVKMKM
+366 SDEDVRQPVKMKM

-398 PYISNYSGSGAG
+398 PYIANHYSSGAG

-418 NVIAQ
+418 NVIAK
-423 QGISQTLTVAN
+423 QGISQTVTVAN
-434 VPQIKDVTGGGYYWG
+434 VPQIKFEKGSGYYWG

-473 VSQKSTAWTDVSV
+473 VSQKSTAWTDISV

-511 EKDGYAYDY
+511 ENDGYAYDY

-525 GAGYIKIKNINGKD
+525 GLGYQKFKNINGKD
-539 NDANDSSMTEVQV
+539 NDVNDSSMTEVQV

-573 FSTDIHTYHFE
+573 FSTDIHTYHLE
-584 GPNQVKNDLKEAKMR
+584 GPKQVKNDLKEGKMR
-599 FRANGATGD
+599 FRANGGGGD
-608 IYVLNNA
+608 IYVLNNT

-636 GKEIKEVKAGEEIT
+636 GKEIKEVKVGEEIT
-650 YKIEV
+650 YQIEV

-670 GFDKLDDRLEYVPG
+670 GFDKLDNRLEYVPG
-684 SIQYVTGSNT
+684 SIQYISGSNK
-694 GQKTDDASDD
+694 GQKTDDANDD

-713 DFRIGEGADAKDG
+713 DFRIGEGADATDG
-726 GVLKPGESAVLTFKV
+726 GVLQPGESVIITFKV
-741 KVKESIKSDT
+741 KVKESIQSDT
-751 TVKNVVAVKGQDSA
+751 TVKNVVAVKGQDST
-765 EIKYESEDDANVT
+765 EIKYESEDDANIT
-778 VTIPKEVP
+778 VTTPKEVP
-786 GEIEARK
+786 GEIEATK
-793 IASNKSPKLGDE
+793 IASNKTPSLGDE
-805 VEYRITFKNKVKDGR
+805 VEYRITFKNKAKDGR

-845 VQPEPVELKFENGKI
+845 AKPEPVELKFENGKVI
-860 IAKYPAITDMEER
+860 VKYPEITDMEER

-883 NAEIGKEITNKATVS
+883 TAKIGEEVVNKAIVS
-898 DKTTSPKN
+898 DKTNPPKN
-906 IEEKITPQ
+906 LEEKITPQ
-914 HKAGRIDAKK
+914 YKAGKIDAKK

-934 EEFEYQ
+934 EEVEYQ
-940 ISFNNTVENGKLE
+940 ISFKNTVENGKLE

-960 IPANLEFIQGSE
+960 IPANLEFVQGSE
-972 RAEGAG
+972 RAEGAE

-993 KYPAITD
+993 KYPEITD
-1000 TKERSI
+1000 TEERSI

-1013 EEAKAGETIVN
+1013 KEAKVGETIVN
-1024 KAVVSDPN
+1024 KAIVSDPN
-1032 GQSEHPEEKVTPD
+1032 GQSEHPEEKITPG
-1045 YKDGK
+1045 YKEGK

-1086 MIEDTLPAGVEYVKD
+1086 MIEDTLPEGVEYVKD

-1118 NGKIIAKYPEITDTE
+1118 NGKVTATYPEITDME
-1133 KRSIVFKVKVKDSAK
+1133 QRSIVFRVKVKGTAK

-1157 IAKDPKHDPVDAKV
+1157 VAKDPKHDPTDAKV

-1209 ENGKIAEVR
+1209 ENGKLAEVR
-1218 VEDTIPKGL
+1218 VEDAIPTGL

-1234 KAEGEAPS
+1234 KAEGEAPG
-1242 PVELTVEAGV
+1242 PVELTFEAGV

-1275 EEVEV
+1275 EEAKI
-1280 GKEIVNKAIVDD
+1280 GKEIINKAIVDD
-1292 TKHQPIEPEERIT
+1292 TKNPPIEPEERIT
-1305 PQHKDGIINAAKIV
+1305 PQYKDGIINSKKTV

-1360 VKGSEKAE
+1360 VKDSEKAE
-1368 GDKPAPVKLHVKDGK
+1368 GDKPAPVKLHVKDRK

-1392 DTKERSIVFTVKVK
+1392 DTKERSIVFKVKVK
-1406 EEAEIGKEIVNQ
+1406 EEAEVGK
-1418 AIVDDTKDSKK
+1418 
-1429 PEAKITPLHKDGKI
+1429 G
-1443 KAKKSVNN
+1443 
-1451 ETPKLGE
+1451 
-1458 EVEYRISFKNTVENG
+1458 
-1473 KLAEVK
+1473 
-1479 IEDTLPEGLEYV
+1479 
-1491 ENSLKAEGAGPNPVE
+1491 
-1506 LKMENGKVLAKYPEI
+1506 
-1521 TDIEE
+1521 
-1526 RSITFKVK
+1526 
-1534 VKEEVKVGEK
+1534 

-1553 TKHDPI
+1553 TKDP
-1559 NPKAEITPQYKD
+1559 TT
-1571 GKIEAEKVVNNP
+1571 
-1583 SPKLEEEVEYRISFK
+1583 S
-1598 NTVEHGKLAGVI
+1598 
-1610 IEDDLPN
+1610 
-1617 GLEYVKGSLQA
+1617 
-1628 EGSKPDPVEL
+1628 
-1638 KFENGKVLAKYPEI
+1638 
-1652 TDTKERSITFKV
+1652 
-1664 KVKGNVS
+1664 
-1671 DTIINQAIVSDTKHP
+1671 
-1686 PETPKAE
+1686 
-1693 IIPQHKDGKLEAKKV
+1693 
-1708 VNNLLPKLGEEVEY
+1708 
-1722 RISFKNTVENGK
+1722 
-1734 LAEVKIEDTLPEGL
+1734 
-1748 EYVENSLKAEGAGT
+1748 
-1762 DSVELKFEN
+1762 
-1771 GKILAKYP
+1771 
-1779 EITDT
+1779 
-1784 KERSITFKVK
+1784 
-1794 VKDEVKIGG
+1794 
-1803 KIVNKAIID
+1803 
-1812 DTKKEPETPTAE
+1812 
-1824 ITPQHKDG
+1824 
-1832 KVEAEKTVNNPS
+1832 
-1844 PKLGEEIE
+1844 
-1852 YRISFKNTVENGKLA
+1852 
-1867 EVKIEDTLPNG
+1867 
-1878 LEYVKDSLQAEGS
+1878 
-1891 KPNPVE
+1891 
-1897 LKVKDGKV
+1897 
-1905 IAKYPEITDIEER
+1905 
-1918 SIVFKAKVKEDF
+1918 
-1930 KVGEGI
+1930 
-1936 VNKVV
+1936 
-1941 VDDTKDPKTR
+1941 
-1951 EVTVTPEY
+1951 EVTITPEY

-1984 INFKNT
+1984 ISFKNT
-1990 VENGKLVEV
+1990 VENGKLTEV

-2009 EYVENSLQAEGSK
+2009 EYVENSLKAEGSK
-2022 PNPVELK
+2022 PGPVELK
-2029 FENGKVMAKYP
+2029 VENGKVMAKYP
-2040 VITDTKERSIVF
+2040 AITDTKERSIAF
-2052 KAKVKEEAEIGKEIV
+2052 KVKVKEEAEIGKEIV

-2076 HEPEKPYVEITP
+2076 NEPEKPHVVITP

-2096 AEKVANNHK
+2096 AQKVANNHK

-2131 IKDTLPKGLEY
+2131 IKDTLPNGLEY
-2142 VEGSITA
+2142 VEDSVKA
-2149 EGSKPKPVELKVENG
+2149 EGSKPEPVELQVKNNKVM
-2164 KVTAKYPAITDT
+2164 AKYPAITDT

-2195 EIVNEAIVDDT
+2195 EILNEAVVDDT
-2206 KNVPEEPYVPIT
+2206 KNLPEEPYVPIT

-2250 NTVKDGKLAEVKIED
+2250 NAVQDGKLAEVKIED

-2293 NGKVIA
+2293 NGKVMA
-2299 TYSEIIDTKE
+2299 KYSEIMDTKE
-2309 RSIAFKV
+2309 RSIVFKV
-2316 KVKDSVAIGKG
+2316 KVKDSVAIGKD

-2337 DPNHPIIEP
+2337 DPNHPITEP

-2356 GKVKADKKVS
+2356 GKITAHKKVNNH
-2366 KKDPKLGEEIEYRIS
+2366 KPKLGEEIEYRIS
-2381 FHNTVKDGK
+2381 FSNTVKDGK

-2396 EDEIPSGLEYV
+2396 EDEIPSGLEFV

-2413 EGEEPAPV
+2413 EGDKPAPV
-2421 ELKEEAGKVTAK
+2421 ELKEEAGKIIAK
-2433 YENITDTKERSII
+2433 YENITDMKERNII

-2452 DSVEV
+2452 NDVEV
-2457 DKAIVNKAIVD
+2457 EKAIVNKAIVD
-2468 DTKNP
+2468 DSQNP
-2473 PERPEVYITPQH
+2473 VERPEVEITPEY
-2485 KDGKVKADKK
+2485 KDGKIKADKK
-2495 VSKKDPKLGEEVEYQ
+2495 VSKKDPKLGEEVEYR

-2539 DSLKSEGNEPNPV
+2539 DSLKAEGNEPNPV

-2574 SIIFKVKVTEVA
+2574 SISFKVKVTEAA
-2586 KVGKKI
+2586 KIGKTI
-2592 VNTAIVDDDNPKNP
+2592 VNKAIVDDNNPKNP
-2606 PQKPEAIITPE
+2606 PQKPEAIIIPE

-2626 KTVNNPAPKLGEE
+2626 KTVNNEAPKLGEE

-2658 KIKDELPSSLEFVEG
+2658 KIKDELPSGLEFVEG

-2697 YPEIVDTK
+2697 YPEITDTK
-2705 ERSIIFKVKVKEK
+2705 ERSIVFKVKVKEK
-2718 AKVGEEIVNT
+2718 AKVGEAIVNK
-2728 AVVEDTINPP
+2728 AVVEDTIHPP
-2738 EQPNV
+2738 EQPNIA
-2743 TIQPQYKDGALQAE
+2743 IQPQYKDGALQAE
-2757 KTVSNQEPKLGE
+2757 KTVSNHEPKLGE

-2776 FENTVENG
+2776 FENTIENG
-2784 RLTEVKVEDEIPAGL
+2784 KLTEVKVEDEIPAGL

-2815 VELKVE
+2815 VELHVE
-2821 NGKVTVKYPEITDM
+2821 NGKVTAKYPEITDT

-2841 FKVKVQETVQVG
+2841 FKARVQESVQVG

-2933 YVKDS
+2933 YVQDS
-2938 LEAVGDKPV
+2938 LKAVGDKPA
-2947 PTELKVENGKVTAK
+2947 PTELIVENGKVIVK
-2961 YPEITDTKERSIIF
+2961 YPDIMDTKERSIIF
-2975 KAKVKETVKVGG
+2975 KVKVKETVKVGG

-3004 IEPTAT
+3004 MEPTAT

-3015 KDGQLKAMKAVSN
+3015 KDGKLKATKTVSN
-3028 KEPKLG
+3028 KEPNLG
-3034 EEVEYRISFK
+3034 EEIEYRISFE
-3044 NTVENGKVAE
+3044 NTVENGKLAV

-3068 QDSLRFEGAEP
+3068 QDSLRFEGTEP
-3079 NPVEL
+3079 NPIEL
-3084 KVEFGKV
+3084 KMEFGKV
-3091 IAKYL
+3091 TAVYL
-3096 DIADRKERSIIF
+3096 DIMDTKERSIIF
-3108 KAKVKETVETGE
+3108 KAKVKETVKIGE
-3120 KIVNKAIVGD
+3120 EIVNKAIVED
-3130 TINQPEEPVVSIT
+3130 TT
-3143 PQYKDGMLKAEKEVS
+3143 
-3158 NKEPKLGEEVEY
+3158 NK
-3170 RISFKNTVENGKL
+3170 
-3183 AEVKIEDQL
+3183 
-3192 PDGLE
+3192 
-3197 YVKDSVKAK
+3197 
-3206 GAIEVKVE
+3206 
-3214 NGKLT
+3214 
-3219 AKYENII
+3219 
-3226 DTKERNIT
+3226 
-3234 FKVKVKEKAGEE
+3234 
-3246 IVNRAIV
+3246 
-3253 DDGINQPLE
+3253 PLE
-3262 PTVSIKPKEPEV
+3262 PTVSIKPKEPEVKPEDPKEPEVKPEDSKEPEV

-3317 DPKEPEVKPEDPK
+3317 DPKKPEVKPED
-3330 EPEVKPED
+3330 
-3338 PKEPEVKPEDPK
+3338 
-3350 EPEVKPE
+3350 
-3357 DPKEPEVKPED
+3357 
-3368 PKEPEVK
+3368 
-3375 PEDPKEP
+3375 
-3382 EVKPED
+3382 
-3388 PKEPEVKPEDPKEPE
+3388 
-3403 VKPEDPKEPEV
+3403 
-3414 KPEDPK
+3414 
-3420 EPEVKP
+3420 
-3426 EDPKEPEV
+3426 
-3434 KPEDP
+3434 
-3439 KEPEVKPEDPKEPE
+3439 
-3453 VKPEDPKE
+3453 
-3461 PEVKPEDPKEPE
+3461 
-3473 VKPEDPKEPEV
+3473 
-3484 KPEDPKEPEVKPEDP
+3484 
-3499 KEPEVKLEKPEVR
+3499 PEVR
-3512 LEKLIKEPQVKVER
+3512 LEKLIKEPHVKVER

-3534 SPWMVSVGAGI
+3534 SPWMMSVGAGI

-3554 VLGRRRKQ
+3554 ILGRRKQ

>member
-1 MKKSLK
+1 MKQVLK

-12 TIIAL
+12 TMITL
-17 LLSITLPSPS
+17 LLSIILPSPS
-27 AFAEIHKKSWDELQ
+27 AFATEINKKSWDELQ
-41 GNDVRIKAE
+41 GNDVKIKAE
-50 QVNAEIYRGEVAERE
+50 KVNAEMYRGEVAERE
-65 HVFQYTIENTGDTP
+65 HVFQYKIENTGDTP
-79 IQELVLKQ
+79 IRELVIKQ
-87 NNENEITFLSQS
+87 NNDNGIEFLLQS
-99 MKVNGEKLPE
+99 VKVNGEKLLE

-119 KDKGGKLLSSN
+119 KDNGGKVLSSN
-130 LKIRDLK
+130 LKIQDLK

-146 KASRTQ
+146 KARRAQ

-160 KISVQKDQVQIGS
+160 KISVQKDQLQIGN
-173 MSFDVEGIPSED
+173 MSVDVEGLPSEE
-185 KVEATADDEADS
+185 KLEANTDDEADS
-197 SKKSVVPSVNNTTK
+197 SKKAIGSTTDSK
-211 KVDEKLK
+211 TKEVDGKLK

-223 TNKPTSNTELVKQPV
+223 KNTSAQKTEIEKIKQP
-238 TEAEK
+238 EAEK
-243 QPEKEVAKQSDAEVQ
+243 QLEKEKKQSPLAVKQSDAEVQ
-258 AASENASKVQIQVG
+258 AASENASKVQIQTG

-279 PLYSVITAGDLVQ
+279 PLYSTIAPGNLVQ

-299 LTTDHYGRQSL
+299 LTSDHYGRQSM

-331 TGAFPTIPAGSKVK
+331 TGAFPNIPAGSKVK

-352 AAMGVPGN
+352 AAMGLPGN
-360 ITDRKV
+360 IADRKV

-379 GNKQYAEVSADSI
+379 GNKEYAEVSADSI

-418 NVIAQ
+418 NVVAQ

-434 VPQIKDVTGGGYYWG
+434 VPQIKDVTGSGYYWG

-473 VSQKSTAWTDVSV
+473 VSQKSTAWTDISV

-511 EKDGYAYDY
+511 DNDGYAYDY

-525 GAGYIKIKNINGKD
+525 GLGYQKFKNIKGKD
-539 NDANDSSMTEVQV
+539 NDVNDSSMTEVQV

-573 FSTDIHTYHFE
+573 FSTDIHTYHLE
-584 GPNQVKNDLKEAKMR
+584 GPTQVKNDLKEAKMR
-599 FRANGATGD
+599 FRAYGGGGD

-636 GKEIKEVKAGEEIT
+636 GKEIKDVKAGEEFT
-650 YKIEV
+650 YQIEV

-684 SIQYVTGSNT
+684 SIQYVTGSNK
-694 GQKTDDASDD
+694 GQKTDDANDDANDD

-713 DFRIGEGADAKDG
+713 DFRVGEGADAKNG
-726 GVLKPGESAVLTFKV
+726 GVLKPGESTVITFKV
-741 KVKESIKSDT
+741 KVKDSVQSDT
-751 TVKNVVAVKGQDSA
+751 TVTNVVVVKGQDSA
-765 EIKYESEDDANVT
+765 EIKYETEDDANVT
-778 VTIPKEVP
+778 VTTPKEVP

-793 IASNKSPKLGDE
+793 IASNKTPKLGDE
-805 VEYRITFKNKVKDGR
+805 VEYRITFKNKTKDGR

-831 SSLEFVK
+831 SSLEYVK

-845 VQPEPVELKFENGKI
+845 VKPEPVELKFENGKV
-860 IAKYPAITDMEER
+860 IAKYPEIMDMEER

-883 NAEIGKEITNKATVS
+883 TAKIGEEIVNKATVS
-898 DKTTSPKN
+898 DKTNPPKDL
-906 IEEKITPQ
+906 EEKITPQ
-914 HKAGRIDAKK
+914 HKAGKIDAKK

-940 ISFNNTVENGKLE
+940 ISFKNTVENGKLD

-960 IPANLEFIQGSE
+960 IPANLEFVQGSE
-972 RAEGAG
+972 RAEGTE
-978 PSPVELKVENGKVIA
+978 PNPVELKVENGKVIA
-993 KYPAITD
+993 KYPEITD

-1006 IFKVKVK
+1006 AFKVKVK

-1024 KAVVSDPN
+1024 KAVVSEPN
-1032 GQSEHPEEKVTPD
+1032 GQSEHPEEKITPN
-1045 YKDGK
+1045 YKYGK
-1050 VDVDKSVTNQ
+1050 VDVEKNVTNQ

-1071 ITFHNTVENGKLEKV
+1071 ITFYNTVENGKLETV
-1086 MIEDTLPAGVEYVKD
+1086 LVEDTLPKGVEYVKD

-1111 PVELKME
+1111 PVELKVE
-1118 NGKIIAKYPEITDTE
+1118 DGKVMAKYPEIMDTE

-1157 IAKDPKHDPVDAKV
+1157 IAKDPKNEPVESKV

-1190 EKPKLGEEIEY
+1190 KKPKLGEEIEY

-1209 ENGKIAEVR
+1209 ENGKLETVR

-1234 KAEGEAPS
+1234 KAEGEEPG
-1242 PVELTVEAGV
+1242 PVELAVENGI
-1252 VKAKYIDITDTKER
+1252 VKAKYIDIMDMKER

-1275 EEVEV
+1275 EEVKV
-1280 GKEIVNKAIVDD
+1280 DKEIVNKAIVDD
-1292 TKHQPIEPEERIT
+1292 TKNPPIEPEERIT
-1305 PQHKDGIINAAKIV
+1305 PQHKDGIIDSKKTV

-1338 TVENGKLEKVK
+1338 TVENGKLEKVI

-1368 GDKPAPVKLHVKDGK
+1368 GDKPAPLKLSVKDGK
-1383 VIAEYENIT
+1383 VIAEYDNIT
-1392 DTKERSIVFTVKVK
+1392 DMKERSIVFKVKVK
-1406 EEAEIGKEIVNQ
+1406 EEAEVGKEIINK
-1418 AIVDDTKDSKK
+1418 AIVDDMKDPKE

-1443 KAKKSVNN
+1443 KAKKIVNNETPKLGEEVEYRISMKNTVKNGKLTDVTVEDTLPEGLEYVENSLKAEGAGIDSVELKFENGKVMAKYPEIMDTEERSIVFKVKVKEEVKVGKKIINKATIDDSQNKPVNPTAEITPQYKDGKLEAKKTVNNETPKLGEEVEYRINFKNTVEHGKLTEVKIEDDLPNGLEYVKDSLKVEGSKPDPVELKFENGKVMAKYPEITDTKERSITFKVKVKGKVSDSIVNEAIVSDTKHPPETPTAEIIPQHKDGKVKAKKTVNNETPKLGEEVEYRISFKNTVEDGKLAEVKIEDTLPEGLEYVENSVKAEGTKPDPVELKMENGKVMAKYPEITDTEERSITFKVKVKEEVKVGKKIVNKAIVDDTKNEPETPTAEITPQHKDGKVEAKKTVNN

-1479 IEDTLPEGLEYV
+1479 L
-1491 ENSLKAEGAGPNPVE
+1491 
-1506 LKMENGKVLAKYPEI
+1506 
-1521 TDIEE
+1521 
-1526 RSITFKVK
+1526 
-1534 VKEEVKVGEK
+1534 
-1544 IVNKAIVDD
+1544 
-1553 TKHDPI
+1553 
-1559 NPKAEITPQYKD
+1559 
-1571 GKIEAEKVVNNP
+1571 
-1583 SPKLEEEVEYRISFK
+1583 
-1598 NTVEHGKLAGVI
+1598 
-1610 IEDDLPN
+1610 EDDLPN
-1617 GLEYVKGSLQA
+1617 GLEYVKDSLRA
-1628 EGSKPDPVEL
+1628 EG
-1638 KFENGKVLAKYPEI
+1638 
-1652 TDTKERSITFKV
+1652 TKL
-1664 KVKGNVS
+1664 
-1671 DTIINQAIVSDTKHP
+1671 D
-1686 PETPKAE
+1686 
-1693 IIPQHKDGKLEAKKV
+1693 
-1708 VNNLLPKLGEEVEY
+1708 
-1722 RISFKNTVENGK
+1722 
-1734 LAEVKIEDTLPEGL
+1734 
-1748 EYVENSLKAEGAGT
+1748 
-1762 DSVELKFEN
+1762 
-1771 GKILAKYP
+1771 
-1779 EITDT
+1779 
-1784 KERSITFKVK
+1784 
-1794 VKDEVKIGG
+1794 
-1803 KIVNKAIID
+1803 
-1812 DTKKEPETPTAE
+1812 
-1824 ITPQHKDG
+1824 
-1832 KVEAEKTVNNPS
+1832 
-1844 PKLGEEIE
+1844 
-1852 YRISFKNTVENGKLA
+1852 
-1867 EVKIEDTLPNG
+1867 
-1878 LEYVKDSLQAEGS
+1878 
-1891 KPNPVE
+1891 PVE

-1905 IAKYPEITDIEER
+1905 IAKYPEITDTEER
-1918 SIVFKAKVKEDF
+1918 SIVFKAKVKEEF
-1930 KVGEGI
+1930 KVGEGL

-1941 VDDTKDPKTR
+1941 VDDTKDPTTS
-1951 EVTVTPEY
+1951 EVTITPEY

-1969 VNNKKPKLGEEVEYR
+1969 VNNKKPKLGEEIEYR
-1984 INFKNT
+1984 ISFKNT

-2022 PNPVELK
+2022 PSPVELK
-2029 FENGKVMAKYP
+2029 FENGKVMAKYLE
-2040 VITDTKERSIVF
+2040 IMDTKERSIIF
-2052 KAKVKEEAEIGKEIV
+2052 KVRVKEEAEIGKEIV
-2067 NKAIVVDTT
+2067 NKAIVVDTKN
-2076 HEPEKPYVEITP
+2076 EPEEPHVEITP
-2088 QYKDGKIV
+2088 QYKDGKI
-2096 AEKVANNHK
+2096 AAQKVANNHK

-2115 IRFKNTV
+2115 ISFKNTV

-2131 IKDTLPKGLEY
+2131 IKDALPNGLEY

-2149 EGSKPKPVELKVENG
+2149 EGSKPKPVELHVKNNKVM
-2164 KVTAKYPAITDT
+2164 AKYPAITDT

-2182 FKAKVKESVKAGE
+2182 FKAKVKESAKVGE

-2206 KNVPEEPYVPIT
+2206 KNLPEEPYVPIT

-2272 FVQGSEKAEG
+2272 FVEGSEKAEG
-2282 DEPKPVELKVE
+2282 EEPKPVELKVE
-2293 NGKVIA
+2293 NGKVMA
-2299 TYSEIIDTKE
+2299 KYSEIMDTQE
-2309 RSIAFKV
+2309 RSIVFKV
-2316 KVKDSVAIGKG
+2316 KVKDSVTIGKD

-2337 DPNHPIIEP
+2337 DPNHPVIDP

-2356 GKVKADKKVS
+2356 GKIAAHKKVNNH
-2366 KKDPKLGEEIEYRIS
+2366 KPKLGEEIEYRIS
-2381 FHNTVKDGK
+2381 FNNTVKDGK

-2396 EDEIPSGLEYV
+2396 EDEIPFGLEYV

-2413 EGEEPAPV
+2413 EGDKPSPV
-2421 ELKEEAGKVTAK
+2421 ELKEEAGKVSAK
-2433 YENITDTKERSII
+2433 YENITDMKERSII

-2473 PERPEVYITPQH
+2473 PERPEVDITPQH
-2485 KDGKVKADKK
+2485 KDGKFKANKK
-2495 VSKKDPKLGEEVEYQ
+2495 VSKKDPKLGEEVEYR
-2510 IRFKNTVEN
+2510 ISFKNTVEN

-2531 PTGLEYVK
+2531 PNGLEYVK
-2539 DSLKSEGNEPNPV
+2539 DSLKAEGNEPNPV

-2574 SIIFKVKVTEVA
+2574 SIIFKVKVTEAV

-2617 YKDGKLKAE
+2617 YKNGKIKAE

-2649 VEHGKVAKV
+2649 VEHGKLAKV
-2658 KIKDELPSSLEFVEG
+2658 KIKDELPNSLEFVEG
-2673 SERAEGENPKPLHV
+2673 SERAEGDNPKPLHV
-2687 KVKNGIVLAE
+2687 KVKNGTVLAE
-2697 YPEIVDTK
+2697 YPEITDTK
-2705 ERSIIFKVKVKEK
+2705 ERSIVFKAKVKEK
-2718 AKVGEEIVNT
+2718 AKIGEAIVNT

-2738 EQPNV
+2738 EKPNV
-2743 TIQPQYKDGALQAE
+2743 AIQPQHKEGVLQAE
-2757 KTVSNQEPKLGE
+2757 KTVSNHEPKLGE

-2784 RLTEVKVEDEIPAGL
+2784 KLTEVKVEDEIPAGL

-2821 NGKVTVKYPEITDM
+2821 NGKVIAKYPEITDT

-2859 AIVDDNNPTTPPVE
+2859 AVVDDNNPTNPPVE

-2926 EIPAGLE
+2926 EIPSGLE
-2933 YVKDS
+2933 YVKES

-2947 PTELKVENGKVTAK
+2947 PTELKVENGKVTVK

-2975 KAKVKETVKVGG
+2975 KVKVKESVKVGE

-3004 IEPTAT
+3004 MEPTAT

-3015 KDGQLKAMKAVSN
+3015 KDGKLKATK
-3028 KEPKLG
+3028 
-3034 EEVEYRISFK
+3034 
-3044 NTVENGKVAE
+3044 TVN
-3054 VKVEDEIPAGLEYV
+3054 
-3068 QDSLRFEGAEP
+3068 
-3079 NPVEL
+3079 
-3084 KVEFGKV
+3084 
-3091 IAKYL
+3091 
-3096 DIADRKERSIIF
+3096 
-3108 KAKVKETVETGE
+3108 
-3120 KIVNKAIVGD
+3120 
-3130 TINQPEEPVVSIT
+3130 
-3143 PQYKDGMLKAEKEVS
+3143 

-3183 AEVKIEDQL
+3183 AEVKVEDEI
-3192 PDGLE
+3192 PAGLE
-3197 YVKDSVKAK
+3197 YVQDSIRFE
-3206 GAIEVKVE
+3206 GAEPNPIELKMEFGKVI
-3214 NGKLT
+3214 
-3219 AKYENII
+3219 AKYLEIT
-3226 DTKERNIT
+3226 DTKERSII
-3234 FKVKVKEKAGEE
+3234 FKVKVKAAPSKG
-3246 IVNRAIV
+3246 ITNRAVV
-3253 DDGINQPLE
+3253 DDKINPPLE
-3262 PTVSIKPKEPEV
+3262 PTVTILPKTKEDLKIPEEPKEPEV
-3274 KPEDPKEPEV
+3274 KPEEPKEPKEPEV
-3284 KPEDPKEPEVKPE
+3284 KPEEPKEPKEPEVKPE
-3297 DPKEPEVKPEDP
+3297 EPKEPKEPEVKP
-3309 KEPEVKPE
+3309 
-3317 DPKEPEVKPEDPK
+3317 
-3330 EPEVKPED
+3330 
-3338 PKEPEVKPEDPK
+3338 
-3350 EPEVKPE
+3350 
-3357 DPKEPEVKPED
+3357 
-3368 PKEPEVK
+3368 
-3375 PEDPKEP
+3375 
-3382 EVKPED
+3382 
-3388 PKEPEVKPEDPKEPE
+3388 
-3403 VKPEDPKEPEV
+3403 
-3414 KPEDPK
+3414 
-3420 EPEVKP
+3420 
-3426 EDPKEPEV
+3426 
-3434 KPEDP
+3434 
-3439 KEPEVKPEDPKEPE
+3439 
-3453 VKPEDPKE
+3453 
-3461 PEVKPEDPKEPE
+3461 
-3473 VKPEDPKEPEV
+3473 
-3484 KPEDPKEPEVKPEDP
+3484 
-3499 KEPEVKLEKPEVR
+3499 
-3512 LEKLIKEPQVKVER
+3512 
-3526 ELPKTGAA
+3526 
-3534 SPWMVSVGAGI
+3534 
-3545 SFLVGGVLF
+3545 
-3554 VLGRRRKQ
+3554 

>member
-1 MKKSLK
+1 MKQVLK

-12 TIIAL
+12 TMITL
-17 LLSITLPSPS
+17 LLSIILPSPS
-27 AFAEIHKKSWDELQ
+27 AFATEINKKSWDELQ
-41 GNDVRIKAE
+41 GNDVKIKAE
-50 QVNAEIYRGEVAERE
+50 QVNAEIYKGEVAERE
-65 HVFQYTIENTGDTP
+65 HVFQYTIENTGATP

-87 NNENEITFLSQS
+87 NNENEITFPSQS
-99 MKVNGEKLPE
+99 VKVNGEKLPE

-119 KDKGGKLLSSN
+119 KDKGGKVLSSN
-130 LKIRDLK
+130 LKIKDLK

-146 KASRTQ
+146 KARRAQ
-152 HFNKEYKQ
+152 HFNNEYKQ
-160 KISVQKDQVQIGS
+160 KISVQKDQLQIGN
-173 MSFDVEGIPSED
+173 MSVDVEGIPSEE
-185 KVEATADDEADS
+185 KVAANADEEADS
-197 SKKSVVPSVNNTTK
+197 SKKEVGPSANNTIK

-223 TNKPTSNTELVKQPV
+223 KNNPTSKTEPPKQPV

-243 QPEKEVAKQSDAEVQ
+243 LEKEAENQSDAKVQ
-258 AASENASKVQIQVG
+258 AASENASKVQMQTG

-279 PLYSVITAGDLVQ
+279 PLYSTITAGNLVQ

-331 TGAFPTIPAGSKVK
+331 TGAFPNIPAGSKVK

-352 AAMGVPGN
+352 AAMGTPTYPSKEYRVS
-360 ITDRKV
+360 DA
-366 TEDQVRQPVKMKM
+366 DVREPVKMKM
-379 GNKQYAEVSADSI
+379 GNKGYAEVSADSI

-398 PYISNYSGSGAG
+398 PYISNYSGAGAG

-418 NVIAQ
+418 NVIAK
-423 QGISQTLTVAN
+423 QGISQTVTVAN
-434 VPQIKDVTGGGYYWG
+434 VPQIKFEKGSGYYWG
-449 NWNLILVYENY
+449 NWNLILVYENH

-473 VSQKSTAWTDVSV
+473 VAQKSAAWTTIGI

-511 EKDGYAYDY
+511 ENDIYAYDF
-520 GEYDF
+520 GQYDF
-525 GAGYIKIKNINGKD
+525 GFGYKDLENINGKK
-539 NDANDSSMTEVQV
+539 NDVNDSSMTEVQV

-573 FSTDIHTYHFE
+573 FSTDIHTYHLE
-584 GPNQVKNDLKEAKMR
+584 GPAKVKNDLKEGKMQ
-599 FRANGATGD
+599 FKANGATGD

-636 GKEIKEVKAGEEIT
+636 GKEIKDVKAGEEFT
-650 YKIEV
+650 YQIEV

-684 SIQYVTGSNT
+684 SIQYVSGSNK
-694 GQKTDDASDD
+694 GNKTDNASDD

-713 DFRIGEGADAKDG
+713 DFRIGEGANAKDG
-726 GVLKPGESAVLTFKV
+726 GVLKPGESAVITFKV
-741 KVKESIKSDT
+741 KVKASVQSDT
-751 TVKNVVAVKGQDSA
+751 TVKNIVVVKGQDSS
-765 EIKYESEDDANVT
+765 EVNYETADDADIT
-778 VTIPKEVP
+778 VTTPKEIP
-786 GEIEARK
+786 GEIEAKK
-793 IASNKSPKLGDE
+793 IASNKTPKLGDE
-805 VEYRITFKNKVKDGR
+805 VEYRITFKNKTKDGR

-831 SSLEFVK
+831 SNLEYVK

-845 VQPEPVELKFENGKI
+845 AKPEPVELKFENGKV
-860 IAKYPAITDMEER
+860 IAKYPEIMDMEER

-883 NAEIGKEITNKATVS
+883 TAKIGEEIVNKATVS
-898 DKTTSPKN
+898 DKTNPPKN
-906 IEEKITPQ
+906 LEEKITPQ
-914 HKAGRIDAKK
+914 HKAGKIAAKK

-940 ISFNNTVENGKLE
+940 ISFQNTVENGKLD

-960 IPANLEFIQGSE
+960 IPANLEFVQGSE
-972 RAEGAG
+972 RAEGAE
-978 PSPVELKVENGKVIA
+978 PNPVELKVENGKVIA
-993 KYPAITD
+993 KYPEITD

-1006 IFKVKVK
+1006 AFKVKVK

-1024 KAVVSDPN
+1024 KAVVSEPN
-1032 GQSEHPEEKVTPD
+1032 GQTEHPEEKITPD
-1045 YKDGK
+1045 YKYGK
-1050 VDVDKSVTNQ
+1050 VDVEKSVTNQ

-1071 ITFHNTVENGKLEKV
+1071 ITFYNTVENGKLEKV
-1086 MIEDTLPAGVEYVKD
+1086 LVEDTLPKGVEYVKD

-1111 PVELKME
+1111 PVELKVE
-1118 NGKIIAKYPEITDTE
+1118 DGKVMAKYPEITDTE

-1157 IAKDPKHDPVDAKV
+1157 IAKDPKNEPVESKV

-1190 EKPKLGEEIEY
+1190 KKPKLGEEIEY

-1209 ENGKIAEVR
+1209 ENGKLEEVR

-1234 KAEGEAPS
+1234 KAEGEAPG
-1242 PVELTVEAGV
+1242 PVELAVENGI
-1252 VKAKYIDITDTKER
+1252 VKAKYIDIMDMKER

-1275 EEVEV
+1275 EEAKVD
-1280 GKEIVNKAIVDD
+1280 KEIVNKAIVDD
-1292 TKHQPIEPEERIT
+1292 TKNPPIEPEERIT
-1305 PQHKDGIINAAKIV
+1305 PQHKDGIIDSKKTV

-1338 TVENGKLEKVK
+1338 TVENGKLEKVI

-1368 GDKPAPVKLHVKDGK
+1368 GDKPAPLKLSVKDGK

-1392 DTKERSIVFTVKVK
+1392 DMKERSIVFKVKVK
-1406 EEAEIGKEIVNQ
+1406 EEAEVGKEIINK
-1418 AIVDDTKDSKK
+1418 AIVDDMKHPKE

-1458 EVEYRISFKNTVENG
+1458 EVEYRISMKNTVKYGKLTDVIIEDTLPEGLEYVENSLKAEGVGTDSVELKFENGKVMAKYPEIMDTEERSIVFKVKVKEGVTVGKKIINKATIDDSQNKPVNPTAEIIPQYKDGKLEAKKMVNNETPKLGEEVEYRISFKNTVEHGKLTEVKIEDDLPNGLEYVKDSIKVEGSKPDPVELKFENGKVMAKYPEITDTKERSITFKVKVKGKVSDSIVNEAIVSDTKHPPETPTAEIIPQHKDGKVKAKKTVNNETPKLGEEVEYRISMKNTVEDG

-1491 ENSLKAEGAGPNPVE
+1491 ENS
-1506 LKMENGKVLAKYPEI
+1506 
-1521 TDIEE
+1521 
-1526 RSITFKVK
+1526 VK
-1534 VKEEVKVGEK
+1534 
-1544 IVNKAIVDD
+1544 
-1553 TKHDPI
+1553 
-1559 NPKAEITPQYKD
+1559 
-1571 GKIEAEKVVNNP
+1571 
-1583 SPKLEEEVEYRISFK
+1583 
-1598 NTVEHGKLAGVI
+1598 
-1610 IEDDLPN
+1610 
-1617 GLEYVKGSLQA
+1617 A

-1638 KFENGKVLAKYPEI
+1638 KFENGKVMAKYPEI
-1652 TDTKERSITFKV
+1652 TDTEERSITFKV
-1664 KVKGNVS
+1664 KVKDEVKVGKKIVNKA
-1671 DTIINQAIVSDTKHP
+1671 IIDDTKNE
-1686 PETPKAE
+1686 PETPTAE
-1693 IIPQHKDGKLEAKKV
+1693 ITPQHKDGKVEAKKT
-1708 VNNLLPKLGEEVEY
+1708 VNNETPKLGEEVEY

-1734 LAEVKIEDTLPEGL
+1734 LAEVTI
-1748 EYVENSLKAEGAGT
+1748 
-1762 DSVELKFEN
+1762 
-1771 GKILAKYP
+1771 
-1779 EITDT
+1779 
-1784 KERSITFKVK
+1784 
-1794 VKDEVKIGG
+1794 KD
-1803 KIVNKAIID
+1803 D
-1812 DTKKEPETPTAE
+1812 
-1824 ITPQHKDG
+1824 
-1832 KVEAEKTVNNPS
+1832 
-1844 PKLGEEIE
+1844 
-1852 YRISFKNTVENGKLA
+1852 
-1867 EVKIEDTLPNG
+1867 LPNG
-1878 LEYVKDSLQAEGS
+1878 LEYVKDSLRAEGS
-1891 KPNPVE
+1891 KPDPVE

-1905 IAKYPEITDIEER
+1905 IAKYPEIMDTEER
-1918 SIVFKAKVKEDF
+1918 SIVFKAKVKEEF

-1941 VDDTKDPKTR
+1941 VDDTKDPTTS
-1951 EVTVTPEY
+1951 EVTITPEY

-1984 INFKNT
+1984 ISFKNT

-1999 KVEDEIPAGL
+1999 
-2009 EYVENSLQAEGSK
+2009 
-2022 PNPVELK
+2022 
-2029 FENGKVMAKYP
+2029 
-2040 VITDTKERSIVF
+2040 
-2052 KAKVKEEAEIGKEIV
+2052 
-2067 NKAIVVDTT
+2067 
-2076 HEPEKPYVEITP
+2076 
-2088 QYKDGKIV
+2088 
-2096 AEKVANNHK
+2096 
-2105 PKLGEEVEYR
+2105 
-2115 IRFKNTV
+2115 
-2122 ENGKLAEVN
+2122 N
-2131 IKDTLPKGLEY
+2131 IKDTLPNGLEY
-2142 VEGSITA
+2142 IEGSITA
-2149 EGSKPKPVELKVENG
+2149 EGSKPKPVELQVKNNKVM
-2164 KVTAKYPAITDT
+2164 AKYPEITDT

-2182 FKAKVKESVKAGE
+2182 FKAKVKESVKVGE
-2195 EIVNEAIVDDT
+2195 EIVNEAIIDDT
-2206 KNVPEEPYVPIT
+2206 KNLPEEPYVPIT

-2272 FVQGSEKAEG
+2272 FVEGSEKAEG
-2282 DEPKPVELKVE
+2282 EEPKPVELKVE
-2293 NGKVIA
+2293 NGKVMA
-2299 TYSEIIDTKE
+2299 KYSEIMDTKE
-2309 RSIAFKV
+2309 RSIVFKV
-2316 KVKDSVAIGKG
+2316 KVKDSVAIGKD

-2337 DPNHPIIEP
+2337 DPNHPVIDP

-2356 GKVKADKKVS
+2356 GKIATHKKVNNH
-2366 KKDPKLGEEIEYRIS
+2366 KPKLGEEIEYRIS
-2381 FHNTVKDGK
+2381 FNNTVKDGK

-2413 EGEEPAPV
+2413 EGDKPAPV
-2421 ELKEEAGKVTAK
+2421 ELKEEAGKVSAK
-2433 YENITDTKERSII
+2433 YENITDMKERSII

-2473 PERPEVYITPQH
+2473 PERPEVEITPQH

-2495 VSKKDPKLGEEVEYQ
+2495 VNKKDPKLGEEVEYR
-2510 IRFKNTVEN
+2510 ISFKNTVEN

-2539 DSLKSEGNEPNPV
+2539 DSLKSEGNEPAPV

-2658 KIKDELPSSLEFVEG
+2658 KIKDELPTGLEFVEG
-2673 SERAEGENPKPLHV
+2673 SERAEGENPKPLYV

-2697 YPEIVDTK
+2697 YPEITDMK
-2705 ERSIIFKVKVKEK
+2705 ERSIVFKVKVKEK
-2718 AKVGEEIVNT
+2718 AKVGEEIVNK
-2728 AVVEDTINPP
+2728 AIVEDTINPP
-2738 EQPNV
+2738 EQPNIS
-2743 TIQPQYKDGALQAE
+2743 IQPQYKDGALQAE
-2757 KTVSNQEPKLGE
+2757 KTVSNHEPKLGE

-2784 RLTEVKVEDEIPAGL
+2784 KLTEVKVEDEIPAGL

-2806 KSDGPEPNP
+2806 KSDGPEPYP

-2821 NGKVTVKYPEITDM
+2821 NGKVTAKYPEITDT

-2841 FKVKVQETVQVG
+2841 FKVRVQETVQVG
-2853 KEIINK
+2853 KEIVNK

-2926 EIPAGLE
+2926 EIPSGLE

-2947 PTELKVENGKVTAK
+2947 PTELKVENGKVTVK
-2961 YPEITDTKERSIIF
+2961 YPEITDTKERSVIF
-2975 KAKVKETVKVGG
+2975 KVKVKETAKVGG

-2994 IHVDDPNHPV
+2994 IEVDDPKHPV
-3004 IEPTAT
+3004 IEPTAK

-3015 KDGQLKAMKAVSN
+3015 KDG
-3028 KEPKLG
+3028 KL
-3034 EEVEYRISFK
+3034 
-3044 NTVENGKVAE
+3044 TA
-3054 VKVEDEIPAGLEYV
+3054 
-3068 QDSLRFEGAEP
+3068 
-3079 NPVEL
+3079 
-3084 KVEFGKV
+3084 
-3091 IAKYL
+3091 AK
-3096 DIADRKERSIIF
+3096 
-3108 KAKVKETVETGE
+3108 T
-3120 KIVNKAIVGD
+3120 
-3130 TINQPEEPVVSIT
+3130 
-3143 PQYKDGMLKAEKEVS
+3143 VS

-3183 AEVKIEDQL
+3183 DVVTIEDEI
-3192 PDGLE
+3192 PAGLE
-3197 YVKDSVKAK
+3197 YVQGSIRFE
-3206 GAIEVKVE
+3206 GAEPNPIELKMEFGKVI
-3214 NGKLT
+3214 
-3219 AKYENII
+3219 AKYLEIT
-3226 DTKERNIT
+3226 DTKERNII
-3234 FKVKVKEKAGEE
+3234 FKAKVKEAPSKGITNKA
-3246 IVNRAIV
+3246 VV
-3253 DDGINQPLE
+3253 DDKINPPLE
-3262 PTVSIKPKEPEV
+3262 PTVTILPKTKEDFKIPEDPKEPKEPEV
-3274 KPEDPKEPEV
+3274 KPEDPKEPKEPEV
-3284 KPEDPKEPEVKPE
+3284 KPEDPKEPKEPEVKPE
-3297 DPKEPEVKPEDP
+3297 DPKEPKEPEVKPKDPKEP

-3317 DPKEPEVKPEDPK
+3317 DPKEPK

-3338 PKEPEVKPEDPK
+3338 PKEPK
-3350 EPEVKPE
+3350 EPEV
-3357 DPKEPEVKPED
+3357 
-3368 PKEPEVK
+3368 
-3375 PEDPKEP
+3375 
-3382 EVKPED
+3382 
-3388 PKEPEVKPEDPKEPE
+3388 
-3403 VKPEDPKEPEV
+3403 
-3414 KPEDPK
+3414 
-3420 EPEVKP
+3420 
-3426 EDPKEPEV
+3426 
-3434 KPEDP
+3434 
-3439 KEPEVKPEDPKEPE
+3439 
-3453 VKPEDPKE
+3453 
-3461 PEVKPEDPKEPE
+3461 
-3473 VKPEDPKEPEV
+3473 
-3484 KPEDPKEPEVKPEDP
+3484 
-3499 KEPEVKLEKPEVR
+3499 KPEVR
-3512 LEKLIKEPQVKVER
+3512 LEKLIKEPQVKTER

-3534 SPWMVSVGAGI
+3534 SPWMMSVGAGI

>member
-173 MSFDVEGIPSED
+173 MSFNVEGIPSED
-185 KVEATADDEADS
+185 KVEANADDEADS
-197 SKKSVVPSVNNTTK
+197 SKEEVGPSPDSTPK
-211 KVDEKLK
+211 KITEKLK

-223 TNKPTSNTELVKQPV
+223 TNNPTSNTELVKQPV

-243 QPEKEVAKQSDAEVQ
+243 QPEKEAAKQSNAEVQ

-279 PLYSVITAGDLVQ
+279 PLYSTITAGDLVQ

-299 LTTDHYGRQSL
+299 LTDNHYTRQSV
-310 GYKTNKMTVDVDNDD
+310 GGKTNKKAVDVDNDD
-325 STFNSS
+325 TTFNSS
-331 TGAFPTIPAGSKVK
+331 TGAFPNIPAGSKVK

-352 AAMGVPGN
+352 AAMGAPSDARIDYRVS
-360 ITDRKV
+360 D
-366 TEDQVRQPVKMKM
+366 EDVRQPIKMKM

-398 PYISNYSGSGAG
+398 PYIANHYSSGAG

-418 NVIAQ
+418 NVIEK
-423 QGISQTLTVAN
+423 QGISQTVTVAN
-434 VPQIKDVTGGGYYWG
+434 VPQIKFEKGSGYYWG

-473 VSQKSTAWTDVSV
+473 VSQKSTAWANISV

-511 EKDGYAYDY
+511 ENDIYAYDY

-525 GAGYIKIKNINGKD
+525 GLGYQKLKNINGKE
-539 NDANDSSMTEVQV
+539 NDVNDSSMTEVQV

-573 FSTDIHTYHFE
+573 FSTDIHTYHLE

-629 KKALDSA
+629 KKALDSV

-650 YKIEV
+650 YQIEV

-726 GVLKPGESAVLTFKV
+726 GVLKPGESAILTFKV

-883 NAEIGKEITNKATVS
+883 TAKIGEEIVNKAIVS
-898 DKTTSPKN
+898 DKTNPPKN

-914 HKAGRIDAKK
+914 HKAGKIDAKK

-993 KYPAITD
+993 KYPA
-1000 TKERSI
+1000 
-1006 IFKVKVK
+1006 
-1013 EEAKAGETIVN
+1013 
-1024 KAVVSDPN
+1024 
-1032 GQSEHPEEKVTPD
+1032 
-1045 YKDGK
+1045 
-1050 VDVDKSVTNQ
+1050 
-1060 TPKLGEEVEYR
+1060 
-1071 ITFHNTVENGKLEKV
+1071 
-1086 MIEDTLPAGVEYVKD
+1086 
-1101 SLKAEGIKPE
+1101 
-1111 PVELKME
+1111 
-1118 NGKIIAKYPEITDTE
+1118 
-1133 KRSIVFKVKVKDSAK
+1133 
-1148 VGEAIVNKA
+1148 
-1157 IAKDPKHDPVDAKV
+1157 
-1171 VITPQSKKGE
+1171 
-1181 IAATKVVNN
+1181 
-1190 EKPKLGEEIEY
+1190 
-1201 RISFHNTV
+1201 
-1209 ENGKIAEVR
+1209 
-1218 VEDTIPKGL
+1218 
-1227 EYVENSI
+1227 
-1234 KAEGEAPS
+1234 
-1242 PVELTVEAGV
+1242 
-1252 VKAKYIDITDTKER
+1252 
-1266 SIVFKVKVK
+1266 
-1275 EEVEV
+1275 
-1280 GKEIVNKAIVDD
+1280 
-1292 TKHQPIEPEERIT
+1292 
-1305 PQHKDGIINAAKIV
+1305 
-1319 DNPSPKLGE
+1319 
-1328 EVEYRISFKN
+1328 
-1338 TVENGKLEKVK
+1338 
-1349 IEDTIPNGLEY
+1349 
-1360 VKGSEKAE
+1360 
-1368 GDKPAPVKLHVKDGK
+1368 
-1383 VIAEYENIT
+1383 
-1392 DTKERSIVFTVKVK
+1392 
-1406 EEAEIGKEIVNQ
+1406 
-1418 AIVDDTKDSKK
+1418 
-1429 PEAKITPLHKDGKI
+1429 
-1443 KAKKSVNN
+1443 
-1451 ETPKLGE
+1451 
-1458 EVEYRISFKNTVENG
+1458 
-1473 KLAEVK
+1473 
-1479 IEDTLPEGLEYV
+1479 
-1491 ENSLKAEGAGPNPVE
+1491 
-1506 LKMENGKVLAKYPEI
+1506 
-1521 TDIEE
+1521 
-1526 RSITFKVK
+1526 
-1534 VKEEVKVGEK
+1534 
-1544 IVNKAIVDD
+1544 
-1553 TKHDPI
+1553 
-1559 NPKAEITPQYKD
+1559 
-1571 GKIEAEKVVNNP
+1571 
-1583 SPKLEEEVEYRISFK
+1583 
-1598 NTVEHGKLAGVI
+1598 
-1610 IEDDLPN
+1610 
-1617 GLEYVKGSLQA
+1617 
-1628 EGSKPDPVEL
+1628 
-1638 KFENGKVLAKYPEI
+1638 
-1652 TDTKERSITFKV
+1652 
-1664 KVKGNVS
+1664 
-1671 DTIINQAIVSDTKHP
+1671 
-1686 PETPKAE
+1686 
-1693 IIPQHKDGKLEAKKV
+1693 
-1708 VNNLLPKLGEEVEY
+1708 
-1722 RISFKNTVENGK
+1722 
-1734 LAEVKIEDTLPEGL
+1734 
-1748 EYVENSLKAEGAGT
+1748 
-1762 DSVELKFEN
+1762 
-1771 GKILAKYP
+1771 
-1779 EITDT
+1779 
-1784 KERSITFKVK
+1784 
-1794 VKDEVKIGG
+1794 
-1803 KIVNKAIID
+1803 
-1812 DTKKEPETPTAE
+1812 
-1824 ITPQHKDG
+1824 
-1832 KVEAEKTVNNPS
+1832 
-1844 PKLGEEIE
+1844 
-1852 YRISFKNTVENGKLA
+1852 
-1867 EVKIEDTLPNG
+1867 
-1878 LEYVKDSLQAEGS
+1878 
-1891 KPNPVE
+1891 
-1897 LKVKDGKV
+1897 
-1905 IAKYPEITDIEER
+1905 ITDIEER

-2022 PNPVELK
+2022 PSPVELK

-2122 ENGKLAEVN
+2122 ESGKLAEVN

-2228 RKEVSNHEPKLG
+2228 RKEVSNYEPKLG

-2282 DEPKPVELKVE
+2282 AEPKPMELKVE

-2299 TYSEIIDTKE
+2299 TYAEIMDTEE
-2309 RSIAFKV
+2309 RSIVFKV
-2316 KVKDSVAIGKG
+2316 KVKESVTIGKA

-2390 LAEVKI
+2390 LAEMKI

-2413 EGEEPAPV
+2413 EGDEPAPV

-2452 DSVEV
+2452 DTAEV
-2457 DKAIVNKAIVD
+2457 DKAIVNRAIVD

-2473 PERPEVYITPQH
+2473 PERPEVVITPQY
-2485 KDGKVKADKK
+2485 KEGKVKADKN
-2495 VSKKDPKLGEEVEYQ
+2495 VSKKDPKLGEEVEYR

-2519 GKLAEVKIEDQL
+2519 GKLAELKIEDQL
-2531 PTGLEYVK
+2531 PAGLEYVK
-2539 DSLKSEGNEPNPV
+2539 DSLKAEGNEPNPV

-2567 ITDTAER
+2567 IIDTAER
-2574 SIIFKVKVTEVA
+2574 SISFKVKVTEAV
-2586 KVGKKI
+2586 KVGKEI
-2592 VNTAIVDDDNPKNP
+2592 VNTAIVDDHNPKNP

-2658 KIKDELPSSLEFVEG
+2658 KIKDELPTGLEFVEG
-2673 SERAEGENPKPLHV
+2673 SERAEGANPKPLHV

-2821 NGKVTVKYPEITDM
+2821 NGKVTAKYPEITDM

-3015 KDGQLKAMKAVSN
+3015 KDGKLKAAKAVSN

-3108 KAKVKETVETGE
+3108 KAKVKETVETGK

-3284 KPEDPKEPEVKPE
+3284 KPEDPKEPEVK
-3297 DPKEPEVKPEDP
+3297 
-3309 KEPEVKPE
+3309 
-3317 DPKEPEVKPEDPK
+3317 
-3330 EPEVKPED
+3330 
-3338 PKEPEVKPEDPK
+3338 
-3350 EPEVKPE
+3350 
-3357 DPKEPEVKPED
+3357 
-3368 PKEPEVK
+3368 
-3375 PEDPKEP
+3375 
-3382 EVKPED
+3382 
-3388 PKEPEVKPEDPKEPE
+3388 
-3403 VKPEDPKEPEV
+3403 
-3414 KPEDPK
+3414 
-3420 EPEVKP
+3420 
-3426 EDPKEPEV
+3426 
-3434 KPEDP
+3434 
-3439 KEPEVKPEDPKEPE
+3439 
-3453 VKPEDPKE
+3453 
-3461 PEVKPEDPKEPE
+3461 
-3473 VKPEDPKEPEV
+3473 
-3484 KPEDPKEPEVKPEDP
+3484 
-3499 KEPEVKLEKPEVR
+3499 
-3512 LEKLIKEPQVKVER
+3512 
-3526 ELPKTGAA
+3526 
-3534 SPWMVSVGAGI
+3534 
-3545 SFLVGGVLF
+3545 
-3554 VLGRRRKQ
+3554 

>member
-1 MKKSLK
+1 MKQVLK

-12 TIIAL
+12 TMITL
-17 LLSITLPSPS
+17 LLSIILPSPS
-27 AFAEIHKKSWDELQ
+27 AFATEINKKSWDELQ
-41 GNDVRIKAE
+41 GNDVKIKAE
-50 QVNAEIYRGEVAERE
+50 QVNAEIYKGEVAERE
-65 HVFQYTIENTGDTP
+65 HVFQYTIENTGATP

-87 NNENEITFLSQS
+87 NNENEITFPSQS
-99 MKVNGEKLPE
+99 VKVNGEKLPE

-119 KDKGGKLLSSN
+119 KDKGGKVLSSN
-130 LKIRDLK
+130 LKIKDLK

-146 KASRTQ
+146 KARRAQ
-152 HFNKEYKQ
+152 HFNNEYKQ
-160 KISVQKDQVQIGS
+160 KISVQKDQLQIGN
-173 MSFDVEGIPSED
+173 MSVDVEGIPSEE
-185 KVEATADDEADS
+185 KVAANADEEADS
-197 SKKSVVPSVNNTTK
+197 SKKEVGPSANNTIK

-223 TNKPTSNTELVKQPV
+223 KNNPTSKTEPPKQPV

-243 QPEKEVAKQSDAEVQ
+243 LEKEAENQSDAKVQ
-258 AASENASKVQIQVG
+258 AASENASKVQMQTG

-279 PLYSVITAGDLVQ
+279 PLYSTITAGNLVQ

-331 TGAFPTIPAGSKVK
+331 TGAFPNIPAGSKVK

-352 AAMGVPGN
+352 AAMGTPTYPSKEYRVS
-360 ITDRKV
+360 DA
-366 TEDQVRQPVKMKM
+366 DVREPVKMKM
-379 GNKQYAEVSADSI
+379 GNKGYAEVSADSI

-398 PYISNYSGSGAG
+398 PYISNYSGAGAG

-418 NVIAQ
+418 NVIAK
-423 QGISQTLTVAN
+423 QGISQTVTVAN
-434 VPQIKDVTGGGYYWG
+434 VPQIKFEKGSGYYWG
-449 NWNLILVYENY
+449 NWNLILVYENH

-473 VSQKSTAWTDVSV
+473 VAQKSAAWTTIGI

-511 EKDGYAYDY
+511 ENDIYAYDF
-520 GEYDF
+520 GQYDF
-525 GAGYIKIKNINGKD
+525 GFGYKDLENINGKK
-539 NDANDSSMTEVQV
+539 NDVNDSSMTEVQV

-573 FSTDIHTYHFE
+573 FSTDIHTYHLE
-584 GPNQVKNDLKEAKMR
+584 GPAKVKNDLKEGKMQ
-599 FRANGATGD
+599 FKANGATGD

-636 GKEIKEVKAGEEIT
+636 GKEIKDVKAGEEFT
-650 YKIEV
+650 YQIEV

-684 SIQYVTGSNT
+684 SIQYVSGSNK
-694 GQKTDDASDD
+694 GNKTDNASDD

-713 DFRIGEGADAKDG
+713 DFRIGEGANAKDG
-726 GVLKPGESAVLTFKV
+726 GVLKPGESTVITFKV
-741 KVKESIKSDT
+741 KVKASVQSDT
-751 TVKNVVAVKGQDSA
+751 TVKNIVVVKGQDSS
-765 EIKYESEDDANVT
+765 EVNYETADDADIT
-778 VTIPKEVP
+778 VTTPKEIP
-786 GEIEARK
+786 GEIEAKK
-793 IASNKSPKLGDE
+793 IASNKTPKLGDE
-805 VEYRITFKNKVKDGR
+805 VEYRITFKNKTKDGR

-831 SSLEFVK
+831 SNLEYVK

-845 VQPEPVELKFENGKI
+845 AKPEPVELKFENGKV
-860 IAKYPAITDMEER
+860 IAKYPEIMDMEER

-883 NAEIGKEITNKATVS
+883 TAKIGEEIVNKATVS
-898 DKTTSPKN
+898 DKTNPPKN
-906 IEEKITPQ
+906 LEEKITPQ
-914 HKAGRIDAKK
+914 HKAGKIAAKK

-940 ISFNNTVENGKLE
+940 ISFQNTVENGKLD

-960 IPANLEFIQGSE
+960 IPANLEFVQGSE
-972 RAEGAG
+972 RAEGAE
-978 PSPVELKVENGKVIA
+978 PNPVELKVENGKVIA
-993 KYPAITD
+993 KYPEITD

-1006 IFKVKVK
+1006 AFKVKVK

-1024 KAVVSDPN
+1024 KAVVSEPN
-1032 GQSEHPEEKVTPD
+1032 GQTEHPEEKITPD
-1045 YKDGK
+1045 YKYGK
-1050 VDVDKSVTNQ
+1050 VDVEKSVTNQ

-1071 ITFHNTVENGKLEKV
+1071 ITFYNTVENGKLEKV
-1086 MIEDTLPAGVEYVKD
+1086 LVEDTLPKDVEYVKD

-1111 PVELKME
+1111 PVELKVE
-1118 NGKIIAKYPEITDTE
+1118 DGKVMAKYPEITDTE

-1157 IAKDPKHDPVDAKV
+1157 IAKDPKNEPVESKV

-1190 EKPKLGEEIEY
+1190 KKPKLGEEIEY

-1209 ENGKIAEVR
+1209 ENGKLEEVR

-1234 KAEGEAPS
+1234 KAEGEAPG
-1242 PVELTVEAGV
+1242 PVELAVENGI
-1252 VKAKYIDITDTKER
+1252 VKAKYIDIMDMKER

-1275 EEVEV
+1275 EEAKVD
-1280 GKEIVNKAIVDD
+1280 KEIVNKAIVDD
-1292 TKHQPIEPEERIT
+1292 TKNPPIEPEERIT
-1305 PQHKDGIINAAKIV
+1305 PQHKDGIIDSKKTV

-1338 TVENGKLEKVK
+1338 TVENGKLEKVI

-1368 GDKPAPVKLHVKDGK
+1368 GDKPAPLKLSVKDGK

-1392 DTKERSIVFTVKVK
+1392 DMKERSIVFKVKVK
-1406 EEAEIGKEIVNQ
+1406 EEAEVGKEIINK
-1418 AIVDDTKDSKK
+1418 AIVDDMKHPKE

-1458 EVEYRISFKNTVENG
+1458 EVEYRISMKNTVKYGKLTDVIIEDTLPEGLEYVENSLKAEGVGTDSVELKFENGKVMAKYPEIMDTEERSIVFKVKVKEGVTVGKKIINKATIDDSQNKPVNPTAEIIPQYKDGKLEAKKMVNNETPKLGEEVEYRISFKNTVEHGKLTEVKIEDDLPNGLEYVKDSVKVEGSKPDPVELKFENGKVMAKYPEITDTKERSITFKVKVKGKVSDSIVNEAIVSDTKHPPETPTAEIIPQHKDGKVKAKKTVNNETPKLGEEVEYRISFKNTVEDG

-1491 ENSLKAEGAGPNPVE
+1491 ENS
-1506 LKMENGKVLAKYPEI
+1506 
-1521 TDIEE
+1521 
-1526 RSITFKVK
+1526 VK
-1534 VKEEVKVGEK
+1534 
-1544 IVNKAIVDD
+1544 
-1553 TKHDPI
+1553 
-1559 NPKAEITPQYKD
+1559 
-1571 GKIEAEKVVNNP
+1571 
-1583 SPKLEEEVEYRISFK
+1583 
-1598 NTVEHGKLAGVI
+1598 
-1610 IEDDLPN
+1610 
-1617 GLEYVKGSLQA
+1617 A

-1638 KFENGKVLAKYPEI
+1638 KFENGKVMAKYPEI
-1652 TDTKERSITFKV
+1652 TDTEERSITFKV
-1664 KVKGNVS
+1664 KVKDEVKVGKKIVNKA
-1671 DTIINQAIVSDTKHP
+1671 IIDDTKNE
-1686 PETPKAE
+1686 PETPTAE
-1693 IIPQHKDGKLEAKKV
+1693 ITPQHKDGKVEAKKT
-1708 VNNLLPKLGEEVEY
+1708 VNNETPKLGEEVEY

-1734 LAEVKIEDTLPEGL
+1734 LAEVTI
-1748 EYVENSLKAEGAGT
+1748 
-1762 DSVELKFEN
+1762 
-1771 GKILAKYP
+1771 
-1779 EITDT
+1779 
-1784 KERSITFKVK
+1784 
-1794 VKDEVKIGG
+1794 KD
-1803 KIVNKAIID
+1803 D
-1812 DTKKEPETPTAE
+1812 
-1824 ITPQHKDG
+1824 
-1832 KVEAEKTVNNPS
+1832 
-1844 PKLGEEIE
+1844 
-1852 YRISFKNTVENGKLA
+1852 
-1867 EVKIEDTLPNG
+1867 LPNG
-1878 LEYVKDSLQAEGS
+1878 LEYVKDSLRAEGS
-1891 KPNPVE
+1891 KPDPVE

-1905 IAKYPEITDIEER
+1905 IAKYPEIMDTEER
-1918 SIVFKAKVKEDF
+1918 SIVFKAKVKEEF

-1941 VDDTKDPKTR
+1941 VDDTKDPTTS
-1951 EVTVTPEY
+1951 EVTITPEY

-1984 INFKNT
+1984 ISFKNT

-1999 KVEDEIPAGL
+1999 TVEDEIPAGL

-2022 PNPVELK
+2022 PSPVELK
-2029 FENGKVMAKYP
+2029 FENGKVMAKYLE
-2040 VITDTKERSIVF
+2040 IADTKERSIIF
-2052 KAKVKEEAEIGKEIV
+2052 KVKVKEEAEIGKEIV
-2067 NKAIVVDTT
+2067 NKAIVVDTKN
-2076 HEPEKPYVEITP
+2076 EPEEPRVEITP
-2088 QYKDGKIV
+2088 QYKDGKI
-2096 AEKVANNHK
+2096 AAQKVANNHK

-2115 IRFKNTV
+2115 ISFKNTV
-2122 ENGKLAEVN
+2122 ENGKLVEVN
-2131 IKDTLPKGLEY
+2131 IKDTLPNGLEY

-2149 EGSKPKPVELKVENG
+2149 EGSKPKPVELQVKNNKVM
-2164 KVTAKYPAITDT
+2164 AKYPEITDT

-2182 FKAKVKESVKAGE
+2182 FKAKVKESVKVGE
-2195 EIVNEAIVDDT
+2195 EIVNEAIIDDT
-2206 KNVPEEPYVPIT
+2206 KNLPEEPYVPIT

-2272 FVQGSEKAEG
+2272 FVEGSEKAEG
-2282 DEPKPVELKVE
+2282 EEPKPVELKVE
-2293 NGKVIA
+2293 NGKVMA
-2299 TYSEIIDTKE
+2299 KYSEIMDTKE
-2309 RSIAFKV
+2309 RSIVFKV
-2316 KVKDSVAIGKG
+2316 KVKDSVAIGKD

-2337 DPNHPIIEP
+2337 DPNHPVIDP

-2356 GKVKADKKVS
+2356 GKIATHKKVNNH
-2366 KKDPKLGEEIEYRIS
+2366 KPKLGEEIEYRIS
-2381 FHNTVKDGK
+2381 FNNTVKDGK

-2413 EGEEPAPV
+2413 EGDKPAPV
-2421 ELKEEAGKVTAK
+2421 ELKEEAGKVSAK
-2433 YENITDTKERSII
+2433 YENITDMKERSII

-2457 DKAIVNKAIVD
+2457 DKAIVD

-2473 PERPEVYITPQH
+2473 PERPEVEITPQH

-2495 VSKKDPKLGEEVEYQ
+2495 VNKKDPKLGEEVEYR
-2510 IRFKNTVEN
+2510 ISFKNTVEN

-2539 DSLKSEGNEPNPV
+2539 DSLKSEGNEPAPV

-2658 KIKDELPSSLEFVEG
+2658 KIKDELPTGLEFVEG
-2673 SERAEGENPKPLHV
+2673 SERAEGENPKPLYV

-2697 YPEIVDTK
+2697 YPEITDMK
-2705 ERSIIFKVKVKEK
+2705 ERSIVFKVKVKEK
-2718 AKVGEEIVNT
+2718 AKVGEEIVNK
-2728 AVVEDTINPP
+2728 AIVEDTINPP
-2738 EQPNV
+2738 EQPNIS
-2743 TIQPQYKDGALQAE
+2743 IQPQYKDGALQAE
-2757 KTVSNQEPKLGE
+2757 KTVSNHEPKLGE

-2784 RLTEVKVEDEIPAGL
+2784 KLTEVKVEDEIPAGL

-2806 KSDGPEPNP
+2806 KSDGPEPYP

-2821 NGKVTVKYPEITDM
+2821 NGKVTAKYPEITDT

-2841 FKVKVQETVQVG
+2841 FKAKVQETVQVG
-2853 KEIINK
+2853 REIINK
-2859 AIVDDNNPTTPPVE
+2859 AVVDDNNPTNPPVE

-2878 TPQYKDGKL
+2878 TPQYKDGKI

-2911 GTVDGGKLVDVKIED
+2911 GIVDGGKLVDVKIED
-2926 EIPAGLE
+2926 EIPSGLE
-2933 YVKDS
+2933 YVKES
-2938 LEAVGDKPV
+2938 LKAVGDKPV
-2947 PTELKVENGKVTAK
+2947 PTELKVENGKVTVK
-2961 YPEITDTKERSIIF
+2961 YPEITDTKERSVIF
-2975 KAKVKETVKVGG
+2975 KVKVKETAKVGG

-2994 IHVDDPNHPV
+2994 IEVDDPKHPV
-3004 IEPTAT
+3004 IEPTAK

-3015 KDGQLKAMKAVSN
+3015 KDG
-3028 KEPKLG
+3028 KL
-3034 EEVEYRISFK
+3034 
-3044 NTVENGKVAE
+3044 TA
-3054 VKVEDEIPAGLEYV
+3054 
-3068 QDSLRFEGAEP
+3068 
-3079 NPVEL
+3079 
-3084 KVEFGKV
+3084 
-3091 IAKYL
+3091 AK
-3096 DIADRKERSIIF
+3096 
-3108 KAKVKETVETGE
+3108 T
-3120 KIVNKAIVGD
+3120 
-3130 TINQPEEPVVSIT
+3130 
-3143 PQYKDGMLKAEKEVS
+3143 VS

-3183 AEVKIEDQL
+3183 DVVTIEDEI
-3192 PDGLE
+3192 PAGLE
-3197 YVKDSVKAK
+3197 YVQGSIRFE
-3206 GAIEVKVE
+3206 GAEPNPIELKMEFGKVI
-3214 NGKLT
+3214 
-3219 AKYENII
+3219 AKYLEIT
-3226 DTKERNIT
+3226 DTKERSII
-3234 FKVKVKEKAGEE
+3234 FKAKVKEAPSKGITNKA
-3246 IVNRAIV
+3246 VV
-3253 DDGINQPLE
+3253 DDKINPPLE
-3262 PTVSIKPKEPEV
+3262 PTVTILPKTKEDFKISEDPKEPKEPEV
-3274 KPEDPKEPEV
+3274 KPEDPKEPKEPEV
-3284 KPEDPKEPEVKPE
+3284 KPEDPKEPKEPEVKPE
-3297 DPKEPEVKPEDP
+3297 DPKEPKEPEVKPEDPKEP

-3317 DPKEPEVKPEDPK
+3317 DPKEPK
-3330 EPEVKPED
+3330 E
-3338 PKEPEVKPEDPK
+3338 
-3350 EPEVKPE
+3350 
-3357 DPKEPEVKPED
+3357 
-3368 PKEPEVK
+3368 
-3375 PEDPKEP
+3375 
-3382 EVKPED
+3382 
-3388 PKEPEVKPEDPKEPE
+3388 
-3403 VKPEDPKEPEV
+3403 
-3414 KPEDPK
+3414 
-3420 EPEVKP
+3420 
-3426 EDPKEPEV
+3426 
-3434 KPEDP
+3434 
-3439 KEPEVKPEDPKEPE
+3439 
-3453 VKPEDPKE
+3453 
-3461 PEVKPEDPKEPE
+3461 
-3473 VKPEDPKEPEV
+3473 
-3484 KPEDPKEPEVKPEDP
+3484 
-3499 KEPEVKLEKPEVR
+3499 PEVR
-3512 LEKLIKEPQVKVER
+3512 LEKIIKEPQVKTER

-3534 SPWMVSVGAGI
+3534 SPWMMSVGAGI